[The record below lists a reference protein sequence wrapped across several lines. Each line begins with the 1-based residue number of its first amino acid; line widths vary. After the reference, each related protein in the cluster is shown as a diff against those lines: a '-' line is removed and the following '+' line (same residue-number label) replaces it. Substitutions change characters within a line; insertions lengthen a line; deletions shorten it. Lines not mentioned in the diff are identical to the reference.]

1 MGNKSIQKFF
11 ADQNSVID
19 LSSLGNAKGA
29 KVSLSG
35 PDMNITTPRGSVII
49 VNGAL
54 YSSIKGNNLAVKF
67 KDKTI
72 TGAKILGSVDLKDIQ
87 LERID
92 SSLVDSAQ
100 VEKKGNGKRRNKKEE
115 EELKKQLD
123 DAENAKKEA
132 DKAKEEAEKA
142 KEAAEKALNEAF
154 EVQNSSKQIE
164 EMLQNFLAD
173 NVAKDNLAQQS
184 DASQQNTQAKATQAS
199 KQNDAE
205 KVLPQPINKNTSTG
219 KSNSS
224 KNEENKLDAESVK
237 EPLKVTLALAAES
250 NSGSKDD
257 SITNF
262 TKPQFVGSTAPN
274 ATVIIKING
283 IAVGQAVADS
293 LGNFTF
299 TAPETLTDGT
309 YNLEAE
315 AKTADGS
322 GSAKLVI
329 TIDSVTDKPTFEL
342 SPESSVSGH
351 KGLTPTL
358 TPSIVGTAEENA
370 KVDIY
375 VDNKL
380 VASVDVDKDGNW
392 SYEFKDNELSEGENS
407 IKVVAVDKA
416 GNKNETTDSIIT
428 DTIAPEKPT
437 IELDDSSDSG
447 IKNDNITNSTL
458 PTFIGVA
465 EPGSTVSIYLGLKHL
480 GEVIVAKDGTWSYTL
495 TTPLKDGEYNI
506 TATATDIAGHT
517 SATANLPFTID
528 TRISY
533 FSAEIETTNDSGI
546 VGDNVTNNTR
556 PTFTGKTEPNAIISV
571 INSETGEEVIF
582 KANDKGEWTFN
593 FTSDSVEGIN
603 NLTFTVE
610 DVAGNKKDFSFSYVI
625 DTIAPVP
632 PTVSLEDYVVLP
644 NGIILSGNDLPALVG
659 TAEPK
664 STILLMRD
672 GKLYDSIEVDS
683 NGTWNYQFSNKFLQ
697 GAYDIEIISQDAAGN
712 KSSTVKYS
720 FTIQTEVVPP
730 KAELDASDDSGAKG
744 DWITNKHNA
753 LTLLGTADRFATVN
767 ILIDGKTIGVT
778 TADADGNWNFDIS
791 RNLSDNVYKITV
803 ESIDPLGR
811 TSSVDYQLTI
821 DSFTPIPTVML
832 HDSADSGVKGDM
844 ITKIN
849 TPLFTGMAE
858 ANAKVSIYVDGVL
871 SGEAIAGDDG
881 VWNFQFTTALSD
893 GSHDVTVKVEDIAG
907 NTASSSAYNFQIVTQ
922 TQKPT
927 IELVNDTG
935 VDNTD
940 HIINEKNPALT
951 GTAAPYSTVKLYI
964 DGALIA
970 EVRTNKDG
978 RWEYTLKAD
987 QGLVDGD
994 HRITAS
1000 VEDIAGNIAH
1010 SDPFLISVDT
1020 AISIPIV
1027 SLSPDSDSGI
1037 SDDNLTNIVKPT
1049 LHLKDIDPDIIS
1061 VQVWDAMSDT
1071 QIGVATQQPDGSW
1084 AYTFTSDLTEGLHQV
1099 YVKVEDIA
1107 GNKANSAIF
1116 DFTIDTTVST
1126 PVISLLSKDD
1136 TGVTGD
1142 NLTNINKPGFAIS
1155 GVDADAHR
1163 VVVQVMHNG
1172 VSEEIELSHLNGS
1185 WLFIPGNTWADGSY
1199 TLTVKVEDKAG
1210 NTNYSAPLT
1219 VVIDTQIAIDGVE
1232 LVNDS
1237 GVKGDN
1243 MTNDDR
1249 PHFRVTVPTDV
1260 NEVRLS
1266 IDGGNSWVQATPGVA
1281 GSWEYIWPTDLADG
1295 QYTLTV
1301 EATDKAG
1308 NTVTKTIDF
1317 AVDTTLSVPVIVL
1330 DSADDTGIQG
1340 DNMTNST
1347 QPTFALQH
1355 IDDDAVRVTVSVE
1368 HGGVTTTFDATKG
1381 TGGWTFTPPTS
1392 WADGDYT
1399 LSVSVEDKA
1408 GNTSHSASL
1417 TVTVDTQIAINNI
1430 ELVNDSGIPDDNL
1443 TNNVRPH
1450 FQVTVPTDVNVV
1462 RLSIDGGKTWFN
1474 ATQSATPGVWDYI
1487 WPDDVADGGYTLT
1500 VEATDEAGNKATQ
1513 TLDFTIDTTLSVP
1526 TLSLDSADDS
1536 GIAGDNI
1543 TNVKTPG
1550 FTLNNIDTD
1559 VSRVIVEVMHN
1570 GIKQEVPLV
1579 QTGGQWRFAPTSDW
1593 ADGDYILTVKV
1604 EDRAGNV
1611 KQSAP
1616 LTVTVDTHIAID
1628 RIELVNDSGI
1638 PGDNLT
1644 NEARPH
1650 FQVTVPA
1657 DVNGVRLSI
1666 DGGKTWFDATQS
1678 ATSGVWDYTWL
1689 TNVANG
1695 PHTLMVEASD
1705 KAGNKTTQK
1714 LDFTIDTILSEP
1726 TITLDSADDS
1736 AAGDNIT
1743 NVKMPG
1749 FTLGNIDADVTKVVV
1764 TVAHDGKNQ
1773 QIELIKN
1780 GGVWRFTPGA
1790 AWTDG
1795 DYTLTVKVEDKAGNT
1810 NYSAPLTVTI
1820 DTQTSIDRIELL
1832 NDTGIVG
1839 DNLTNE
1845 ARPQFHITV
1854 PTDVNSVQL
1863 SLDGGINWVNA
1874 TLTSDGVWEYIWPTD
1889 LVENTYTLTVKATD
1903 VAGNTATETLN
1914 FIIDTTLST
1923 PTITLDSADDSG
1935 TANDNKTNVKTP
1947 GFIIGGI
1954 DSDVTQVVV
1963 QVMRDGHSEEVELT
1977 QTNGQWRFVPGSAW
1991 TDGDY
1996 TLTVTVKDE
2005 AGNIRHSA
2013 PLTVTIDTQITI
2025 DHIELV
2031 NDSGIPDDNL
2041 TNNVRPHFQVTVPT
2055 DVNVVRLSI
2064 DGGKTWFNATQSAT
2078 PGVWDYTWLADVG
2091 EGKHTLT
2098 VEATDKAG
2106 NKTTQQ
2112 LDFII
2117 DTLLSEPTIVLDNT
2131 DDSGTKGDHLT
2142 NVNKPTFLL
2151 GNIDADARYVT
2162 VEVQHGGTKEVLTAT
2177 KDATGN
2183 WSVTPTGT
2191 WADGDYTL
2199 TVRVEDE
2206 AGNEKHSASLTV
2218 TVDTQITI
2226 DVIELVNDNGIPG
2239 DNMTNDAH
2247 PQFRVT
2253 VPGDVNEVSL
2263 SIDGGVTWVK
2273 ATQSAT
2279 PGVWNYTWP
2288 GTVPDGDYTL
2298 NVKATDN
2305 AGNTVT
2311 ETLHFTIDTTLST
2324 PVIVLDSA
2332 DDSGVHGDNMTN
2344 HTQPTF
2350 ALQHIDD
2357 DAVRVTV
2364 SVEHGGVTTTFDAT
2378 KDAGGWTFTPTGA
2391 WADGDYT
2398 LSVSVEDKAGN
2409 TSHSASLTVTVD
2421 TQIAINNIELVNDSG
2436 IPDDNLTN
2444 NVRPHFQVTVPTD
2457 VNVVRLSIDGGKT
2470 WFNATQSATPGVWDY
2485 IWPDDVADGGY
2496 TLTVEATDEA
2506 GNKATQ
2512 TLDFTI
2518 DTTLSVPTLSLDS
2531 ADDSGIAGDNITNVK
2546 TPGFTLNNIDTDVSR
2561 VIVEVMHNGI
2571 KQEVPLVQTGGQW
2584 RFAPT
2589 SDWADGDYILTVKVE
2604 DRAGNVKQSAPLTVT
2619 VDTHIA
2625 IDRIELVNDSGI
2637 PGDNLTNEARP
2648 HFQVTV
2654 PADVNGVRL
2663 SIDGGKTWFD
2673 ATQSATSG
2681 VWDYTWLTNVAN
2693 GPHTLMVE
2701 ASDKAGNKT
2710 TQKLDFTI
2718 DTILSE
2724 PTITLD
2730 SADDSAAGDNITNV
2744 KMPGFTLGNIDADV
2758 TKVVVTVA
2766 HDGKNQQIE
2775 LIKNGGV
2782 WRFTPGAAWT
2792 DGDYTLT
2799 VKVEDKAGNTNYS
2812 APLTV
2817 TIDTQTS
2824 IDRIELLNDTGIV
2837 GDNLT
2842 NEARP
2847 QFHITVPTDVN
2858 SVQLSLDGG
2867 INWVNATLTSDGV
2880 WEYIWP
2886 TDLVENT
2893 YTLTVKATDVAGNTA
2908 TETLNFIID
2917 TTLSTP
2923 TITLDSADD
2932 SGTANDN
2939 KTNVKTPGFI
2949 IGGIDSDVT
2958 QVVVQVMRDGHSEEV
2973 ELTQTNGQWRFV
2985 PGSAWTDGD
2994 YTLTVTVK
3002 DEAGN
3007 IRHSAP
3013 LTVTIDTQITIDHIE
3028 LVNDSGIPD
3037 DNLTNNVRPH
3047 FQVTVPT
3054 DVNVVRLSIDGGK
3067 TWFNATQSATPGVWD
3082 YTWLADVGEGKHTL
3096 TVEATDK
3103 AGNKTTQQLDFII
3116 DTLLS
3121 EPTIVLDNTDDSGT
3135 KGDNLTNVNKP
3146 TFLLGNIDADAR
3158 YVTVEVQHGG
3168 TKEVLTATKGAT
3180 GIWSVTPTG
3189 TWADGDYTLT
3199 VRVEDDAGNVKYSA
3213 PLTVTVDTQI
3223 TIDVIELVNDNGIP
3237 GDNLT
3242 NDVRPHFRVTV
3253 PGDVNE
3259 VRLSIDGGNTWVR
3272 ATQGTAGIW
3281 DYTWPKDVTDGLHT
3295 LTVEATDKAGNKTTQ
3310 TLDFTIDTRLSTPTI
3325 AMDSRDDTGAIG
3337 DHITSVKRPGFTI
3350 GNIDADA
3357 HSVIL
3362 RITQG
3367 GNSQEVTLTQVG
3379 GQWRFTPD
3387 ADWAD
3392 GSYTLTVEVTDN
3404 AGNVRQSTP
3413 LVVTVDTQTSI
3424 TDITLVNDHGVPD
3437 DNLTNSTRPQF
3448 EITVPADVNS
3458 VQLSIDGGANWV
3470 SATQGIEGV
3479 WGYTWPTDMGDG
3491 KHTLTVMVTDR
3502 AGNTAT
3508 QTLEFFID
3516 TRLSTPTIALD
3527 STDDTGTPGDDMTNR
3542 TRPTFIL
3549 QNIDSDVINVTVSVT
3564 HNGTTTSFTAT
3575 QGAGGWSFTPPA
3587 PWGDGDYTL
3596 TVTVEDRAGNTRPS
3610 TPLTVTVDT
3619 QIAIDRIEL
3628 VNDSGV
3634 PGDNV
3639 TKHVRP
3645 QFQISVPDDVE
3656 KVLLSID
3663 GGTTWVTA
3671 IKSST
3676 AGIWDYTWPTDMPEG
3691 QHTLTVEVTDGAGNK
3706 MTETLNFTIDIT
3718 LLTPTIELAPDQD
3731 TGQNKNDNLTSVTQP
3746 VFVLGSIDKDVRHV
3760 ELSIEHNGT
3769 FKTVVLT
3776 ESADGWRY
3784 RPDSALADGSYTFT
3798 VTVTDV
3804 AGNQQTSAPLKVT
3817 IDGTLTTPV
3826 IELAA
3831 GEDSG
3836 TVGDRLTNHDR
3847 PVFDIHQVDS
3857 DVTRVMVKVTYN
3869 GKTHEEAAVFTNGQW
3884 RFTPSASWA
3893 DGSYQLAVVVEDLAG
3908 NVKESAPFE
3917 VRIDTT
3923 TTINNIVLLN
3933 DTGVQ
3938 NDQLTNV
3945 AKPSFRIDVPGDVVQ
3960 VRVTL
3965 DGGANWNVIRKNA
3978 DGQWIFDSPNTL
3990 VDGTYTLRVEA
4001 TDEAGNIAN
4010 KDLVFNI
4017 DTNIQVPTIALDAG
4031 QDTGANTADNITNI
4045 SRPTFT
4051 IGNVDPDVIKVVVT
4065 IDGHDYNATK
4075 VGAGWQFTPGNAIPD
4090 GSYNITVTVEDK
4102 AGNTATSKPLPVVID
4117 TTAEIE
4123 SVTLVTD
4130 SGDSDVDNIT
4140 KVDKPQ
4146 FSIVT
4151 ADDITHVRVKIDNAA
4166 NWIELTKG
4174 GDGRW
4179 IFNVGS
4185 ALPDGQHTLLV
4196 DVTDIAGNVA
4206 QETLQFTID
4215 TTLREPTI
4223 VLDPTHDT
4231 GDDTNDNLTR
4241 INKPVFII
4249 GNVDNDVSHI
4259 VVHIDGRDYT
4269 IENTGGNLTFTPD
4282 QPLSDG
4288 QHTISVTVTDIA
4300 GNTKTSAELRI
4311 EIDTQVQIDS
4321 VTLTTDSGV
4330 NDHDNVTNATRPSFE
4345 IATPDDVTSVL
4356 VSFDGVNWTPISKN
4370 AAGQWEFTAGSAL
4383 PDGHYTLHVQ
4393 ATDRAGN
4400 TANSTLGFTVDT
4412 QIDGLSVVML
4422 DDAGKDSTDGIT
4434 NITSPRFEISARE
4447 PLQSVTVILN
4457 GKSSTLTQ
4465 GAGNKWLFTPDTPLV
4480 DGTYKI
4486 EIVAED
4492 IAGNKIS
4499 KEVSFTIDTIVS
4511 DPSIDLLD
4519 ADDTGE
4525 SAVDNI
4531 TSVTTP
4537 RFVIGNV
4544 PADIDTVV
4552 IRINGVSYSVTAN
4565 GNNLWEFQVPVAL
4578 NDGVYEAVVVFRDIA
4593 GNTSETKLPFTIDTT
4608 TSVSVRMEPASDT
4621 GNSNSDNLTN
4631 KQNPKF
4637 EGTAEPNAKLVIT
4650 IVDDKSG
4657 REVLKQ
4663 TITVGADGNW
4673 SVTPNILP
4681 DGMYTINVVATDVAG
4696 NTAQTQERFTIDT
4709 VTIDPTIRLSDPSI
4723 DDQHEATSLRP
4734 EFKGFA
4740 EAFSTIMIQ
4749 WDGKVVGSANAN
4761 ANGEWSWT
4769 PPSVLAPGSYV
4780 VSIVAKDKAG
4790 NESSQVDFPVVIP
4803 VIDVTPPTIKLSEES
4818 DSGALGDFTTNNKTP
4833 TLIGST
4839 LPNTIVSI
4847 YVDGVKVGEATADTA
4862 GRYTFQLSEM
4872 KDGHYV
4878 VQVGIVNPRDNSELR
4893 STAVDVTI
4901 DTEVAELV
4909 WNISGMHEGGY
4920 INTVTPEI
4928 GGTSEPNSKITIF
4941 VNGVEKA
4948 IAYTTGAGHWGV
4960 VLPALGNDGNYELT
4974 FKVEDVA
4981 GNIREFGPQNVILD
4995 TVISPLTVVLREADD
5010 SGKVGDWIT
5019 NKSHVTIDGTA
5030 EAGSTLTIR
5039 NPQGVVIATL
5049 VVGNDGRWSA
5059 ELDLRE
5065 GSNAFVVVSEDKAG
5079 NSQQKE
5085 ILIEHD
5091 TQIEISDISLSRDT
5105 NSGDK
5110 YDLITNN
5117 KSPVLVAMTDP
5128 GATVQVYINGVLQ
5141 GTVEASS
5148 SGNISYTMPANSAD
5162 GEYQVQFVATD
5173 TAGNRVESAIT
5184 TVTIDSQIAVF
5195 DIDEDSL
5202 PALSNNRALSVSGVG
5217 EAGSQVSI
5225 FVDGKLVNV
5234 VMVEADGTWRAP
5246 ILLQD
5251 DGTFNIHFSITDVAG
5266 NTEVSKDYSV
5276 DVDSSTDFPTL
5287 NLEDASN
5294 SGSLDDLITNHNK
5307 PVLVGTAEAGAT
5319 IHIYVDEKIV
5329 ANVLVLEDG
5338 TWSYQFDNALK
5349 DGEYS
5354 IRVVAEDPA
5363 GNTAESPRLL
5373 VTIDTSTF
5381 IDNPAMVAGSDNGI
5395 FSNDSITSQT
5405 RPTFS
5410 IFGEMNQSVQI
5421 FIDGVL
5427 VDTITVTDRNQV
5439 YRPES
5444 PLGDG
5449 SHSIYY
5455 VITDKA
5461 GNTATSKTLNFT
5473 IDTFNTTPVA
5483 IDSIGGQTLAEMTGS
5498 DGKIYITDTTRNLLF
5513 SGSAEPNSKIEIIIN
5528 GLNVGEVWVNE
5539 KGHWQMPVNPLYFTE
5554 GQLDITVKSTDR
5566 AGNVNQEKYSIWV
5579 DTHIKVFTSELDDN
5593 KSSSK
5598 TEWWSNSDLITMRG
5612 TGEIG
5617 ATVSLIVAGVT
5628 LATAVVAATG
5638 RWELSTDKLPEGT
5651 YDISLVIE
5659 DSAGNRWEDVREIFI
5674 DRTPPN
5680 APVVTYSDIVND
5692 LIIMQGTAE
5701 AKSQLIITDSEG
5713 NTYTLTVPDNGKWSM
5728 AIPYPSEGKFTITS
5742 VDAIGNRSDD
5752 VPLDIMKEVPVISL
5766 SPDSDSG
5773 TVGDNITRDKQP
5785 TFIIGNLESDVVVVQ
5800 VDINGTVYNAEKN
5813 ADGVWFFTPGT
5824 PLADGSYTISVIASD
5839 AAGNQKN
5846 SLPITVTI
5854 DSTLTVPEIALAAG
5868 EDNGASDSDNVT
5880 NHTQPKFTLQHID
5893 ADVTGV
5899 TVNVTHNGVTDIY
5912 QATQGAD
5919 GWTFTPPAA
5928 WNDGNYTLSV
5938 TVVDR
5943 AGNSQQSASLA
5954 VTVDS
5959 TVTVTADSQH
5969 DDASDDATATAV
5981 TPPESETVNAESATH
5996 LRTEPSAAEES
6007 VVKVT
6012 AYSITL
6018 LNADSGDEIDRSISQ
6033 TPSFEISVPENIV
6046 NVSIMFEGEE
6056 FTLPITN
6063 QKAIFEVPLSLEDGE
6078 YTMDVKFIDK
6088 DNDFLIKEKTFSV
6101 DHSSADIVNAMNVRG
6116 KTEDDIND
6124 SPSTSSVG
6132 HNNNGA
6138 IDVFAV
6144 NEVTLPVDNQE
6155 EHA

>member
-237 EPLKVTLALAAES
+237 EPLKVTLALATES

-625 DTIAPVP
+625 DTVAPVP
-632 PTVSLEDYVVLP
+632 PTVSLEDFVVLP

-1027 SLSPDSDSGI
+1027 SLSPDSDSGV

-1061 VQVWDAMSDT
+1061 VQVWDAASDT

-1107 GNKANSAIF
+1107 GNKANSAVF
-1116 DFTIDTTVST
+1116 YFTIDTTVST

-1210 NTNYSAPLT
+1210 NTSYSAPLT

-1381 TGGWTFTPPTS
+1381 TGGWSFTPTGA

-1430 ELVNDSGIPDDNL
+1430 ELVNDSGIPNDNL

-1474 ATQSATPGVWDYI
+1474 ATQSATPGAWDYI

-1500 VEATDEAGNKATQ
+1500 VEATDKAGNKTTQ
-1513 TLDFTIDTTLSVP
+1513 ELDFTIDTTLSVP

-2117 DTLLSEPTIVLDNT
+2117 DTLLSEPTIVLDST
-2131 DDSGTKGDHLT
+2131 DDSGTKGDNLT

-2311 ETLHFTIDTTLST
+2311 ETLHFTIDTTLSV
-2324 PVIVLDSA
+2324 PVIVLNSA
-2332 DDSGVHGDNMTN
+2332 DDTGVQGDNMTN
-2344 HTQPTF
+2344 STQPTF

-2378 KDAGGWTFTPTGA
+2378 KGTGGWSFTPTGA

-2444 NVRPHFQVTVPTD
+2444 NVRPHFQVKVPMD
-2457 VNVVRLSIDGGKT
+2457 VN
-2470 WFNATQSATPGVWDY
+2470 
-2485 IWPDDVADGGY
+2485 
-2496 TLTVEATDEA
+2496 E
-2506 GNKATQ
+2506 
-2512 TLDFTI
+2512 
-2518 DTTLSVPTLSLDS
+2518 
-2531 ADDSGIAGDNITNVK
+2531 
-2546 TPGFTLNNIDTDVSR
+2546 
-2561 VIVEVMHNGI
+2561 
-2571 KQEVPLVQTGGQW
+2571 
-2584 RFAPT
+2584 
-2589 SDWADGDYILTVKVE
+2589 
-2604 DRAGNVKQSAPLTVT
+2604 
-2619 VDTHIA
+2619 
-2625 IDRIELVNDSGI
+2625 
-2637 PGDNLTNEARP
+2637 
-2648 HFQVTV
+2648 
-2654 PADVNGVRL
+2654 
-2663 SIDGGKTWFD
+2663 
-2673 ATQSATSG
+2673 
-2681 VWDYTWLTNVAN
+2681 
-2693 GPHTLMVE
+2693 
-2701 ASDKAGNKT
+2701 
-2710 TQKLDFTI
+2710 
-2718 DTILSE
+2718 
-2724 PTITLD
+2724 
-2730 SADDSAAGDNITNV
+2730 
-2744 KMPGFTLGNIDADV
+2744 
-2758 TKVVVTVA
+2758 
-2766 HDGKNQQIE
+2766 
-2775 LIKNGGV
+2775 
-2782 WRFTPGAAWT
+2782 
-2792 DGDYTLT
+2792 
-2799 VKVEDKAGNTNYS
+2799 
-2812 APLTV
+2812 
-2817 TIDTQTS
+2817 
-2824 IDRIELLNDTGIV
+2824 
-2837 GDNLT
+2837 
-2842 NEARP
+2842 
-2847 QFHITVPTDVN
+2847 
-2858 SVQLSLDGG
+2858 
-2867 INWVNATLTSDGV
+2867 
-2880 WEYIWP
+2880 
-2886 TDLVENT
+2886 
-2893 YTLTVKATDVAGNTA
+2893 
-2908 TETLNFIID
+2908 
-2917 TTLSTP
+2917 
-2923 TITLDSADD
+2923 
-2932 SGTANDN
+2932 
-2939 KTNVKTPGFI
+2939 
-2949 IGGIDSDVT
+2949 
-2958 QVVVQVMRDGHSEEV
+2958 
-2973 ELTQTNGQWRFV
+2973 
-2985 PGSAWTDGD
+2985 
-2994 YTLTVTVK
+2994 
-3002 DEAGN
+3002 
-3007 IRHSAP
+3007 
-3013 LTVTIDTQITIDHIE
+3013 
-3028 LVNDSGIPD
+3028 
-3037 DNLTNNVRPH
+3037 
-3047 FQVTVPT
+3047 
-3054 DVNVVRLSIDGGK
+3054 VRLSIDGGK

-3103 AGNKTTQQLDFII
+3103 AGNQTTQKLDFII

-3121 EPTIVLDNTDDSGT
+3121 EPTIVLDSTDDSGT
-3135 KGDNLTNVNKP
+3135 KGDNLTNANKP
-3146 TFLLGNIDADAR
+3146 TFILGNIDADAR
-3158 YVTVEVQHGG
+3158 YVTVEVQYGG

-3325 AMDSRDDTGAIG
+3325 TMDSRDDTGAIG

-3350 GNIDADA
+3350 GNIDSDA
-3357 HSVIL
+3357 QSVIL

-3413 LVVTVDTQTSI
+3413 LIVTVDTQTSI

-3470 SATQGIEGV
+3470 SAAQGIEGV

-3619 QIAIDRIEL
+3619 QIAIDHIEL

-3718 LLTPTIELAPDQD
+3718 LMTPTIELAPDQD

-3847 PVFDIHQVDS
+3847 PVFDIRQVDS

-4531 TSVTTP
+4531 TSVTKP

-4552 IRINGVSYSVTAN
+4552 IRINGVSYPVTAN

-4673 SVTPNILP
+4673 SVTANILP

-4833 TLIGST
+4833 TLVGNT
-4839 LPNTIVSI
+4839 LPNAIVSI

-4960 VLPALGNDGNYELT
+4960 VLPALGNDGNYVLT

-5294 SGSLDDLITNHNK
+5294 SGSLDDLITSHNK

-5381 IDNPAMVAGSDNGI
+5381 IDNPVMMAGSDNGI

-5405 RPTFS
+5405 RPAFS
-5410 IFGEMNQSVQI
+5410 IYGEMNQSVQI

-5473 IDTFNTTPVA
+5473 IDTLNTTPVA

-5528 GLNVGEVWVNE
+5528 GLNVGEVWVND

-5579 DTHIKVFTSELDDN
+5579 DTHIQVFTSELDDN

-5598 TEWWSNSDLITMRG
+5598 TDWWSNSSTITMRG
-5612 TGEIG
+5612 MGEIG

-5628 LATAVVAATG
+5628 LATAVVAANG
-5638 RWELSTDKLPEGT
+5638 QWELSTDQLPEGK
-5651 YDISLVIE
+5651 YDITLSIE
-5659 DSAGNRWEDVREIFI
+5659 DNAGNRKEEVHEIFI

-5701 AKSQLIITDSEG
+5701 AKSQLIITDSNG

-5752 VPLDIMKEVPVISL
+5752 VSLDIMKEVPVISL

-5868 EDNGASDSDNVT
+5868 EDNGVSDSDNVT

-5899 TVNVTHNGVTDIY
+5899 TVNVTHNGVTDTY

-5928 WNDGNYTLSV
+5928 WNDGTYTLSV

-5996 LRTEPSAAEES
+5996 LRTVPSAAEES
-6007 VVKVT
+6007 VVKET

-6101 DHSSADIVNAMNVRG
+6101 DHSSADIVNAMNARG

>member
-428 DTIAPEKPT
+428 DTIPPEKPT

-632 PTVSLEDYVVLP
+632 PTVSLEDFVVLP

-1037 SDDNLTNIVKPT
+1037 ADDNLTNIVKPT

-1107 GNKANSAIF
+1107 GNKANSAVF

-1185 WLFIPGNTWADGSY
+1185 WLFTPGNTWADGSY

-1210 NTNYSAPLT
+1210 NTSYSAPLT

-1330 DSADDTGIQG
+1330 NSADDTGVQG

-1381 TGGWTFTPPTS
+1381 VGGWS
-1392 WADGDYT
+1392 
-1399 LSVSVEDKA
+1399 
-1408 GNTSHSASL
+1408 
-1417 TVTVDTQIAINNI
+1417 
-1430 ELVNDSGIPDDNL
+1430 
-1443 TNNVRPH
+1443 
-1450 FQVTVPTDVNVV
+1450 
-1462 RLSIDGGKTWFN
+1462 
-1474 ATQSATPGVWDYI
+1474 
-1487 WPDDVADGGYTLT
+1487 
-1500 VEATDEAGNKATQ
+1500 
-1513 TLDFTIDTTLSVP
+1513 
-1526 TLSLDSADDS
+1526 
-1536 GIAGDNI
+1536 
-1543 TNVKTPG
+1543 
-1550 FTLNNIDTD
+1550 
-1559 VSRVIVEVMHN
+1559 
-1570 GIKQEVPLV
+1570 
-1579 QTGGQWRFAPTSDW
+1579 
-1593 ADGDYILTVKV
+1593 
-1604 EDRAGNV
+1604 
-1611 KQSAP
+1611 
-1616 LTVTVDTHIAID
+1616 
-1628 RIELVNDSGI
+1628 
-1638 PGDNLT
+1638 
-1644 NEARPH
+1644 
-1650 FQVTVPA
+1650 
-1657 DVNGVRLSI
+1657 
-1666 DGGKTWFDATQS
+1666 
-1678 ATSGVWDYTWL
+1678 
-1689 TNVANG
+1689 
-1695 PHTLMVEASD
+1695 
-1705 KAGNKTTQK
+1705 
-1714 LDFTIDTILSEP
+1714 
-1726 TITLDSADDS
+1726 
-1736 AAGDNIT
+1736 
-1743 NVKMPG
+1743 
-1749 FTLGNIDADVTKVVV
+1749 
-1764 TVAHDGKNQ
+1764 
-1773 QIELIKN
+1773 
-1780 GGVWRFTPGA
+1780 
-1790 AWTDG
+1790 
-1795 DYTLTVKVEDKAGNT
+1795 
-1810 NYSAPLTVTI
+1810 
-1820 DTQTSIDRIELL
+1820 
-1832 NDTGIVG
+1832 
-1839 DNLTNE
+1839 
-1845 ARPQFHITV
+1845 
-1854 PTDVNSVQL
+1854 
-1863 SLDGGINWVNA
+1863 
-1874 TLTSDGVWEYIWPTD
+1874 
-1889 LVENTYTLTVKATD
+1889 
-1903 VAGNTATETLN
+1903 
-1914 FIIDTTLST
+1914 
-1923 PTITLDSADDSG
+1923 
-1935 TANDNKTNVKTP
+1935 
-1947 GFIIGGI
+1947 
-1954 DSDVTQVVV
+1954 
-1963 QVMRDGHSEEVELT
+1963 
-1977 QTNGQWRFVPGSAW
+1977 
-1991 TDGDY
+1991 
-1996 TLTVTVKDE
+1996 
-2005 AGNIRHSA
+2005 
-2013 PLTVTIDTQITI
+2013 
-2025 DHIELV
+2025 
-2031 NDSGIPDDNL
+2031 
-2041 TNNVRPHFQVTVPT
+2041 
-2055 DVNVVRLSI
+2055 
-2064 DGGKTWFNATQSAT
+2064 
-2078 PGVWDYTWLADVG
+2078 
-2091 EGKHTLT
+2091 
-2098 VEATDKAG
+2098 
-2106 NKTTQQ
+2106 
-2112 LDFII
+2112 
-2117 DTLLSEPTIVLDNT
+2117 
-2131 DDSGTKGDHLT
+2131 
-2142 NVNKPTFLL
+2142 
-2151 GNIDADARYVT
+2151 
-2162 VEVQHGGTKEVLTAT
+2162 
-2177 KDATGN
+2177 
-2183 WSVTPTGT
+2183 
-2191 WADGDYTL
+2191 
-2199 TVRVEDE
+2199 
-2206 AGNEKHSASLTV
+2206 
-2218 TVDTQITI
+2218 
-2226 DVIELVNDNGIPG
+2226 
-2239 DNMTNDAH
+2239 
-2247 PQFRVT
+2247 
-2253 VPGDVNEVSL
+2253 
-2263 SIDGGVTWVK
+2263 
-2273 ATQSAT
+2273 
-2279 PGVWNYTWP
+2279 
-2288 GTVPDGDYTL
+2288 
-2298 NVKATDN
+2298 
-2305 AGNTVT
+2305 
-2311 ETLHFTIDTTLST
+2311 
-2324 PVIVLDSA
+2324 
-2332 DDSGVHGDNMTN
+2332 
-2344 HTQPTF
+2344 
-2350 ALQHIDD
+2350 
-2357 DAVRVTV
+2357 
-2364 SVEHGGVTTTFDAT
+2364 
-2378 KDAGGWTFTPTGA
+2378 FTPTGA

-2444 NVRPHFQVTVPTD
+2444 NVRPHFQVKVPTD
-2457 VNVVRLSIDGGKT
+2457 VN
-2470 WFNATQSATPGVWDY
+2470 
-2485 IWPDDVADGGY
+2485 
-2496 TLTVEATDEA
+2496 E
-2506 GNKATQ
+2506 
-2512 TLDFTI
+2512 
-2518 DTTLSVPTLSLDS
+2518 
-2531 ADDSGIAGDNITNVK
+2531 
-2546 TPGFTLNNIDTDVSR
+2546 
-2561 VIVEVMHNGI
+2561 
-2571 KQEVPLVQTGGQW
+2571 
-2584 RFAPT
+2584 
-2589 SDWADGDYILTVKVE
+2589 
-2604 DRAGNVKQSAPLTVT
+2604 
-2619 VDTHIA
+2619 
-2625 IDRIELVNDSGI
+2625 
-2637 PGDNLTNEARP
+2637 
-2648 HFQVTV
+2648 
-2654 PADVNGVRL
+2654 
-2663 SIDGGKTWFD
+2663 
-2673 ATQSATSG
+2673 
-2681 VWDYTWLTNVAN
+2681 
-2693 GPHTLMVE
+2693 
-2701 ASDKAGNKT
+2701 
-2710 TQKLDFTI
+2710 
-2718 DTILSE
+2718 
-2724 PTITLD
+2724 
-2730 SADDSAAGDNITNV
+2730 
-2744 KMPGFTLGNIDADV
+2744 
-2758 TKVVVTVA
+2758 
-2766 HDGKNQQIE
+2766 
-2775 LIKNGGV
+2775 
-2782 WRFTPGAAWT
+2782 
-2792 DGDYTLT
+2792 
-2799 VKVEDKAGNTNYS
+2799 
-2812 APLTV
+2812 
-2817 TIDTQTS
+2817 
-2824 IDRIELLNDTGIV
+2824 
-2837 GDNLT
+2837 
-2842 NEARP
+2842 
-2847 QFHITVPTDVN
+2847 
-2858 SVQLSLDGG
+2858 
-2867 INWVNATLTSDGV
+2867 
-2880 WEYIWP
+2880 
-2886 TDLVENT
+2886 
-2893 YTLTVKATDVAGNTA
+2893 
-2908 TETLNFIID
+2908 
-2917 TTLSTP
+2917 
-2923 TITLDSADD
+2923 
-2932 SGTANDN
+2932 
-2939 KTNVKTPGFI
+2939 
-2949 IGGIDSDVT
+2949 
-2958 QVVVQVMRDGHSEEV
+2958 
-2973 ELTQTNGQWRFV
+2973 
-2985 PGSAWTDGD
+2985 
-2994 YTLTVTVK
+2994 
-3002 DEAGN
+3002 
-3007 IRHSAP
+3007 
-3013 LTVTIDTQITIDHIE
+3013 
-3028 LVNDSGIPD
+3028 
-3037 DNLTNNVRPH
+3037 
-3047 FQVTVPT
+3047 
-3054 DVNVVRLSIDGGK
+3054 VRLSIDGGK

-3103 AGNKTTQQLDFII
+3103 AGNQTTQKLDFII
-3116 DTLLS
+3116 DTMLS
-3121 EPTIVLDNTDDSGT
+3121 EPTIVLDSTDDSGT
-3135 KGDNLTNVNKP
+3135 KGDNLTNANKP
-3146 TFLLGNIDADAR
+3146 TFILGNIDADAR
-3158 YVTVEVQHGG
+3158 YVTVEVQYGG

-3325 AMDSRDDTGAIG
+3325 TMDSRDDTGAIG

-3350 GNIDADA
+3350 GNIDSDA
-3357 HSVIL
+3357 QSVIL

-3413 LVVTVDTQTSI
+3413 LIVTVDTQTSI

-3470 SATQGIEGV
+3470 SAAQGIEGV

-3619 QIAIDRIEL
+3619 QIAIDHIEL

-3718 LLTPTIELAPDQD
+3718 LMTPTIELAPDQD

-3847 PVFDIHQVDS
+3847 PVFDIRQVDS

-4300 GNTKTSAELRI
+4300 GNTKTSAELKI

-4531 TSVTTP
+4531 TSVTKP

-4552 IRINGVSYSVTAN
+4552 IRINGVSYPVTAN

-4833 TLIGST
+4833 TLVGNT
-4839 LPNTIVSI
+4839 LPNAIVSI

-4960 VLPALGNDGNYELT
+4960 VLPALGNDGNYVLT

-5039 NPQGVVIATL
+5039 SPQGVVIATL

-5079 NSQQKE
+5079 NSQQKD

-5338 TWSYQFDNALK
+5338 TWSYQFDNVLK

-5410 IFGEMNQSVQI
+5410 ISGEMNQSVQI

-5579 DTHIKVFTSELDDN
+5579 DTHIQVFTSELDDN

-5598 TEWWSNSDLITMRG
+5598 TDWWSNSSTITMRG
-5612 TGEIG
+5612 MGEIG

-5628 LATAVVAATG
+5628 LATAVVAANG
-5638 RWELSTDKLPEGT
+5638 QWELSTDQLPEGK
-5651 YDISLVIE
+5651 YDITLSIE
-5659 DSAGNRWEDVREIFI
+5659 DNAGNRKEEVHEIFI

-5701 AKSQLIITDSEG
+5701 AKSQLIITDSNG

-5752 VPLDIMKEVPVISL
+5752 VSLDIMKEVPVISL

-5868 EDNGASDSDNVT
+5868 EDNGVSDSDNVT

-5899 TVNVTHNGVTDIY
+5899 TVNVTHNGVTDTY

-5928 WNDGNYTLSV
+5928 WNDGTYTLSV

-5996 LRTEPSAAEES
+5996 LRTVPSAAEES
-6007 VVKVT
+6007 VVKET

-6101 DHSSADIVNAMNVRG
+6101 DHSSADIVNAMNARG

>member
-2117 DTLLSEPTIVLDNT
+2117 DTLLSEPTIVLDST

-2421 TQIAINNIELVNDSG
+2421 TQIAINN
-2436 IPDDNLTN
+2436 
-2444 NVRPHFQVTVPTD
+2444 
-2457 VNVVRLSIDGGKT
+2457 
-2470 WFNATQSATPGVWDY
+2470 
-2485 IWPDDVADGGY
+2485 
-2496 TLTVEATDEA
+2496 
-2506 GNKATQ
+2506 
-2512 TLDFTI
+2512 
-2518 DTTLSVPTLSLDS
+2518 
-2531 ADDSGIAGDNITNVK
+2531 
-2546 TPGFTLNNIDTDVSR
+2546 
-2561 VIVEVMHNGI
+2561 
-2571 KQEVPLVQTGGQW
+2571 
-2584 RFAPT
+2584 
-2589 SDWADGDYILTVKVE
+2589 
-2604 DRAGNVKQSAPLTVT
+2604 
-2619 VDTHIA
+2619 
-2625 IDRIELVNDSGI
+2625 
-2637 PGDNLTNEARP
+2637 
-2648 HFQVTV
+2648 
-2654 PADVNGVRL
+2654 
-2663 SIDGGKTWFD
+2663 
-2673 ATQSATSG
+2673 
-2681 VWDYTWLTNVAN
+2681 
-2693 GPHTLMVE
+2693 
-2701 ASDKAGNKT
+2701 
-2710 TQKLDFTI
+2710 
-2718 DTILSE
+2718 
-2724 PTITLD
+2724 
-2730 SADDSAAGDNITNV
+2730 
-2744 KMPGFTLGNIDADV
+2744 
-2758 TKVVVTVA
+2758 
-2766 HDGKNQQIE
+2766 
-2775 LIKNGGV
+2775 
-2782 WRFTPGAAWT
+2782 
-2792 DGDYTLT
+2792 
-2799 VKVEDKAGNTNYS
+2799 
-2812 APLTV
+2812 
-2817 TIDTQTS
+2817 
-2824 IDRIELLNDTGIV
+2824 
-2837 GDNLT
+2837 
-2842 NEARP
+2842 
-2847 QFHITVPTDVN
+2847 
-2858 SVQLSLDGG
+2858 
-2867 INWVNATLTSDGV
+2867 
-2880 WEYIWP
+2880 
-2886 TDLVENT
+2886 
-2893 YTLTVKATDVAGNTA
+2893 
-2908 TETLNFIID
+2908 
-2917 TTLSTP
+2917 
-2923 TITLDSADD
+2923 
-2932 SGTANDN
+2932 
-2939 KTNVKTPGFI
+2939 
-2949 IGGIDSDVT
+2949 
-2958 QVVVQVMRDGHSEEV
+2958 
-2973 ELTQTNGQWRFV
+2973 
-2985 PGSAWTDGD
+2985 
-2994 YTLTVTVK
+2994 
-3002 DEAGN
+3002 
-3007 IRHSAP
+3007 
-3013 LTVTIDTQITIDHIE
+3013 IE

-4552 IRINGVSYSVTAN
+4552 IRINGVSYPVTAN

-5785 TFIIGNLESDVVVVQ
+5785 TFIIGNLESDVVAVQ

>member
-2117 DTLLSEPTIVLDNT
+2117 DTLLSEPTIVLDST

-2378 KDAGGWTFTPTGA
+2378 KGTGGWTFTPPTS

-2421 TQIAINNIELVNDSG
+2421 TQIAINN
-2436 IPDDNLTN
+2436 
-2444 NVRPHFQVTVPTD
+2444 
-2457 VNVVRLSIDGGKT
+2457 
-2470 WFNATQSATPGVWDY
+2470 
-2485 IWPDDVADGGY
+2485 
-2496 TLTVEATDEA
+2496 
-2506 GNKATQ
+2506 
-2512 TLDFTI
+2512 
-2518 DTTLSVPTLSLDS
+2518 
-2531 ADDSGIAGDNITNVK
+2531 
-2546 TPGFTLNNIDTDVSR
+2546 
-2561 VIVEVMHNGI
+2561 
-2571 KQEVPLVQTGGQW
+2571 
-2584 RFAPT
+2584 
-2589 SDWADGDYILTVKVE
+2589 
-2604 DRAGNVKQSAPLTVT
+2604 
-2619 VDTHIA
+2619 
-2625 IDRIELVNDSGI
+2625 
-2637 PGDNLTNEARP
+2637 
-2648 HFQVTV
+2648 
-2654 PADVNGVRL
+2654 
-2663 SIDGGKTWFD
+2663 
-2673 ATQSATSG
+2673 
-2681 VWDYTWLTNVAN
+2681 
-2693 GPHTLMVE
+2693 
-2701 ASDKAGNKT
+2701 
-2710 TQKLDFTI
+2710 
-2718 DTILSE
+2718 
-2724 PTITLD
+2724 
-2730 SADDSAAGDNITNV
+2730 
-2744 KMPGFTLGNIDADV
+2744 
-2758 TKVVVTVA
+2758 
-2766 HDGKNQQIE
+2766 
-2775 LIKNGGV
+2775 
-2782 WRFTPGAAWT
+2782 
-2792 DGDYTLT
+2792 
-2799 VKVEDKAGNTNYS
+2799 
-2812 APLTV
+2812 
-2817 TIDTQTS
+2817 
-2824 IDRIELLNDTGIV
+2824 
-2837 GDNLT
+2837 
-2842 NEARP
+2842 
-2847 QFHITVPTDVN
+2847 
-2858 SVQLSLDGG
+2858 
-2867 INWVNATLTSDGV
+2867 
-2880 WEYIWP
+2880 
-2886 TDLVENT
+2886 
-2893 YTLTVKATDVAGNTA
+2893 
-2908 TETLNFIID
+2908 
-2917 TTLSTP
+2917 
-2923 TITLDSADD
+2923 
-2932 SGTANDN
+2932 
-2939 KTNVKTPGFI
+2939 
-2949 IGGIDSDVT
+2949 
-2958 QVVVQVMRDGHSEEV
+2958 
-2973 ELTQTNGQWRFV
+2973 
-2985 PGSAWTDGD
+2985 
-2994 YTLTVTVK
+2994 
-3002 DEAGN
+3002 
-3007 IRHSAP
+3007 
-3013 LTVTIDTQITIDHIE
+3013 IE

-4552 IRINGVSYSVTAN
+4552 IRINGVSYPVTAN

>member
-237 EPLKVTLALAAES
+237 EPLKVTLALATES

-625 DTIAPVP
+625 DTVAPVP
-632 PTVSLEDYVVLP
+632 PTVSLEDFVVLP

-881 VWNFQFTTALSD
+881 VWNFQLTTALSD

-1027 SLSPDSDSGI
+1027 SLSPDSDSGV

-1061 VQVWDAMSDT
+1061 VQVWDAASDT

-1107 GNKANSAIF
+1107 GNKANSAVF

-1210 NTNYSAPLT
+1210 NTSYSAPLT

-1381 TGGWTFTPPTS
+1381 TGGWSFTPTGA

-1430 ELVNDSGIPDDNL
+1430 ELVNDSGIPNDNL

-1474 ATQSATPGVWDYI
+1474 ATQSATPGAWDYI

-1500 VEATDEAGNKATQ
+1500 VEATDKAGNKTTQ
-1513 TLDFTIDTTLSVP
+1513 ELDFTIDTTLSVP

-2117 DTLLSEPTIVLDNT
+2117 DTLLSEPTIVLDST
-2131 DDSGTKGDHLT
+2131 DDSGTKGDNLT

-2311 ETLHFTIDTTLST
+2311 ETLHFTIDTTLSV
-2324 PVIVLDSA
+2324 PVIVLNSA
-2332 DDSGVHGDNMTN
+2332 DDTGVQGDNMTN
-2344 HTQPTF
+2344 STQPTF

-2378 KDAGGWTFTPTGA
+2378 KGTGGWSFTPTGA

-2444 NVRPHFQVTVPTD
+2444 NVRPHFQVKVPMD
-2457 VNVVRLSIDGGKT
+2457 VN
-2470 WFNATQSATPGVWDY
+2470 
-2485 IWPDDVADGGY
+2485 
-2496 TLTVEATDEA
+2496 E
-2506 GNKATQ
+2506 
-2512 TLDFTI
+2512 
-2518 DTTLSVPTLSLDS
+2518 
-2531 ADDSGIAGDNITNVK
+2531 
-2546 TPGFTLNNIDTDVSR
+2546 
-2561 VIVEVMHNGI
+2561 
-2571 KQEVPLVQTGGQW
+2571 
-2584 RFAPT
+2584 
-2589 SDWADGDYILTVKVE
+2589 
-2604 DRAGNVKQSAPLTVT
+2604 
-2619 VDTHIA
+2619 
-2625 IDRIELVNDSGI
+2625 
-2637 PGDNLTNEARP
+2637 
-2648 HFQVTV
+2648 
-2654 PADVNGVRL
+2654 
-2663 SIDGGKTWFD
+2663 
-2673 ATQSATSG
+2673 
-2681 VWDYTWLTNVAN
+2681 
-2693 GPHTLMVE
+2693 
-2701 ASDKAGNKT
+2701 
-2710 TQKLDFTI
+2710 
-2718 DTILSE
+2718 
-2724 PTITLD
+2724 
-2730 SADDSAAGDNITNV
+2730 
-2744 KMPGFTLGNIDADV
+2744 
-2758 TKVVVTVA
+2758 
-2766 HDGKNQQIE
+2766 
-2775 LIKNGGV
+2775 
-2782 WRFTPGAAWT
+2782 
-2792 DGDYTLT
+2792 
-2799 VKVEDKAGNTNYS
+2799 
-2812 APLTV
+2812 
-2817 TIDTQTS
+2817 
-2824 IDRIELLNDTGIV
+2824 
-2837 GDNLT
+2837 
-2842 NEARP
+2842 
-2847 QFHITVPTDVN
+2847 
-2858 SVQLSLDGG
+2858 
-2867 INWVNATLTSDGV
+2867 
-2880 WEYIWP
+2880 
-2886 TDLVENT
+2886 
-2893 YTLTVKATDVAGNTA
+2893 
-2908 TETLNFIID
+2908 
-2917 TTLSTP
+2917 
-2923 TITLDSADD
+2923 
-2932 SGTANDN
+2932 
-2939 KTNVKTPGFI
+2939 
-2949 IGGIDSDVT
+2949 
-2958 QVVVQVMRDGHSEEV
+2958 
-2973 ELTQTNGQWRFV
+2973 
-2985 PGSAWTDGD
+2985 
-2994 YTLTVTVK
+2994 
-3002 DEAGN
+3002 
-3007 IRHSAP
+3007 
-3013 LTVTIDTQITIDHIE
+3013 
-3028 LVNDSGIPD
+3028 
-3037 DNLTNNVRPH
+3037 
-3047 FQVTVPT
+3047 
-3054 DVNVVRLSIDGGK
+3054 VRLSIDGGK

-3103 AGNKTTQQLDFII
+3103 AGNQTTQKLDFII

-3121 EPTIVLDNTDDSGT
+3121 EPTIVLDSTDDSGT
-3135 KGDNLTNVNKP
+3135 KGDNLTNANKP
-3146 TFLLGNIDADAR
+3146 TFILGNIDADAR
-3158 YVTVEVQHGG
+3158 YVTVEVQYGG

-3325 AMDSRDDTGAIG
+3325 TMDSRDDTGAIG

-3350 GNIDADA
+3350 GNIDSDA
-3357 HSVIL
+3357 QSVIL

-3413 LVVTVDTQTSI
+3413 LIVTVDTQTSI

-3470 SATQGIEGV
+3470 SAAQGIEGV

-3619 QIAIDRIEL
+3619 QIAIDHIEL

-3718 LLTPTIELAPDQD
+3718 LMTPTIELAPDQD

-3847 PVFDIHQVDS
+3847 PVFDIRQVDS

-4531 TSVTTP
+4531 TSVTKP

-4552 IRINGVSYSVTAN
+4552 IRINGVSYPVTAN

-4833 TLIGST
+4833 TLVGNT
-4839 LPNTIVSI
+4839 LPNAIVSI

-4960 VLPALGNDGNYELT
+4960 VLPALGNDGNYVLT

-5294 SGSLDDLITNHNK
+5294 SGSLDDLITSHNK

-5381 IDNPAMVAGSDNGI
+5381 IDNPVMMAGSDNGI

-5405 RPTFS
+5405 RPAFS
-5410 IFGEMNQSVQI
+5410 IYGEMNQSVQI

-5473 IDTFNTTPVA
+5473 IDTLNTTPVA

-5528 GLNVGEVWVNE
+5528 GLNVGEVWVND

-5579 DTHIKVFTSELDDN
+5579 DTHIQVFTSELDDN

-5598 TEWWSNSDLITMRG
+5598 TDWWSNSSTITMRG
-5612 TGEIG
+5612 MGEIG

-5628 LATAVVAATG
+5628 LATAVVAANG
-5638 RWELSTDKLPEGT
+5638 QWELSTDQLPEGK
-5651 YDISLVIE
+5651 YDITLSIE
-5659 DSAGNRWEDVREIFI
+5659 DNAGNRKEEVHEIFI

-5701 AKSQLIITDSEG
+5701 AKSQLIITDSNG

-5728 AIPYPSEGKFTITS
+5728 AIPYPSEGKFIITS

-5752 VPLDIMKEVPVISL
+5752 VSLDIMKEVPVISL

-5868 EDNGASDSDNVT
+5868 EDNGVSDSDNVT

-5899 TVNVTHNGVTDIY
+5899 TVNVTHNGVTDTY

-5928 WNDGNYTLSV
+5928 WNDGTYTLSV

-5996 LRTEPSAAEES
+5996 LRTVPSAAEES
-6007 VVKVT
+6007 VVKET

-6101 DHSSADIVNAMNVRG
+6101 DHSSADIVNAMNARG

>member
-342 SPESSVSGH
+342 SPESSVSGQ

-428 DTIAPEKPT
+428 DTIPPEKPT

-632 PTVSLEDYVVLP
+632 PTVSLEDFVVLP

-1037 SDDNLTNIVKPT
+1037 ADDNLTNIVKPT

-1107 GNKANSAIF
+1107 GNKANSAVF

-1381 TGGWTFTPPTS
+1381 TGGWSFTPTGA

-1430 ELVNDSGIPDDNL
+1430 ELVNDSGIPNDNL

-1474 ATQSATPGVWDYI
+1474 ATQSATTGVWDYI

-1543 TNVKTPG
+1543 TSVKTPG

-1638 PGDNLT
+1638 PDDNLT

-1695 PHTLMVEASD
+1695 PHTLMVEATD

-1714 LDFTIDTILSEP
+1714 LDFIIDTLLSEP

-2013 PLTVTIDTQITI
+2013 PLTVTIDTQIAI

-2117 DTLLSEPTIVLDNT
+2117 DTLLSEPTIVLDST

-2311 ETLHFTIDTTLST
+2311 ETLHFTIDTTLSA

-2332 DDSGVHGDNMTN
+2332 DDTGIQGDNMTN
-2344 HTQPTF
+2344 RTQPTF
-2350 ALQHIDD
+2350 NLQHIDD

-2485 IWPDDVADGGY
+2485 
-2496 TLTVEATDEA
+2496 
-2506 GNKATQ
+2506 
-2512 TLDFTI
+2512 
-2518 DTTLSVPTLSLDS
+2518 
-2531 ADDSGIAGDNITNVK
+2531 
-2546 TPGFTLNNIDTDVSR
+2546 
-2561 VIVEVMHNGI
+2561 
-2571 KQEVPLVQTGGQW
+2571 
-2584 RFAPT
+2584 
-2589 SDWADGDYILTVKVE
+2589 
-2604 DRAGNVKQSAPLTVT
+2604 
-2619 VDTHIA
+2619 
-2625 IDRIELVNDSGI
+2625 
-2637 PGDNLTNEARP
+2637 
-2648 HFQVTV
+2648 
-2654 PADVNGVRL
+2654 
-2663 SIDGGKTWFD
+2663 
-2673 ATQSATSG
+2673 
-2681 VWDYTWLTNVAN
+2681 
-2693 GPHTLMVE
+2693 
-2701 ASDKAGNKT
+2701 
-2710 TQKLDFTI
+2710 
-2718 DTILSE
+2718 
-2724 PTITLD
+2724 
-2730 SADDSAAGDNITNV
+2730 
-2744 KMPGFTLGNIDADV
+2744 
-2758 TKVVVTVA
+2758 
-2766 HDGKNQQIE
+2766 
-2775 LIKNGGV
+2775 
-2782 WRFTPGAAWT
+2782 
-2792 DGDYTLT
+2792 
-2799 VKVEDKAGNTNYS
+2799 
-2812 APLTV
+2812 
-2817 TIDTQTS
+2817 
-2824 IDRIELLNDTGIV
+2824 
-2837 GDNLT
+2837 
-2842 NEARP
+2842 
-2847 QFHITVPTDVN
+2847 
-2858 SVQLSLDGG
+2858 
-2867 INWVNATLTSDGV
+2867 
-2880 WEYIWP
+2880 
-2886 TDLVENT
+2886 
-2893 YTLTVKATDVAGNTA
+2893 
-2908 TETLNFIID
+2908 
-2917 TTLSTP
+2917 
-2923 TITLDSADD
+2923 
-2932 SGTANDN
+2932 
-2939 KTNVKTPGFI
+2939 
-2949 IGGIDSDVT
+2949 
-2958 QVVVQVMRDGHSEEV
+2958 
-2973 ELTQTNGQWRFV
+2973 
-2985 PGSAWTDGD
+2985 
-2994 YTLTVTVK
+2994 
-3002 DEAGN
+3002 
-3007 IRHSAP
+3007 
-3013 LTVTIDTQITIDHIE
+3013 
-3028 LVNDSGIPD
+3028 
-3037 DNLTNNVRPH
+3037 
-3047 FQVTVPT
+3047 
-3054 DVNVVRLSIDGGK
+3054 
-3067 TWFNATQSATPGVWD
+3067 
-3082 YTWLADVGEGKHTL
+3082 TWLADVGEGKHTL

-3103 AGNKTTQQLDFII
+3103 AGNQTTQQLDFII
-3116 DTLLS
+3116 DTMLS

-3392 GSYTLTVEVTDN
+3392 GSYTLTVEVQDN

-3516 TRLSTPTIALD
+3516 TRLSTPTIELD

-3945 AKPSFRIDVPGDVVQ
+3945 TKPSFRIDVPGDVVQ

-4552 IRINGVSYSVTAN
+4552 IRINGVSYPVTAN

-4818 DSGALGDFTTNNKTP
+4818 DSGTLGDFTTNNKTP

-5329 ANVLVLEDG
+5329 ANVLVLEDR

-5513 SGSAEPNSKIEIIIN
+5513 SGS
-5528 GLNVGEVWVNE
+5528 
-5539 KGHWQMPVNPLYFTE
+5539 
-5554 GQLDITVKSTDR
+5554 
-5566 AGNVNQEKYSIWV
+5566 
-5579 DTHIKVFTSELDDN
+5579 
-5593 KSSSK
+5593 
-5598 TEWWSNSDLITMRG
+5598 
-5612 TGEIG
+5612 
-5617 ATVSLIVAGVT
+5617 
-5628 LATAVVAATG
+5628 
-5638 RWELSTDKLPEGT
+5638 
-5651 YDISLVIE
+5651 
-5659 DSAGNRWEDVREIFI
+5659 
-5674 DRTPPN
+5674 
-5680 APVVTYSDIVND
+5680 
-5692 LIIMQGTAE
+5692 
-5701 AKSQLIITDSEG
+5701 
-5713 NTYTLTVPDNGKWSM
+5713 
-5728 AIPYPSEGKFTITS
+5728 
-5742 VDAIGNRSDD
+5742 
-5752 VPLDIMKEVPVISL
+5752 
-5766 SPDSDSG
+5766 
-5773 TVGDNITRDKQP
+5773 
-5785 TFIIGNLESDVVVVQ
+5785 
-5800 VDINGTVYNAEKN
+5800 
-5813 ADGVWFFTPGT
+5813 
-5824 PLADGSYTISVIASD
+5824 
-5839 AAGNQKN
+5839 
-5846 SLPITVTI
+5846 
-5854 DSTLTVPEIALAAG
+5854 
-5868 EDNGASDSDNVT
+5868 
-5880 NHTQPKFTLQHID
+5880 
-5893 ADVTGV
+5893 
-5899 TVNVTHNGVTDIY
+5899 
-5912 QATQGAD
+5912 
-5919 GWTFTPPAA
+5919 
-5928 WNDGNYTLSV
+5928 
-5938 TVVDR
+5938 
-5943 AGNSQQSASLA
+5943 
-5954 VTVDS
+5954 
-5959 TVTVTADSQH
+5959 
-5969 DDASDDATATAV
+5969 
-5981 TPPESETVNAESATH
+5981 
-5996 LRTEPSAAEES
+5996 
-6007 VVKVT
+6007 
-6012 AYSITL
+6012 
-6018 LNADSGDEIDRSISQ
+6018 
-6033 TPSFEISVPENIV
+6033 
-6046 NVSIMFEGEE
+6046 
-6056 FTLPITN
+6056 
-6063 QKAIFEVPLSLEDGE
+6063 
-6078 YTMDVKFIDK
+6078 
-6088 DNDFLIKEKTFSV
+6088 
-6101 DHSSADIVNAMNVRG
+6101 
-6116 KTEDDIND
+6116 
-6124 SPSTSSVG
+6124 
-6132 HNNNGA
+6132 
-6138 IDVFAV
+6138 
-6144 NEVTLPVDNQE
+6144 
-6155 EHA
+6155 

>member
-237 EPLKVTLALAAES
+237 EPLKVTLALATES

-625 DTIAPVP
+625 DTVAPVP
-632 PTVSLEDYVVLP
+632 PTVSLEDFVVLP

-1027 SLSPDSDSGI
+1027 SLSPDSDSGV

-1061 VQVWDAMSDT
+1061 VQVWDAASDT

-1107 GNKANSAIF
+1107 GNKANSAVF

-1210 NTNYSAPLT
+1210 NTSYSAPLT

-1381 TGGWTFTPPTS
+1381 TGGWSFTPTGA

-1430 ELVNDSGIPDDNL
+1430 ELVNDSGIPNDNL

-1474 ATQSATPGVWDYI
+1474 ATQSATPGAWDYI

-1500 VEATDEAGNKATQ
+1500 VEATDKAGNKTTQ
-1513 TLDFTIDTTLSVP
+1513 ELDFTIDTTLSVP

-2117 DTLLSEPTIVLDNT
+2117 DTLLSEPTIVLDST
-2131 DDSGTKGDHLT
+2131 DDSGTKGDNLT

-2311 ETLHFTIDTTLST
+2311 ETLHFTIDTTLSV
-2324 PVIVLDSA
+2324 PVIVLNSA
-2332 DDSGVHGDNMTN
+2332 DDTGVQGDNMTN
-2344 HTQPTF
+2344 STQPTF

-2378 KDAGGWTFTPTGA
+2378 KGTGGWSFTPTGA

-2444 NVRPHFQVTVPTD
+2444 NVRPHFQVKVPMD
-2457 VNVVRLSIDGGKT
+2457 VN
-2470 WFNATQSATPGVWDY
+2470 
-2485 IWPDDVADGGY
+2485 
-2496 TLTVEATDEA
+2496 E
-2506 GNKATQ
+2506 
-2512 TLDFTI
+2512 
-2518 DTTLSVPTLSLDS
+2518 
-2531 ADDSGIAGDNITNVK
+2531 
-2546 TPGFTLNNIDTDVSR
+2546 
-2561 VIVEVMHNGI
+2561 
-2571 KQEVPLVQTGGQW
+2571 
-2584 RFAPT
+2584 
-2589 SDWADGDYILTVKVE
+2589 
-2604 DRAGNVKQSAPLTVT
+2604 
-2619 VDTHIA
+2619 
-2625 IDRIELVNDSGI
+2625 
-2637 PGDNLTNEARP
+2637 
-2648 HFQVTV
+2648 
-2654 PADVNGVRL
+2654 
-2663 SIDGGKTWFD
+2663 
-2673 ATQSATSG
+2673 
-2681 VWDYTWLTNVAN
+2681 
-2693 GPHTLMVE
+2693 
-2701 ASDKAGNKT
+2701 
-2710 TQKLDFTI
+2710 
-2718 DTILSE
+2718 
-2724 PTITLD
+2724 
-2730 SADDSAAGDNITNV
+2730 
-2744 KMPGFTLGNIDADV
+2744 
-2758 TKVVVTVA
+2758 
-2766 HDGKNQQIE
+2766 
-2775 LIKNGGV
+2775 
-2782 WRFTPGAAWT
+2782 
-2792 DGDYTLT
+2792 
-2799 VKVEDKAGNTNYS
+2799 
-2812 APLTV
+2812 
-2817 TIDTQTS
+2817 
-2824 IDRIELLNDTGIV
+2824 
-2837 GDNLT
+2837 
-2842 NEARP
+2842 
-2847 QFHITVPTDVN
+2847 
-2858 SVQLSLDGG
+2858 
-2867 INWVNATLTSDGV
+2867 
-2880 WEYIWP
+2880 
-2886 TDLVENT
+2886 
-2893 YTLTVKATDVAGNTA
+2893 
-2908 TETLNFIID
+2908 
-2917 TTLSTP
+2917 
-2923 TITLDSADD
+2923 
-2932 SGTANDN
+2932 
-2939 KTNVKTPGFI
+2939 
-2949 IGGIDSDVT
+2949 
-2958 QVVVQVMRDGHSEEV
+2958 
-2973 ELTQTNGQWRFV
+2973 
-2985 PGSAWTDGD
+2985 
-2994 YTLTVTVK
+2994 
-3002 DEAGN
+3002 
-3007 IRHSAP
+3007 
-3013 LTVTIDTQITIDHIE
+3013 
-3028 LVNDSGIPD
+3028 
-3037 DNLTNNVRPH
+3037 
-3047 FQVTVPT
+3047 
-3054 DVNVVRLSIDGGK
+3054 VRLSIDGGK

-3103 AGNKTTQQLDFII
+3103 AGNQTTQKLDFII

-3121 EPTIVLDNTDDSGT
+3121 EPTIVLDSTDDSGT
-3135 KGDNLTNVNKP
+3135 KGDNLTNANKP
-3146 TFLLGNIDADAR
+3146 TFILGNIDADAR
-3158 YVTVEVQHGG
+3158 YVTVEVQYGG

-3325 AMDSRDDTGAIG
+3325 TMDSRDDTGAIG

-3350 GNIDADA
+3350 GNIDSDA
-3357 HSVIL
+3357 QSVIL

-3413 LVVTVDTQTSI
+3413 LIVTVDTQTSI

-3470 SATQGIEGV
+3470 SAAQGIEGV

-3619 QIAIDRIEL
+3619 QIAIDHIEL

-3718 LLTPTIELAPDQD
+3718 LMTPTIELAPDQD

-3847 PVFDIHQVDS
+3847 PVFDIRQVDS

-4288 QHTISVTVTDIA
+4288 RHTISVTVTDIA

-4531 TSVTTP
+4531 TSVTKP

-4552 IRINGVSYSVTAN
+4552 IRINGVSYPVTAN

-4833 TLIGST
+4833 TLVGNT
-4839 LPNTIVSI
+4839 LPNAIVSI

-4960 VLPALGNDGNYELT
+4960 VLPALGNDGNYVLT

-5294 SGSLDDLITNHNK
+5294 SGSLDDLITSHNK

-5381 IDNPAMVAGSDNGI
+5381 IDNPVMMAGSDNGI

-5405 RPTFS
+5405 RPAFS
-5410 IFGEMNQSVQI
+5410 IYGEMNQSVQI

-5473 IDTFNTTPVA
+5473 IDTLNTTPVA

-5528 GLNVGEVWVNE
+5528 GLNVGEVWVND

-5579 DTHIKVFTSELDDN
+5579 DTHIQVFTSELDDN

-5598 TEWWSNSDLITMRG
+5598 TDWWSNSSTITMRG
-5612 TGEIG
+5612 MGEIG

-5628 LATAVVAATG
+5628 LATAVVAANG
-5638 RWELSTDKLPEGT
+5638 QWELSTDQLPEGK
-5651 YDISLVIE
+5651 YDITLSIE
-5659 DSAGNRWEDVREIFI
+5659 DNAGNRKEEVHEIFI

-5701 AKSQLIITDSEG
+5701 AKSQLIITDSNG

-5752 VPLDIMKEVPVISL
+5752 VSLDIMKEVPVISL

-5868 EDNGASDSDNVT
+5868 EDNGVSDSDNVT

-5899 TVNVTHNGVTDIY
+5899 TVNVTHNGVTDTY

-5928 WNDGNYTLSV
+5928 WNDGTYTLSV

-5996 LRTEPSAAEES
+5996 LRTVPSAAEES
-6007 VVKVT
+6007 VVKET

-6101 DHSSADIVNAMNVRG
+6101 DHSSADIVNAMNARG

>member
-428 DTIAPEKPT
+428 DTIPPEKPT

-533 FSAEIETTNDSGI
+533 FSAEIETTDDSGI

-593 FTSDSVEGIN
+593 FTSDSVEGVN

-625 DTIAPVP
+625 DTVAPVP

-1037 SDDNLTNIVKPT
+1037 ADDNLTNIVKPT

-1061 VQVWDAMSDT
+1061 VQVWDAASDT

-1107 GNKANSAIF
+1107 GNKANSAVF

-1381 TGGWTFTPPTS
+1381 TGGWSFTPTGA

-1430 ELVNDSGIPDDNL
+1430 ELVNDSGIPNDNL

-1474 ATQSATPGVWDYI
+1474 ATQSATPGAWDYI

-1500 VEATDEAGNKATQ
+1500 VEATDKAGNKTTQ
-1513 TLDFTIDTTLSVP
+1513 ELDFTIDTTLSVP

-1714 LDFTIDTILSEP
+1714 LDF
-1726 TITLDSADDS
+1726 
-1736 AAGDNIT
+1736 
-1743 NVKMPG
+1743 
-1749 FTLGNIDADVTKVVV
+1749 
-1764 TVAHDGKNQ
+1764 
-1773 QIELIKN
+1773 
-1780 GGVWRFTPGA
+1780 
-1790 AWTDG
+1790 
-1795 DYTLTVKVEDKAGNT
+1795 
-1810 NYSAPLTVTI
+1810 
-1820 DTQTSIDRIELL
+1820 
-1832 NDTGIVG
+1832 
-1839 DNLTNE
+1839 
-1845 ARPQFHITV
+1845 
-1854 PTDVNSVQL
+1854 
-1863 SLDGGINWVNA
+1863 
-1874 TLTSDGVWEYIWPTD
+1874 
-1889 LVENTYTLTVKATD
+1889 
-1903 VAGNTATETLN
+1903 
-1914 FIIDTTLST
+1914 
-1923 PTITLDSADDSG
+1923 
-1935 TANDNKTNVKTP
+1935 
-1947 GFIIGGI
+1947 
-1954 DSDVTQVVV
+1954 
-1963 QVMRDGHSEEVELT
+1963 
-1977 QTNGQWRFVPGSAW
+1977 
-1991 TDGDY
+1991 
-1996 TLTVTVKDE
+1996 
-2005 AGNIRHSA
+2005 
-2013 PLTVTIDTQITI
+2013 
-2025 DHIELV
+2025 
-2031 NDSGIPDDNL
+2031 
-2041 TNNVRPHFQVTVPT
+2041 
-2055 DVNVVRLSI
+2055 
-2064 DGGKTWFNATQSAT
+2064 
-2078 PGVWDYTWLADVG
+2078 
-2091 EGKHTLT
+2091 
-2098 VEATDKAG
+2098 
-2106 NKTTQQ
+2106 
-2112 LDFII
+2112 II
-2117 DTLLSEPTIVLDNT
+2117 DTL
-2131 DDSGTKGDHLT
+2131 
-2142 NVNKPTFLL
+2142 
-2151 GNIDADARYVT
+2151 
-2162 VEVQHGGTKEVLTAT
+2162 
-2177 KDATGN
+2177 
-2183 WSVTPTGT
+2183 
-2191 WADGDYTL
+2191 
-2199 TVRVEDE
+2199 
-2206 AGNEKHSASLTV
+2206 
-2218 TVDTQITI
+2218 
-2226 DVIELVNDNGIPG
+2226 
-2239 DNMTNDAH
+2239 
-2247 PQFRVT
+2247 
-2253 VPGDVNEVSL
+2253 
-2263 SIDGGVTWVK
+2263 
-2273 ATQSAT
+2273 
-2279 PGVWNYTWP
+2279 
-2288 GTVPDGDYTL
+2288 
-2298 NVKATDN
+2298 
-2305 AGNTVT
+2305 
-2311 ETLHFTIDTTLST
+2311 
-2324 PVIVLDSA
+2324 
-2332 DDSGVHGDNMTN
+2332 
-2344 HTQPTF
+2344 
-2350 ALQHIDD
+2350 
-2357 DAVRVTV
+2357 
-2364 SVEHGGVTTTFDAT
+2364 
-2378 KDAGGWTFTPTGA
+2378 
-2391 WADGDYT
+2391 
-2398 LSVSVEDKAGN
+2398 
-2409 TSHSASLTVTVD
+2409 
-2421 TQIAINNIELVNDSG
+2421 
-2436 IPDDNLTN
+2436 
-2444 NVRPHFQVTVPTD
+2444 
-2457 VNVVRLSIDGGKT
+2457 
-2470 WFNATQSATPGVWDY
+2470 
-2485 IWPDDVADGGY
+2485 
-2496 TLTVEATDEA
+2496 
-2506 GNKATQ
+2506 
-2512 TLDFTI
+2512 
-2518 DTTLSVPTLSLDS
+2518 
-2531 ADDSGIAGDNITNVK
+2531 
-2546 TPGFTLNNIDTDVSR
+2546 
-2561 VIVEVMHNGI
+2561 
-2571 KQEVPLVQTGGQW
+2571 
-2584 RFAPT
+2584 
-2589 SDWADGDYILTVKVE
+2589 
-2604 DRAGNVKQSAPLTVT
+2604 
-2619 VDTHIA
+2619 
-2625 IDRIELVNDSGI
+2625 
-2637 PGDNLTNEARP
+2637 
-2648 HFQVTV
+2648 
-2654 PADVNGVRL
+2654 
-2663 SIDGGKTWFD
+2663 
-2673 ATQSATSG
+2673 
-2681 VWDYTWLTNVAN
+2681 
-2693 GPHTLMVE
+2693 
-2701 ASDKAGNKT
+2701 
-2710 TQKLDFTI
+2710 
-2718 DTILSE
+2718 LSE

-3168 TKEVLTATKGAT
+3168 TKEVLTATKDATGNWSVTPTGTWADGDYTLTVRVEDEAGNEKHSASLTVTVDTQITIDAIELVNDNGIPGDNMTNDAHPQFRVTVPGDVNEVSLSIDGGVTWVKATQSATPGVWNYTWPGTVPDGDYTLNVKATDNAGNTVTETLHFTIDTTLSVPVIVLNSADDTGVQGDNMTNSTQPTFALQHIDDDAVRVTVSVEHGGVTTTFDATKGTGGWTFTPPTSWADGDYTLSVSVEDKAGNTSHSASLTVTVDTQIAINNIELVNDSGIPDDNLTNNVRPHFQVKVPTDVNEVRLSIDGGKTWFNATQSATPGVWDYTWLADVGEGKHTLTVEATDKAGNQTTQKLDFIIDTLLSEPTIVLDSTDDSGTKGDNLTNANKPTFILGNIDADARYVTVEVQYGGTKEVLTATKGAT

-3189 TWADGDYTLT
+3189 TWADGDYMLT

-3325 AMDSRDDTGAIG
+3325 TMDSRDDTGAIG

-3350 GNIDADA
+3350 GNIDSDA
-3357 HSVIL
+3357 QSVIL

-3413 LVVTVDTQTSI
+3413 LIVTVDTQTSI

-3470 SATQGIEGV
+3470 SAAQGIEGV

-3619 QIAIDRIEL
+3619 QIAIDHIEL

-3718 LLTPTIELAPDQD
+3718 LMTPTIELAPDQD

-3847 PVFDIHQVDS
+3847 PVFDIRQVDS

-4300 GNTKTSAELRI
+4300 GNTKTSAELKI

-4531 TSVTTP
+4531 TSVTKP

-4552 IRINGVSYSVTAN
+4552 IRINGVSYPVTAN

-4893 STAVDVTI
+4893 STAVDLTI

-5079 NSQQKE
+5079 NSQQKD

-5410 IFGEMNQSVQI
+5410 ISGEMNQSVQI

-5579 DTHIKVFTSELDDN
+5579 DTHIQVFTSELDDN

-5598 TEWWSNSDLITMRG
+5598 TDWWSNSSTITMRG
-5612 TGEIG
+5612 MGEIG

-5628 LATAVVAATG
+5628 LATAVVAANG
-5638 RWELSTDKLPEGT
+5638 QWELSTDQLPEGK
-5651 YDISLVIE
+5651 YDITLSIE
-5659 DSAGNRWEDVREIFI
+5659 DNAGNRKEEVHEIFI

-5701 AKSQLIITDSEG
+5701 AKSQLIITDSNG

-5996 LRTEPSAAEES
+5996 LRTVPSAAEES

>member
-205 KVLPQPINKNTSTG
+205 KVLPQPINKNTNTG

-428 DTIAPEKPT
+428 DTIPPEKPT

-533 FSAEIETTNDSGI
+533 FSAEIETTDDSGI

-582 KANDKGEWTFN
+582 KANDQGEWTFN
-593 FTSDSVEGIN
+593 FTSDSVEGVN

-625 DTIAPVP
+625 DTVAPVP
-632 PTVSLEDYVVLP
+632 PTVSLEDFVVLP

-1037 SDDNLTNIVKPT
+1037 ADDNLTNIVKPT

-1061 VQVWDAMSDT
+1061 VQVWDAVSDT

-1107 GNKANSAIF
+1107 GNKANSAVF

-1381 TGGWTFTPPTS
+1381 TGGWSFTPTGA

-1430 ELVNDSGIPDDNL
+1430 ELVNDSGIPNDNL

-1474 ATQSATPGVWDYI
+1474 ATQSATPGAWDYI

-1500 VEATDEAGNKATQ
+1500 VEATDKAGNKTTQ
-1513 TLDFTIDTTLSVP
+1513 ELDFTIDTTLSVP

-1579 QTGGQWRFAPTSDW
+1579 QAGGQWRFAPTSDW

-1638 PGDNLT
+1638 PDDNLT

-2013 PLTVTIDTQITI
+2013 PLTVTIDTQIAI

-2041 TNNVRPHFQVTVPT
+2041 TN
-2055 DVNVVRLSI
+2055 
-2064 DGGKTWFNATQSAT
+2064 
-2078 PGVWDYTWLADVG
+2078 
-2091 EGKHTLT
+2091 
-2098 VEATDKAG
+2098 EA
-2106 NKTTQQ
+2106 
-2112 LDFII
+2112 
-2117 DTLLSEPTIVLDNT
+2117 
-2131 DDSGTKGDHLT
+2131 
-2142 NVNKPTFLL
+2142 
-2151 GNIDADARYVT
+2151 
-2162 VEVQHGGTKEVLTAT
+2162 
-2177 KDATGN
+2177 
-2183 WSVTPTGT
+2183 
-2191 WADGDYTL
+2191 
-2199 TVRVEDE
+2199 
-2206 AGNEKHSASLTV
+2206 
-2218 TVDTQITI
+2218 
-2226 DVIELVNDNGIPG
+2226 
-2239 DNMTNDAH
+2239 
-2247 PQFRVT
+2247 
-2253 VPGDVNEVSL
+2253 
-2263 SIDGGVTWVK
+2263 
-2273 ATQSAT
+2273 
-2279 PGVWNYTWP
+2279 
-2288 GTVPDGDYTL
+2288 
-2298 NVKATDN
+2298 
-2305 AGNTVT
+2305 
-2311 ETLHFTIDTTLST
+2311 
-2324 PVIVLDSA
+2324 
-2332 DDSGVHGDNMTN
+2332 
-2344 HTQPTF
+2344 
-2350 ALQHIDD
+2350 
-2357 DAVRVTV
+2357 
-2364 SVEHGGVTTTFDAT
+2364 
-2378 KDAGGWTFTPTGA
+2378 
-2391 WADGDYT
+2391 
-2398 LSVSVEDKAGN
+2398 
-2409 TSHSASLTVTVD
+2409 
-2421 TQIAINNIELVNDSG
+2421 
-2436 IPDDNLTN
+2436 
-2444 NVRPHFQVTVPTD
+2444 
-2457 VNVVRLSIDGGKT
+2457 
-2470 WFNATQSATPGVWDY
+2470 
-2485 IWPDDVADGGY
+2485 
-2496 TLTVEATDEA
+2496 
-2506 GNKATQ
+2506 
-2512 TLDFTI
+2512 
-2518 DTTLSVPTLSLDS
+2518 
-2531 ADDSGIAGDNITNVK
+2531 
-2546 TPGFTLNNIDTDVSR
+2546 
-2561 VIVEVMHNGI
+2561 
-2571 KQEVPLVQTGGQW
+2571 
-2584 RFAPT
+2584 
-2589 SDWADGDYILTVKVE
+2589 
-2604 DRAGNVKQSAPLTVT
+2604 
-2619 VDTHIA
+2619 
-2625 IDRIELVNDSGI
+2625 
-2637 PGDNLTNEARP
+2637 
-2648 HFQVTV
+2648 
-2654 PADVNGVRL
+2654 
-2663 SIDGGKTWFD
+2663 
-2673 ATQSATSG
+2673 
-2681 VWDYTWLTNVAN
+2681 
-2693 GPHTLMVE
+2693 
-2701 ASDKAGNKT
+2701 
-2710 TQKLDFTI
+2710 
-2718 DTILSE
+2718 
-2724 PTITLD
+2724 
-2730 SADDSAAGDNITNV
+2730 
-2744 KMPGFTLGNIDADV
+2744 
-2758 TKVVVTVA
+2758 
-2766 HDGKNQQIE
+2766 
-2775 LIKNGGV
+2775 
-2782 WRFTPGAAWT
+2782 
-2792 DGDYTLT
+2792 
-2799 VKVEDKAGNTNYS
+2799 
-2812 APLTV
+2812 
-2817 TIDTQTS
+2817 
-2824 IDRIELLNDTGIV
+2824 
-2837 GDNLT
+2837 
-2842 NEARP
+2842 
-2847 QFHITVPTDVN
+2847 
-2858 SVQLSLDGG
+2858 
-2867 INWVNATLTSDGV
+2867 
-2880 WEYIWP
+2880 
-2886 TDLVENT
+2886 
-2893 YTLTVKATDVAGNTA
+2893 
-2908 TETLNFIID
+2908 
-2917 TTLSTP
+2917 
-2923 TITLDSADD
+2923 
-2932 SGTANDN
+2932 
-2939 KTNVKTPGFI
+2939 
-2949 IGGIDSDVT
+2949 
-2958 QVVVQVMRDGHSEEV
+2958 
-2973 ELTQTNGQWRFV
+2973 
-2985 PGSAWTDGD
+2985 
-2994 YTLTVTVK
+2994 
-3002 DEAGN
+3002 
-3007 IRHSAP
+3007 
-3013 LTVTIDTQITIDHIE
+3013 
-3028 LVNDSGIPD
+3028 
-3037 DNLTNNVRPH
+3037 RPH

-3168 TKEVLTATKGAT
+3168 TKEVLTATKDATGNWSVTPTGTWADGDYTLTVRVEDEAGNEKHSASLTVTVDTQITIDAIELVNDNGIPGDNMTNDAHPQFRVTVPGDVNEVSLSIDGGVTWVKATQSATPGVWNYTWPGTVPDGDYTLNVKATDNAGNTVTETLHFTIDTTLSTPVIVLDSADDTGIQGDNMTNRTQPTFNLQHIDDDAVRVTVSVEHGGVTTTFDATKGVGGWTFTPPTSWGAGDYTLSVSVEDKAGNTSHSASLTVTVDTQIAINNIELVNDSGIPDDNLTNNVRPHFQVKVPTDVNEVRLSIDGGKTWFNATQSATPGVWDYTWLADVGEGKHTLTVEATDKAGNQTTQKLDFIIDTMLSEPTIVLDSTDDSGTKGDNLTNANKPTFILGNIDADARYVTVEVQHGGTKEVLTATKGAT
-3180 GIWSVTPTG
+3180 GIWSVTPTS

-3272 ATQGTAGIW
+3272 ATQGTAGTW

-3367 GNSQEVTLTQVG
+3367 GNSQEVTLTQAG

-3392 GSYTLTVEVTDN
+3392 GSYTLTVEVQDN

-3413 LVVTVDTQTSI
+3413 LIVTVDTQTSI

-3470 SATQGIEGV
+3470 SAAQGIEGV

-3619 QIAIDRIEL
+3619 QIAIDHIEL

-3718 LLTPTIELAPDQD
+3718 LMTPTIELAPDQD

-3847 PVFDIHQVDS
+3847 PVFDIRQVDS

-4552 IRINGVSYSVTAN
+4552 IRINGVSYPVTAN

-4893 STAVDVTI
+4893 STAVDLTI

-4960 VLPALGNDGNYELT
+4960 VLPALGNDGNYVLT

-5294 SGSLDDLITNHNK
+5294 SGSLDDLITSHNK

-5381 IDNPAMVAGSDNGI
+5381 IDNPVMMAGSDNGI

-5405 RPTFS
+5405 RPAFS
-5410 IFGEMNQSVQI
+5410 IYGEMNQSVQI

-5528 GLNVGEVWVNE
+5528 GLNVGEVWAND

-5554 GQLDITVKSTDR
+5554 GQLDINVKSTDR

-5579 DTHIKVFTSELDDN
+5579 DTHIQVFTSELDDN

-5598 TEWWSNSDLITMRG
+5598 TDWWSNSSTITMRG
-5612 TGEIG
+5612 MGEIG

-5628 LATAVVAATG
+5628 LATAVVAANG
-5638 RWELSTDKLPEGT
+5638 KWELSTDQLPEGK
-5651 YDISLVIE
+5651 YDITLSIE
-5659 DSAGNRWEDVREIFI
+5659 DNAGNRKEEVHEIFI

-5701 AKSQLIITDSEG
+5701 AKSQLIITDSNG

-5899 TVNVTHNGVTDIY
+5899 TVNVTHNGVTDTY

-5928 WNDGNYTLSV
+5928 WNDGTYTLSV

-5969 DDASDDATATAV
+5969 NDASDDATATAV

-5996 LRTEPSAAEES
+5996 LRTVPSVAEES
-6007 VVKVT
+6007 VVKET

-6046 NVSIMFEGEE
+6046 NVSVMFEGEE

-6088 DNDFLIKEKTFSV
+6088 DDDFLIKEKTFSV
-6101 DHSSADIVNAMNVRG
+6101 DHSSADIVNAMNARG

>member
-2117 DTLLSEPTIVLDNT
+2117 DTLLSEPTIVLDST

-2247 PQFRVT
+2247 PQLRVT

-2421 TQIAINNIELVNDSG
+2421 TQIAINN
-2436 IPDDNLTN
+2436 
-2444 NVRPHFQVTVPTD
+2444 
-2457 VNVVRLSIDGGKT
+2457 
-2470 WFNATQSATPGVWDY
+2470 
-2485 IWPDDVADGGY
+2485 
-2496 TLTVEATDEA
+2496 
-2506 GNKATQ
+2506 
-2512 TLDFTI
+2512 
-2518 DTTLSVPTLSLDS
+2518 
-2531 ADDSGIAGDNITNVK
+2531 
-2546 TPGFTLNNIDTDVSR
+2546 
-2561 VIVEVMHNGI
+2561 
-2571 KQEVPLVQTGGQW
+2571 
-2584 RFAPT
+2584 
-2589 SDWADGDYILTVKVE
+2589 
-2604 DRAGNVKQSAPLTVT
+2604 
-2619 VDTHIA
+2619 
-2625 IDRIELVNDSGI
+2625 
-2637 PGDNLTNEARP
+2637 
-2648 HFQVTV
+2648 
-2654 PADVNGVRL
+2654 
-2663 SIDGGKTWFD
+2663 
-2673 ATQSATSG
+2673 
-2681 VWDYTWLTNVAN
+2681 
-2693 GPHTLMVE
+2693 
-2701 ASDKAGNKT
+2701 
-2710 TQKLDFTI
+2710 
-2718 DTILSE
+2718 
-2724 PTITLD
+2724 
-2730 SADDSAAGDNITNV
+2730 
-2744 KMPGFTLGNIDADV
+2744 
-2758 TKVVVTVA
+2758 
-2766 HDGKNQQIE
+2766 
-2775 LIKNGGV
+2775 
-2782 WRFTPGAAWT
+2782 
-2792 DGDYTLT
+2792 
-2799 VKVEDKAGNTNYS
+2799 
-2812 APLTV
+2812 
-2817 TIDTQTS
+2817 
-2824 IDRIELLNDTGIV
+2824 
-2837 GDNLT
+2837 
-2842 NEARP
+2842 
-2847 QFHITVPTDVN
+2847 
-2858 SVQLSLDGG
+2858 
-2867 INWVNATLTSDGV
+2867 
-2880 WEYIWP
+2880 
-2886 TDLVENT
+2886 
-2893 YTLTVKATDVAGNTA
+2893 
-2908 TETLNFIID
+2908 
-2917 TTLSTP
+2917 
-2923 TITLDSADD
+2923 
-2932 SGTANDN
+2932 
-2939 KTNVKTPGFI
+2939 
-2949 IGGIDSDVT
+2949 
-2958 QVVVQVMRDGHSEEV
+2958 
-2973 ELTQTNGQWRFV
+2973 
-2985 PGSAWTDGD
+2985 
-2994 YTLTVTVK
+2994 
-3002 DEAGN
+3002 
-3007 IRHSAP
+3007 
-3013 LTVTIDTQITIDHIE
+3013 IE

-4269 IENTGGNLTFTPD
+4269 IENTGENLTFTPD

-4552 IRINGVSYSVTAN
+4552 IRINGVSYPVTAN

>member
-72 TGAKILGSVDLKDIQ
+72 TGAKNLGSVDLKDIQ

-1037 SDDNLTNIVKPT
+1037 ADDNLTNIVKPT

-1061 VQVWDAMSDT
+1061 VQVWDAASDT

-1107 GNKANSAIF
+1107 GNKANSAVF

-1381 TGGWTFTPPTS
+1381 TGGWSFTPTGA

-1474 ATQSATPGVWDYI
+1474 ATQSATPGAWDYI

-1500 VEATDEAGNKATQ
+1500 VEATDKAGNKTTQ
-1513 TLDFTIDTTLSVP
+1513 ELDFTIDTTLSVP

-1638 PGDNLT
+1638 PDDNLT

-1695 PHTLMVEASD
+1695 PHTLMVEATD

-1795 DYTLTVKVEDKAGNT
+1795 NYTLTVKVEDKAGNT

-2013 PLTVTIDTQITI
+2013 PLTVTIDTQI
-2025 DHIELV
+2025 
-2031 NDSGIPDDNL
+2031 
-2041 TNNVRPHFQVTVPT
+2041 
-2055 DVNVVRLSI
+2055 
-2064 DGGKTWFNATQSAT
+2064 A
-2078 PGVWDYTWLADVG
+2078 
-2091 EGKHTLT
+2091 
-2098 VEATDKAG
+2098 
-2106 NKTTQQ
+2106 
-2112 LDFII
+2112 
-2117 DTLLSEPTIVLDNT
+2117 
-2131 DDSGTKGDHLT
+2131 
-2142 NVNKPTFLL
+2142 
-2151 GNIDADARYVT
+2151 
-2162 VEVQHGGTKEVLTAT
+2162 
-2177 KDATGN
+2177 
-2183 WSVTPTGT
+2183 
-2191 WADGDYTL
+2191 
-2199 TVRVEDE
+2199 
-2206 AGNEKHSASLTV
+2206 
-2218 TVDTQITI
+2218 
-2226 DVIELVNDNGIPG
+2226 
-2239 DNMTNDAH
+2239 
-2247 PQFRVT
+2247 
-2253 VPGDVNEVSL
+2253 
-2263 SIDGGVTWVK
+2263 
-2273 ATQSAT
+2273 
-2279 PGVWNYTWP
+2279 
-2288 GTVPDGDYTL
+2288 
-2298 NVKATDN
+2298 
-2305 AGNTVT
+2305 
-2311 ETLHFTIDTTLST
+2311 
-2324 PVIVLDSA
+2324 
-2332 DDSGVHGDNMTN
+2332 
-2344 HTQPTF
+2344 
-2350 ALQHIDD
+2350 
-2357 DAVRVTV
+2357 
-2364 SVEHGGVTTTFDAT
+2364 
-2378 KDAGGWTFTPTGA
+2378 
-2391 WADGDYT
+2391 
-2398 LSVSVEDKAGN
+2398 
-2409 TSHSASLTVTVD
+2409 
-2421 TQIAINNIELVNDSG
+2421 
-2436 IPDDNLTN
+2436 
-2444 NVRPHFQVTVPTD
+2444 
-2457 VNVVRLSIDGGKT
+2457 
-2470 WFNATQSATPGVWDY
+2470 
-2485 IWPDDVADGGY
+2485 
-2496 TLTVEATDEA
+2496 
-2506 GNKATQ
+2506 
-2512 TLDFTI
+2512 
-2518 DTTLSVPTLSLDS
+2518 
-2531 ADDSGIAGDNITNVK
+2531 
-2546 TPGFTLNNIDTDVSR
+2546 
-2561 VIVEVMHNGI
+2561 
-2571 KQEVPLVQTGGQW
+2571 
-2584 RFAPT
+2584 
-2589 SDWADGDYILTVKVE
+2589 
-2604 DRAGNVKQSAPLTVT
+2604 
-2619 VDTHIA
+2619 
-2625 IDRIELVNDSGI
+2625 
-2637 PGDNLTNEARP
+2637 
-2648 HFQVTV
+2648 
-2654 PADVNGVRL
+2654 
-2663 SIDGGKTWFD
+2663 
-2673 ATQSATSG
+2673 
-2681 VWDYTWLTNVAN
+2681 
-2693 GPHTLMVE
+2693 
-2701 ASDKAGNKT
+2701 
-2710 TQKLDFTI
+2710 
-2718 DTILSE
+2718 
-2724 PTITLD
+2724 
-2730 SADDSAAGDNITNV
+2730 
-2744 KMPGFTLGNIDADV
+2744 
-2758 TKVVVTVA
+2758 
-2766 HDGKNQQIE
+2766 
-2775 LIKNGGV
+2775 
-2782 WRFTPGAAWT
+2782 
-2792 DGDYTLT
+2792 
-2799 VKVEDKAGNTNYS
+2799 
-2812 APLTV
+2812 
-2817 TIDTQTS
+2817 
-2824 IDRIELLNDTGIV
+2824 
-2837 GDNLT
+2837 
-2842 NEARP
+2842 
-2847 QFHITVPTDVN
+2847 
-2858 SVQLSLDGG
+2858 
-2867 INWVNATLTSDGV
+2867 
-2880 WEYIWP
+2880 
-2886 TDLVENT
+2886 
-2893 YTLTVKATDVAGNTA
+2893 
-2908 TETLNFIID
+2908 
-2917 TTLSTP
+2917 
-2923 TITLDSADD
+2923 
-2932 SGTANDN
+2932 
-2939 KTNVKTPGFI
+2939 
-2949 IGGIDSDVT
+2949 
-2958 QVVVQVMRDGHSEEV
+2958 
-2973 ELTQTNGQWRFV
+2973 
-2985 PGSAWTDGD
+2985 
-2994 YTLTVTVK
+2994 
-3002 DEAGN
+3002 
-3007 IRHSAP
+3007 
-3013 LTVTIDTQITIDHIE
+3013 IDHIE

-3168 TKEVLTATKGAT
+3168 TKEVLTATKDATGNWSVTPTGTWADGDYTLTVRVEDEAGNEKHSASLTVTVDTQITIDAIELVNDNGIPGDNMTNDAHPQFRVTVPGDVNEVSLSIDGGVTWVKATQSATPGVWNYTWPGTVPDGDYTLNVKATDNAGNTVTETLHFTIDTTLSVPVIVLNSADDTGVQGDNMTNSTQPTFALQHIDDDAVRVTVSVEHGGVTTTFDATKGVGGWSFTPTGAWADGDYTLSVSVEDKAGNTSHSASLTVTVDTQIAINNIELVNDSGIPDDNLTNNVRPHFQVKVPTDVNEVRLSIDGGKTWFNATQSATPGVWDYTWLADVGEGKHTLTVEATDKAGNQTTQKLDFIIDTMLSEPTIVLDSTDDSGTKGDNLTNANKPTFILGNIDADARYVTVEVQYGGTKEVLTATKGAT

-3189 TWADGDYTLT
+3189 TWADGDYMLT

-3325 AMDSRDDTGAIG
+3325 TMDSRDDTGAIG

-3350 GNIDADA
+3350 GNIDSDA
-3357 HSVIL
+3357 QSVIL

-3413 LVVTVDTQTSI
+3413 LIVTVDTQTSI

-3470 SATQGIEGV
+3470 SAAQGIEGV

-3619 QIAIDRIEL
+3619 QIAIDHIEL

-3718 LLTPTIELAPDQD
+3718 LMTPTIELAPDQD

-3847 PVFDIHQVDS
+3847 PVFDIRQVDS

-4300 GNTKTSAELRI
+4300 GNTKTSAELKI

-4531 TSVTTP
+4531 TSVTKP

-4552 IRINGVSYSVTAN
+4552 IRINGVSYPVTAN

-4833 TLIGST
+4833 TLVGNT
-4839 LPNTIVSI
+4839 LPNAIVSI

-4960 VLPALGNDGNYELT
+4960 VLPALGNDGNYVLT

-5039 NPQGVVIATL
+5039 SPQGVVIATL

-5079 NSQQKE
+5079 NSQQKD

-5410 IFGEMNQSVQI
+5410 ISGEMNQSVQI

-5528 GLNVGEVWVNE
+5528 GLNVGEVWVND

-5579 DTHIKVFTSELDDN
+5579 DTHIQVFTSELDDN

-5598 TEWWSNSDLITMRG
+5598 TDWWSNSSTITMRG
-5612 TGEIG
+5612 MGEIG

-5628 LATAVVAATG
+5628 LATAVVAANG
-5638 RWELSTDKLPEGT
+5638 QWELSTDQLPEGK
-5651 YDISLVIE
+5651 YDITLSIE
-5659 DSAGNRWEDVREIFI
+5659 DNAGNRKEEVHEIFI

-5701 AKSQLIITDSEG
+5701 AKSQLIITDSNG

-5996 LRTEPSAAEES
+5996 LRTVPSAAEES
-6007 VVKVT
+6007 VVKET

-6101 DHSSADIVNAMNVRG
+6101 DHSSADIVNAMNARG

>member
-1340 DNMTNST
+1340 DNMTNGT

-2117 DTLLSEPTIVLDNT
+2117 DTLLSEPTIVLDST

-2421 TQIAINNIELVNDSG
+2421 TQIAINN
-2436 IPDDNLTN
+2436 
-2444 NVRPHFQVTVPTD
+2444 
-2457 VNVVRLSIDGGKT
+2457 
-2470 WFNATQSATPGVWDY
+2470 
-2485 IWPDDVADGGY
+2485 
-2496 TLTVEATDEA
+2496 
-2506 GNKATQ
+2506 
-2512 TLDFTI
+2512 
-2518 DTTLSVPTLSLDS
+2518 
-2531 ADDSGIAGDNITNVK
+2531 
-2546 TPGFTLNNIDTDVSR
+2546 
-2561 VIVEVMHNGI
+2561 
-2571 KQEVPLVQTGGQW
+2571 
-2584 RFAPT
+2584 
-2589 SDWADGDYILTVKVE
+2589 
-2604 DRAGNVKQSAPLTVT
+2604 
-2619 VDTHIA
+2619 
-2625 IDRIELVNDSGI
+2625 
-2637 PGDNLTNEARP
+2637 
-2648 HFQVTV
+2648 
-2654 PADVNGVRL
+2654 
-2663 SIDGGKTWFD
+2663 
-2673 ATQSATSG
+2673 
-2681 VWDYTWLTNVAN
+2681 
-2693 GPHTLMVE
+2693 
-2701 ASDKAGNKT
+2701 
-2710 TQKLDFTI
+2710 
-2718 DTILSE
+2718 
-2724 PTITLD
+2724 
-2730 SADDSAAGDNITNV
+2730 
-2744 KMPGFTLGNIDADV
+2744 
-2758 TKVVVTVA
+2758 
-2766 HDGKNQQIE
+2766 
-2775 LIKNGGV
+2775 
-2782 WRFTPGAAWT
+2782 
-2792 DGDYTLT
+2792 
-2799 VKVEDKAGNTNYS
+2799 
-2812 APLTV
+2812 
-2817 TIDTQTS
+2817 
-2824 IDRIELLNDTGIV
+2824 
-2837 GDNLT
+2837 
-2842 NEARP
+2842 
-2847 QFHITVPTDVN
+2847 
-2858 SVQLSLDGG
+2858 
-2867 INWVNATLTSDGV
+2867 
-2880 WEYIWP
+2880 
-2886 TDLVENT
+2886 
-2893 YTLTVKATDVAGNTA
+2893 
-2908 TETLNFIID
+2908 
-2917 TTLSTP
+2917 
-2923 TITLDSADD
+2923 
-2932 SGTANDN
+2932 
-2939 KTNVKTPGFI
+2939 
-2949 IGGIDSDVT
+2949 
-2958 QVVVQVMRDGHSEEV
+2958 
-2973 ELTQTNGQWRFV
+2973 
-2985 PGSAWTDGD
+2985 
-2994 YTLTVTVK
+2994 
-3002 DEAGN
+3002 
-3007 IRHSAP
+3007 
-3013 LTVTIDTQITIDHIE
+3013 IE

-4552 IRINGVSYSVTAN
+4552 IRINGVSYPVTAN

>member
-428 DTIAPEKPT
+428 DTIPPEKPT

-632 PTVSLEDYVVLP
+632 PTVSLEDFVVLP

-1037 SDDNLTNIVKPT
+1037 ADDNLTNIVKPT

-1107 GNKANSAIF
+1107 GNKANSAVF

-1185 WLFIPGNTWADGSY
+1185 WLFTPGNTWADGSY

-1210 NTNYSAPLT
+1210 NTSYSAPLT

-1330 DSADDTGIQG
+1330 NSADDTGVQG
-1340 DNMTNST
+1340 DNMTNRT

-1474 ATQSATPGVWDYI
+1474 ATQSATPGAWDYI

-1500 VEATDEAGNKATQ
+1500 VEATDKAGNKTTQ
-1513 TLDFTIDTTLSVP
+1513 ELDFTIDTTLSVP

-1714 LDFTIDTILSEP
+1714 LDFIIDTLLSEP

-2117 DTLLSEPTIVLDNT
+2117 DTLLSEPTIVLDST
-2131 DDSGTKGDHLT
+2131 DDSGTKGDNLT

-2311 ETLHFTIDTTLST
+2311 ETLHFTIDTTLSV
-2324 PVIVLDSA
+2324 PVIVLNSA
-2332 DDSGVHGDNMTN
+2332 DDTGVQGDNMTN
-2344 HTQPTF
+2344 STQPTF

-2378 KDAGGWTFTPTGA
+2378 KGVGGWSFTPTGA

-2444 NVRPHFQVTVPTD
+2444 NVRPHFQVKVPTD
-2457 VNVVRLSIDGGKT
+2457 VN
-2470 WFNATQSATPGVWDY
+2470 
-2485 IWPDDVADGGY
+2485 
-2496 TLTVEATDEA
+2496 E
-2506 GNKATQ
+2506 
-2512 TLDFTI
+2512 
-2518 DTTLSVPTLSLDS
+2518 
-2531 ADDSGIAGDNITNVK
+2531 
-2546 TPGFTLNNIDTDVSR
+2546 
-2561 VIVEVMHNGI
+2561 
-2571 KQEVPLVQTGGQW
+2571 
-2584 RFAPT
+2584 
-2589 SDWADGDYILTVKVE
+2589 
-2604 DRAGNVKQSAPLTVT
+2604 
-2619 VDTHIA
+2619 
-2625 IDRIELVNDSGI
+2625 
-2637 PGDNLTNEARP
+2637 
-2648 HFQVTV
+2648 
-2654 PADVNGVRL
+2654 
-2663 SIDGGKTWFD
+2663 
-2673 ATQSATSG
+2673 
-2681 VWDYTWLTNVAN
+2681 
-2693 GPHTLMVE
+2693 
-2701 ASDKAGNKT
+2701 
-2710 TQKLDFTI
+2710 
-2718 DTILSE
+2718 
-2724 PTITLD
+2724 
-2730 SADDSAAGDNITNV
+2730 
-2744 KMPGFTLGNIDADV
+2744 
-2758 TKVVVTVA
+2758 
-2766 HDGKNQQIE
+2766 
-2775 LIKNGGV
+2775 
-2782 WRFTPGAAWT
+2782 
-2792 DGDYTLT
+2792 
-2799 VKVEDKAGNTNYS
+2799 
-2812 APLTV
+2812 
-2817 TIDTQTS
+2817 
-2824 IDRIELLNDTGIV
+2824 
-2837 GDNLT
+2837 
-2842 NEARP
+2842 
-2847 QFHITVPTDVN
+2847 
-2858 SVQLSLDGG
+2858 
-2867 INWVNATLTSDGV
+2867 
-2880 WEYIWP
+2880 
-2886 TDLVENT
+2886 
-2893 YTLTVKATDVAGNTA
+2893 
-2908 TETLNFIID
+2908 
-2917 TTLSTP
+2917 
-2923 TITLDSADD
+2923 
-2932 SGTANDN
+2932 
-2939 KTNVKTPGFI
+2939 
-2949 IGGIDSDVT
+2949 
-2958 QVVVQVMRDGHSEEV
+2958 
-2973 ELTQTNGQWRFV
+2973 
-2985 PGSAWTDGD
+2985 
-2994 YTLTVTVK
+2994 
-3002 DEAGN
+3002 
-3007 IRHSAP
+3007 
-3013 LTVTIDTQITIDHIE
+3013 
-3028 LVNDSGIPD
+3028 
-3037 DNLTNNVRPH
+3037 
-3047 FQVTVPT
+3047 
-3054 DVNVVRLSIDGGK
+3054 VRLSIDGGK

-3103 AGNKTTQQLDFII
+3103 AGNQTTQKLDFII
-3116 DTLLS
+3116 DTMLS
-3121 EPTIVLDNTDDSGT
+3121 EPTIVLDSTDDSGT
-3135 KGDNLTNVNKP
+3135 KGDNLTNANKP
-3146 TFLLGNIDADAR
+3146 TFILGNIDADAR
-3158 YVTVEVQHGG
+3158 YVTVEVQYGG

-3325 AMDSRDDTGAIG
+3325 TMDSRDDTGAIG

-3350 GNIDADA
+3350 GNIDSDA
-3357 HSVIL
+3357 QSVIL

-3413 LVVTVDTQTSI
+3413 LIVTVDTQTSI

-3470 SATQGIEGV
+3470 SAAQGIEGV

-3619 QIAIDRIEL
+3619 QIAIDHIEL

-3718 LLTPTIELAPDQD
+3718 LMTPTIELAPDQD

-3847 PVFDIHQVDS
+3847 PVFDIRQVDS

-4300 GNTKTSAELRI
+4300 GNTKTSAELKI

-4531 TSVTTP
+4531 TSVTKP

-4552 IRINGVSYSVTAN
+4552 IRINGVSYPVTAN

-4833 TLIGST
+4833 TLVGNT
-4839 LPNTIVSI
+4839 LPNAIVSI

-4960 VLPALGNDGNYELT
+4960 VLPALGNDGNYVLT

-5039 NPQGVVIATL
+5039 SPQGVVIATL

-5079 NSQQKE
+5079 NSQQKD

-5338 TWSYQFDNALK
+5338 TWSYQFDNVLK

-5410 IFGEMNQSVQI
+5410 ISGEMNQSVQI

-5579 DTHIKVFTSELDDN
+5579 DTHLQVFTSEIDDN

-5598 TEWWSNSDLITMRG
+5598 TDWWSNSSTITMRG
-5612 TGEIG
+5612 MGEIG

-5628 LATAVVAATG
+5628 LATAVVAANG
-5638 RWELSTDKLPEGT
+5638 QWELSTDQLPEGK
-5651 YDISLVIE
+5651 YDITLSIE
-5659 DSAGNRWEDVREIFI
+5659 DNAGNRKEEVHEIFI

-5701 AKSQLIITDSEG
+5701 AKSQLIITDSNG

-5752 VPLDIMKEVPVISL
+5752 VSLDIMKEVPVISL

-5868 EDNGASDSDNVT
+5868 EDNGVSDSDNVT

-5899 TVNVTHNGVTDIY
+5899 TVNVTHNGVTDTY

-5928 WNDGNYTLSV
+5928 WNDGTYTLSV

-5996 LRTEPSAAEES
+5996 LRTVPSAAEES
-6007 VVKVT
+6007 VVKET

-6101 DHSSADIVNAMNVRG
+6101 DHSSADIVNAMNARG

>member
-1 MGNKSIQKFF
+1 
-11 ADQNSVID
+11 SVID

-2117 DTLLSEPTIVLDNT
+2117 DTLLSEPTIVLDST

-2206 AGNEKHSASLTV
+2206 AGNEKHSVSLTV

-2421 TQIAINNIELVNDSG
+2421 TQIAINN
-2436 IPDDNLTN
+2436 
-2444 NVRPHFQVTVPTD
+2444 
-2457 VNVVRLSIDGGKT
+2457 
-2470 WFNATQSATPGVWDY
+2470 
-2485 IWPDDVADGGY
+2485 
-2496 TLTVEATDEA
+2496 
-2506 GNKATQ
+2506 
-2512 TLDFTI
+2512 
-2518 DTTLSVPTLSLDS
+2518 
-2531 ADDSGIAGDNITNVK
+2531 
-2546 TPGFTLNNIDTDVSR
+2546 
-2561 VIVEVMHNGI
+2561 
-2571 KQEVPLVQTGGQW
+2571 
-2584 RFAPT
+2584 
-2589 SDWADGDYILTVKVE
+2589 
-2604 DRAGNVKQSAPLTVT
+2604 
-2619 VDTHIA
+2619 
-2625 IDRIELVNDSGI
+2625 
-2637 PGDNLTNEARP
+2637 
-2648 HFQVTV
+2648 
-2654 PADVNGVRL
+2654 
-2663 SIDGGKTWFD
+2663 
-2673 ATQSATSG
+2673 
-2681 VWDYTWLTNVAN
+2681 
-2693 GPHTLMVE
+2693 
-2701 ASDKAGNKT
+2701 
-2710 TQKLDFTI
+2710 
-2718 DTILSE
+2718 
-2724 PTITLD
+2724 
-2730 SADDSAAGDNITNV
+2730 
-2744 KMPGFTLGNIDADV
+2744 
-2758 TKVVVTVA
+2758 
-2766 HDGKNQQIE
+2766 
-2775 LIKNGGV
+2775 
-2782 WRFTPGAAWT
+2782 
-2792 DGDYTLT
+2792 
-2799 VKVEDKAGNTNYS
+2799 
-2812 APLTV
+2812 
-2817 TIDTQTS
+2817 
-2824 IDRIELLNDTGIV
+2824 
-2837 GDNLT
+2837 
-2842 NEARP
+2842 
-2847 QFHITVPTDVN
+2847 
-2858 SVQLSLDGG
+2858 
-2867 INWVNATLTSDGV
+2867 
-2880 WEYIWP
+2880 
-2886 TDLVENT
+2886 
-2893 YTLTVKATDVAGNTA
+2893 
-2908 TETLNFIID
+2908 
-2917 TTLSTP
+2917 
-2923 TITLDSADD
+2923 
-2932 SGTANDN
+2932 
-2939 KTNVKTPGFI
+2939 
-2949 IGGIDSDVT
+2949 
-2958 QVVVQVMRDGHSEEV
+2958 
-2973 ELTQTNGQWRFV
+2973 
-2985 PGSAWTDGD
+2985 
-2994 YTLTVTVK
+2994 
-3002 DEAGN
+3002 
-3007 IRHSAP
+3007 
-3013 LTVTIDTQITIDHIE
+3013 IE

-4552 IRINGVSYSVTAN
+4552 IRINGVSYPVTAN

>member
-428 DTIAPEKPT
+428 DTIPPEKPT

-1037 SDDNLTNIVKPT
+1037 ADDNLTNIVKPT

-1107 GNKANSAIF
+1107 GNKANSAVF

-1330 DSADDTGIQG
+1330 DSADDTGVQG
-1340 DNMTNST
+1340 DNMTNRT

-1392 WADGDYT
+1392 WADGDYA

-1430 ELVNDSGIPDDNL
+1430 ELVNDSGIPNDNL

-1474 ATQSATPGVWDYI
+1474 ATQSATTGVWDYI

-2117 DTLLSEPTIVLDNT
+2117 DTLLSEPTIVLDST
-2131 DDSGTKGDHLT
+2131 DDSGTKGDNLT

-2311 ETLHFTIDTTLST
+2311 ETLHFTIDTTLSV
-2324 PVIVLDSA
+2324 PVIVLNSA
-2332 DDSGVHGDNMTN
+2332 DDTGVQGDNMTN
-2344 HTQPTF
+2344 STQPTF

-2378 KDAGGWTFTPTGA
+2378 KGVGGWSFTPTGA

-2444 NVRPHFQVTVPTD
+2444 NVRPHFQVKVPTD
-2457 VNVVRLSIDGGKT
+2457 VN
-2470 WFNATQSATPGVWDY
+2470 
-2485 IWPDDVADGGY
+2485 
-2496 TLTVEATDEA
+2496 E
-2506 GNKATQ
+2506 
-2512 TLDFTI
+2512 
-2518 DTTLSVPTLSLDS
+2518 
-2531 ADDSGIAGDNITNVK
+2531 
-2546 TPGFTLNNIDTDVSR
+2546 
-2561 VIVEVMHNGI
+2561 
-2571 KQEVPLVQTGGQW
+2571 
-2584 RFAPT
+2584 
-2589 SDWADGDYILTVKVE
+2589 
-2604 DRAGNVKQSAPLTVT
+2604 
-2619 VDTHIA
+2619 
-2625 IDRIELVNDSGI
+2625 
-2637 PGDNLTNEARP
+2637 
-2648 HFQVTV
+2648 
-2654 PADVNGVRL
+2654 
-2663 SIDGGKTWFD
+2663 
-2673 ATQSATSG
+2673 
-2681 VWDYTWLTNVAN
+2681 
-2693 GPHTLMVE
+2693 
-2701 ASDKAGNKT
+2701 
-2710 TQKLDFTI
+2710 
-2718 DTILSE
+2718 
-2724 PTITLD
+2724 
-2730 SADDSAAGDNITNV
+2730 
-2744 KMPGFTLGNIDADV
+2744 
-2758 TKVVVTVA
+2758 
-2766 HDGKNQQIE
+2766 
-2775 LIKNGGV
+2775 
-2782 WRFTPGAAWT
+2782 
-2792 DGDYTLT
+2792 
-2799 VKVEDKAGNTNYS
+2799 
-2812 APLTV
+2812 
-2817 TIDTQTS
+2817 
-2824 IDRIELLNDTGIV
+2824 
-2837 GDNLT
+2837 
-2842 NEARP
+2842 
-2847 QFHITVPTDVN
+2847 
-2858 SVQLSLDGG
+2858 
-2867 INWVNATLTSDGV
+2867 
-2880 WEYIWP
+2880 
-2886 TDLVENT
+2886 
-2893 YTLTVKATDVAGNTA
+2893 
-2908 TETLNFIID
+2908 
-2917 TTLSTP
+2917 
-2923 TITLDSADD
+2923 
-2932 SGTANDN
+2932 
-2939 KTNVKTPGFI
+2939 
-2949 IGGIDSDVT
+2949 
-2958 QVVVQVMRDGHSEEV
+2958 
-2973 ELTQTNGQWRFV
+2973 
-2985 PGSAWTDGD
+2985 
-2994 YTLTVTVK
+2994 
-3002 DEAGN
+3002 
-3007 IRHSAP
+3007 
-3013 LTVTIDTQITIDHIE
+3013 
-3028 LVNDSGIPD
+3028 
-3037 DNLTNNVRPH
+3037 
-3047 FQVTVPT
+3047 
-3054 DVNVVRLSIDGGK
+3054 VRLSIDGGK

-3103 AGNKTTQQLDFII
+3103 AGNQTTQKLDFII

-3121 EPTIVLDNTDDSGT
+3121 EPTIVLDSTDDSGT
-3135 KGDNLTNVNKP
+3135 KGDNLTNANKP
-3146 TFLLGNIDADAR
+3146 TFILGNIDADAR

-3272 ATQGTAGIW
+3272 ATQGTAGTW

-3350 GNIDADA
+3350 GNIDSDA
-3357 HSVIL
+3357 QSVIL

-3413 LVVTVDTQTSI
+3413 LIVTVDTQTSI

-3619 QIAIDRIEL
+3619 QIAIDHIEL

-3718 LLTPTIELAPDQD
+3718 LMTPTIELAPDQD

-3784 RPDSALADGSYTFT
+3784 RPDSALVDGSYTFT

-4531 TSVTTP
+4531 TSVTKP

-4552 IRINGVSYSVTAN
+4552 IRINGVSYPVTAN

-4893 STAVDVTI
+4893 STAVDLTI

-5294 SGSLDDLITNHNK
+5294 SGSLDDLITSHNK

-5381 IDNPAMVAGSDNGI
+5381 IDNPVMMAGSDNGI

-5405 RPTFS
+5405 RPAFS
-5410 IFGEMNQSVQI
+5410 IYGEMNQSVQI

-5473 IDTFNTTPVA
+5473 IDTLNTTPVA

-5528 GLNVGEVWVNE
+5528 GLNVGEVWVND

-5579 DTHIKVFTSELDDN
+5579 DTHIQVFTSELDDN

-5598 TEWWSNSDLITMRG
+5598 TDWWSNSSTITMRG
-5612 TGEIG
+5612 MGEIG

-5628 LATAVVAATG
+5628 LATAVVAANG
-5638 RWELSTDKLPEGT
+5638 QWELSTDQLPEGK
-5651 YDISLVIE
+5651 YDITLSIE
-5659 DSAGNRWEDVREIFI
+5659 DNAGNRKEEVHEIFI

-5701 AKSQLIITDSEG
+5701 AKSQLIITDSNG

-5752 VPLDIMKEVPVISL
+5752 VSLDIMKEVPVISL

-5868 EDNGASDSDNVT
+5868 EDNGVSDSDNVT

-5899 TVNVTHNGVTDIY
+5899 TVNVTHNGVTDTY

-5928 WNDGNYTLSV
+5928 WNDGTYTLSV

-5969 DDASDDATATAV
+5969 DDASDDATPTAV
-5981 TPPESETVNAESATH
+5981 TPLESETVNAESDTH
-5996 LRTEPSAAEES
+5996 LRTVPSAAEES
-6007 VVKVT
+6007 VVKET

-6046 NVSIMFEGEE
+6046 NVSVMFEGEE

-6101 DHSSADIVNAMNVRG
+6101 DHSSADIVNAMNARG
-6116 KTEDDIND
+6116 KAEDDIND

>member
-154 EVQNSSKQIE
+154 EVQNSSKQME
-164 EMLQNFLAD
+164 EMLQEFLAD

-219 KSNSS
+219 KSNSN

-428 DTIAPEKPT
+428 DTIPPEKPT

-625 DTIAPVP
+625 DTVAPVP
-632 PTVSLEDYVVLP
+632 PTVSLEDFVVLP

-951 GTAAPYSTVKLYI
+951 GTAAPYSTVKLYV

-1037 SDDNLTNIVKPT
+1037 ADDNLTNIVKPT

-1107 GNKANSAIF
+1107 GNKANSAVF

-1185 WLFIPGNTWADGSY
+1185 WLFTPGNTWADGSY

-1210 NTNYSAPLT
+1210 NTSYSAPLT

-1381 TGGWTFTPPTS
+1381 TGGWSFTPTGA

-1430 ELVNDSGIPDDNL
+1430 ELVNDSGIPNDNL

-1474 ATQSATPGVWDYI
+1474 ATQSATPGVWDYT
-1487 WPDDVADGGYTLT
+1487 WLADVGEGKHTLT
-1500 VEATDEAGNKATQ
+1500 VEATDKAGNKTTQ
-1513 TLDFTIDTTLSVP
+1513 ELDFTIDTTLSVP

-1638 PGDNLT
+1638 PDDNLT

-2117 DTLLSEPTIVLDNT
+2117 DTLLSEPTIVLDST
-2131 DDSGTKGDHLT
+2131 DDSGTKGDNLT

-2332 DDSGVHGDNMTN
+2332 DDTGIQGDNMTN
-2344 HTQPTF
+2344 RTQPTF
-2350 ALQHIDD
+2350 NLQHIDD

-2378 KDAGGWTFTPTGA
+2378 KDAGGWTFTPPTSWGA
-2391 WADGDYT
+2391 GDYT

-2444 NVRPHFQVTVPTD
+2444 NVRPHFQVKVPTD
-2457 VNVVRLSIDGGKT
+2457 VN
-2470 WFNATQSATPGVWDY
+2470 
-2485 IWPDDVADGGY
+2485 
-2496 TLTVEATDEA
+2496 E
-2506 GNKATQ
+2506 
-2512 TLDFTI
+2512 
-2518 DTTLSVPTLSLDS
+2518 
-2531 ADDSGIAGDNITNVK
+2531 
-2546 TPGFTLNNIDTDVSR
+2546 
-2561 VIVEVMHNGI
+2561 
-2571 KQEVPLVQTGGQW
+2571 
-2584 RFAPT
+2584 
-2589 SDWADGDYILTVKVE
+2589 
-2604 DRAGNVKQSAPLTVT
+2604 
-2619 VDTHIA
+2619 
-2625 IDRIELVNDSGI
+2625 
-2637 PGDNLTNEARP
+2637 
-2648 HFQVTV
+2648 
-2654 PADVNGVRL
+2654 
-2663 SIDGGKTWFD
+2663 
-2673 ATQSATSG
+2673 
-2681 VWDYTWLTNVAN
+2681 
-2693 GPHTLMVE
+2693 
-2701 ASDKAGNKT
+2701 
-2710 TQKLDFTI
+2710 
-2718 DTILSE
+2718 
-2724 PTITLD
+2724 
-2730 SADDSAAGDNITNV
+2730 
-2744 KMPGFTLGNIDADV
+2744 
-2758 TKVVVTVA
+2758 
-2766 HDGKNQQIE
+2766 
-2775 LIKNGGV
+2775 
-2782 WRFTPGAAWT
+2782 
-2792 DGDYTLT
+2792 
-2799 VKVEDKAGNTNYS
+2799 
-2812 APLTV
+2812 
-2817 TIDTQTS
+2817 
-2824 IDRIELLNDTGIV
+2824 
-2837 GDNLT
+2837 
-2842 NEARP
+2842 
-2847 QFHITVPTDVN
+2847 
-2858 SVQLSLDGG
+2858 
-2867 INWVNATLTSDGV
+2867 
-2880 WEYIWP
+2880 
-2886 TDLVENT
+2886 
-2893 YTLTVKATDVAGNTA
+2893 
-2908 TETLNFIID
+2908 
-2917 TTLSTP
+2917 
-2923 TITLDSADD
+2923 
-2932 SGTANDN
+2932 
-2939 KTNVKTPGFI
+2939 
-2949 IGGIDSDVT
+2949 
-2958 QVVVQVMRDGHSEEV
+2958 
-2973 ELTQTNGQWRFV
+2973 
-2985 PGSAWTDGD
+2985 
-2994 YTLTVTVK
+2994 
-3002 DEAGN
+3002 
-3007 IRHSAP
+3007 
-3013 LTVTIDTQITIDHIE
+3013 
-3028 LVNDSGIPD
+3028 
-3037 DNLTNNVRPH
+3037 
-3047 FQVTVPT
+3047 
-3054 DVNVVRLSIDGGK
+3054 VRLSIDGGK

-3103 AGNKTTQQLDFII
+3103 AGNQTTQKLDFII

-3121 EPTIVLDNTDDSGT
+3121 EPTIVLDSTDDSGT
-3135 KGDNLTNVNKP
+3135 KGDNLTNANKP
-3146 TFLLGNIDADAR
+3146 TFILGNIDADAR

-3272 ATQGTAGIW
+3272 ATQGTAGTW

-3350 GNIDADA
+3350 GNIDSDA
-3357 HSVIL
+3357 QSVIL

-3413 LVVTVDTQTSI
+3413 LIVTVDTQTSI

-3619 QIAIDRIEL
+3619 QIAIDHIEL

-3691 QHTLTVEVTDGAGNK
+3691 QHTLIVEVTDGAGNK
-3706 MTETLNFTIDIT
+3706 MTGTLDFTIDIT

-3847 PVFDIHQVDS
+3847 PVFDIRQIDS

-3908 NVKESAPFE
+3908 NVKESAPLE

-4259 VVHIDGRDYT
+4259 VVHLDGRDYT
-4269 IENTGGNLTFTPD
+4269 IENKGGNLTFTPD

-4300 GNTKTSAELRI
+4300 GNTKTSAELKI

-4370 AAGQWEFTAGSAL
+4370 AAGQWQFTAGSAL

-4447 PLQSVTVILN
+4447 QLQSVTVILN

-4531 TSVTTP
+4531 TSVTKP

-4552 IRINGVSYSVTAN
+4552 IRINGVSYPVTAN

-4621 GNSNSDNLTN
+4621 GSSNSDNLTN

-4657 REVLKQ
+4657 REVLKH

-4723 DDQHEATSLRP
+4723 DDQYEATSLRP
-4734 EFKGFA
+4734 EFKGLA

-5079 NSQQKE
+5079 NSQQKD

-5234 VMVEADGTWRAP
+5234 VMVEADGSWRAP

-5266 NTEVSKDYSV
+5266 NTQVSKNYSV

-5579 DTHIKVFTSELDDN
+5579 DTHIQVFTSELDDN

-5598 TEWWSNSDLITMRG
+5598 TDWWSNSSTITMRG
-5612 TGEIG
+5612 MGEIG

-5628 LATAVVAATG
+5628 LATAVVAANG
-5638 RWELSTDKLPEGT
+5638 QWELSTDQLPEGK
-5651 YDISLVIE
+5651 YDITLSIE
-5659 DSAGNRWEDVREIFI
+5659 DHAGNRKEEVHEIFI

-5701 AKSQLIITDSEG
+5701 AKSQLIITDSNG

-5868 EDNGASDSDNVT
+5868 EDNGVSDSDNVT

-5899 TVNVTHNGVTDIY
+5899 TVNVTHNGVTDTY

-5928 WNDGNYTLSV
+5928 WNDGTYTLSV

-5969 DDASDDATATAV
+5969 DDASDDATPTAV
-5981 TPPESETVNAESATH
+5981 TPPESETVNAESDTH
-5996 LRTEPSAAEES
+5996 LRTVPSAAEES
-6007 VVKVT
+6007 VVKET

-6018 LNADSGDEIDRSISQ
+6018 LNANSGDEIDRSISQ

-6046 NVSIMFEGEE
+6046 NVSVMFEGEE

-6088 DNDFLIKEKTFSV
+6088 DDDFLIKEKTFSV
-6101 DHSSADIVNAMNVRG
+6101 DHSSADIVNAMNARG

>member
-1 MGNKSIQKFF
+1 
-11 ADQNSVID
+11 
-19 LSSLGNAKGA
+19 
-29 KVSLSG
+29 
-35 PDMNITTPRGSVII
+35 
-49 VNGAL
+49 
-54 YSSIKGNNLAVKF
+54 
-67 KDKTI
+67 
-72 TGAKILGSVDLKDIQ
+72 
-87 LERID
+87 
-92 SSLVDSAQ
+92 
-100 VEKKGNGKRRNKKEE
+100 
-115 EELKKQLD
+115 
-123 DAENAKKEA
+123 
-132 DKAKEEAEKA
+132 KA

-154 EVQNSSKQIE
+154 EVQNSSKQME
-164 EMLQNFLAD
+164 EMLQEFLAD

-447 IKNDNITNSTL
+447 IKNDSITNSTL

-533 FSAEIETTNDSGI
+533 FSAEIETTDDSGI

-593 FTSDSVEGIN
+593 FTSDSVEGVN

-625 DTIAPVP
+625 DTVAPVP
-632 PTVSLEDYVVLP
+632 PTVSLEDFVVLP

-1037 SDDNLTNIVKPT
+1037 ADDNLTNIVKPT

-1107 GNKANSAIF
+1107 GNKANSAVF

-1185 WLFIPGNTWADGSY
+1185 WLFTPGNTWADGSY

-1381 TGGWTFTPPTS
+1381 TGGWSFTPTGA

-1430 ELVNDSGIPDDNL
+1430 ELVNDSGIPNDNL

-1474 ATQSATPGVWDYI
+1474 ATQSATPGAWDYI

-1500 VEATDEAGNKATQ
+1500 VEATDKAGNKTTQ
-1513 TLDFTIDTTLSVP
+1513 ELDFTIDTTLSVP

-1559 VSRVIVEVMHN
+1559 VSRVTVEVMHN

-1678 ATSGVWDYTWL
+1678 ATPGVWDYTWL

-1714 LDFTIDTILSEP
+1714 LDFIIDTMLSEP

-2013 PLTVTIDTQITI
+2013 PLTVTIDTQIAI

-2041 TNNVRPHFQVTVPT
+2041 TN
-2055 DVNVVRLSI
+2055 
-2064 DGGKTWFNATQSAT
+2064 
-2078 PGVWDYTWLADVG
+2078 
-2091 EGKHTLT
+2091 
-2098 VEATDKAG
+2098 EA
-2106 NKTTQQ
+2106 
-2112 LDFII
+2112 
-2117 DTLLSEPTIVLDNT
+2117 
-2131 DDSGTKGDHLT
+2131 
-2142 NVNKPTFLL
+2142 
-2151 GNIDADARYVT
+2151 
-2162 VEVQHGGTKEVLTAT
+2162 
-2177 KDATGN
+2177 
-2183 WSVTPTGT
+2183 
-2191 WADGDYTL
+2191 
-2199 TVRVEDE
+2199 
-2206 AGNEKHSASLTV
+2206 
-2218 TVDTQITI
+2218 
-2226 DVIELVNDNGIPG
+2226 
-2239 DNMTNDAH
+2239 
-2247 PQFRVT
+2247 
-2253 VPGDVNEVSL
+2253 
-2263 SIDGGVTWVK
+2263 
-2273 ATQSAT
+2273 
-2279 PGVWNYTWP
+2279 
-2288 GTVPDGDYTL
+2288 
-2298 NVKATDN
+2298 
-2305 AGNTVT
+2305 
-2311 ETLHFTIDTTLST
+2311 
-2324 PVIVLDSA
+2324 
-2332 DDSGVHGDNMTN
+2332 
-2344 HTQPTF
+2344 
-2350 ALQHIDD
+2350 
-2357 DAVRVTV
+2357 
-2364 SVEHGGVTTTFDAT
+2364 
-2378 KDAGGWTFTPTGA
+2378 
-2391 WADGDYT
+2391 
-2398 LSVSVEDKAGN
+2398 
-2409 TSHSASLTVTVD
+2409 
-2421 TQIAINNIELVNDSG
+2421 
-2436 IPDDNLTN
+2436 
-2444 NVRPHFQVTVPTD
+2444 
-2457 VNVVRLSIDGGKT
+2457 
-2470 WFNATQSATPGVWDY
+2470 
-2485 IWPDDVADGGY
+2485 
-2496 TLTVEATDEA
+2496 
-2506 GNKATQ
+2506 
-2512 TLDFTI
+2512 
-2518 DTTLSVPTLSLDS
+2518 
-2531 ADDSGIAGDNITNVK
+2531 
-2546 TPGFTLNNIDTDVSR
+2546 
-2561 VIVEVMHNGI
+2561 
-2571 KQEVPLVQTGGQW
+2571 
-2584 RFAPT
+2584 
-2589 SDWADGDYILTVKVE
+2589 
-2604 DRAGNVKQSAPLTVT
+2604 
-2619 VDTHIA
+2619 
-2625 IDRIELVNDSGI
+2625 
-2637 PGDNLTNEARP
+2637 
-2648 HFQVTV
+2648 
-2654 PADVNGVRL
+2654 
-2663 SIDGGKTWFD
+2663 
-2673 ATQSATSG
+2673 
-2681 VWDYTWLTNVAN
+2681 
-2693 GPHTLMVE
+2693 
-2701 ASDKAGNKT
+2701 
-2710 TQKLDFTI
+2710 
-2718 DTILSE
+2718 
-2724 PTITLD
+2724 
-2730 SADDSAAGDNITNV
+2730 
-2744 KMPGFTLGNIDADV
+2744 
-2758 TKVVVTVA
+2758 
-2766 HDGKNQQIE
+2766 
-2775 LIKNGGV
+2775 
-2782 WRFTPGAAWT
+2782 
-2792 DGDYTLT
+2792 
-2799 VKVEDKAGNTNYS
+2799 
-2812 APLTV
+2812 
-2817 TIDTQTS
+2817 
-2824 IDRIELLNDTGIV
+2824 
-2837 GDNLT
+2837 
-2842 NEARP
+2842 
-2847 QFHITVPTDVN
+2847 
-2858 SVQLSLDGG
+2858 
-2867 INWVNATLTSDGV
+2867 
-2880 WEYIWP
+2880 
-2886 TDLVENT
+2886 
-2893 YTLTVKATDVAGNTA
+2893 
-2908 TETLNFIID
+2908 
-2917 TTLSTP
+2917 
-2923 TITLDSADD
+2923 
-2932 SGTANDN
+2932 
-2939 KTNVKTPGFI
+2939 
-2949 IGGIDSDVT
+2949 
-2958 QVVVQVMRDGHSEEV
+2958 
-2973 ELTQTNGQWRFV
+2973 
-2985 PGSAWTDGD
+2985 
-2994 YTLTVTVK
+2994 
-3002 DEAGN
+3002 
-3007 IRHSAP
+3007 
-3013 LTVTIDTQITIDHIE
+3013 
-3028 LVNDSGIPD
+3028 
-3037 DNLTNNVRPH
+3037 RPH

-3168 TKEVLTATKGAT
+3168 TKEVLTATKDATGNWSVTPTGTWADGDYTLTVRVEDEAGNEKHSASLTVTVDTQITIDAIELVNDNGIPGDNMTNDAHPQFRVTVPGDVNEVSLSIDGGVTWVKATQSATPGVWNYTWPGTVPDGDYTLNVKATDNAGNTVTETLHFTIDTTLSTPVIVLDSADDTGIQGDNMTNRTQPTFNLQHIDDDAVRVTVSVEHGGVTTTFDATKGVGGWTFTPPTSWGAGDYTLSVSVEDKAGNTSHSASLTVTVDTQIAINNIELVNDSGIPDDNLTNNVRPQFQVKVPTDVNEVRLSIDGGKTWFNATQSATPGVWDYTWLADVGEGKHTLTVEATDKAGNQTTQKLDFIIDTLLSEPTIVLDSTDDSGTKGDNLTNANKPTFLLGNIDADARYVTVEVQHGSTKEVLTATKGAT

-3199 VRVEDDAGNVKYSA
+3199 VRVEDEAGNVKYSA

-3223 TIDVIELVNDNGIP
+3223 TIDAIELVNDNGIP

-3325 AMDSRDDTGAIG
+3325 TMDSRDDTGAIG

-3350 GNIDADA
+3350 GNIDSDA
-3357 HSVIL
+3357 QSVIL

-3413 LVVTVDTQTSI
+3413 LIVTVDTQTSI

-3470 SATQGIEGV
+3470 SAAQGIEGV

-3491 KHTLTVMVTDR
+3491 KHILTVMVTDR

-3619 QIAIDRIEL
+3619 QIAIDHIEL

-3691 QHTLTVEVTDGAGNK
+3691 QHTLIVEVTDGAGNK
-3706 MTETLNFTIDIT
+3706 MTGTLDFTIDIT

-3746 VFVLGSIDKDVRHV
+3746 IFVLGSIDKDVRHV

-3847 PVFDIHQVDS
+3847 PVFDIRQVDS

-3945 AKPSFRIDVPGDVVQ
+3945 AKPSFRIDVPGDVIQ

-4001 TDEAGNIAN
+4001 TDQAGNIAN

-4185 ALPDGQHTLLV
+4185 ALPDGKHTLLV

-4300 GNTKTSAELRI
+4300 GNTKTSAELQI

-4531 TSVTTP
+4531 TSVTKP

-4552 IRINGVSYSVTAN
+4552 IRINGVSYPVTAN

-4621 GNSNSDNLTN
+4621 GSSNSDNLTN

-4657 REVLKQ
+4657 REVLKH

-4723 DDQHEATSLRP
+4723 DDQYEATSLRP
-4734 EFKGFA
+4734 EFKGLA

-4833 TLIGST
+4833 TLVGNT
-4839 LPNTIVSI
+4839 LPNAIVSI

-4960 VLPALGNDGNYELT
+4960 VLPALGNDGNYVLT

-5079 NSQQKE
+5079 NSQQKD

-5294 SGSLDDLITNHNK
+5294 SGSLDDLITSHNK

-5381 IDNPAMVAGSDNGI
+5381 IDNPVMMAGSDNGI

-5405 RPTFS
+5405 RPAFS
-5410 IFGEMNQSVQI
+5410 IYGEMNQSVQI

-5528 GLNVGEVWVNE
+5528 GLNVGEVWVND

-5579 DTHIKVFTSELDDN
+5579 DTHIQVFTSELDDN

-5598 TEWWSNSDLITMRG
+5598 TDWWSNSSTITMRG
-5612 TGEIG
+5612 MGEIG

-5628 LATAVVAATG
+5628 LATAVVAANG
-5638 RWELSTDKLPEGT
+5638 QWELSTDQLPEGK
-5651 YDISLVIE
+5651 YDITLSIE
-5659 DSAGNRWEDVREIFI
+5659 DNAGNRKEEVHEIFI

-5701 AKSQLIITDSEG
+5701 AKSQLIITDSNG

-5752 VPLDIMKEVPVISL
+5752 VPLDIMKETPVISL

-5773 TVGDNITRDKQP
+5773 TVGDNITRDNQP

-5868 EDNGASDSDNVT
+5868 EGNGASDSDNVT
-5880 NHTQPKFTLQHID
+5880 NHNHTQPKFTLQHID

-5928 WNDGNYTLSV
+5928 WNDGTYTLSV

-5943 AGNSQQSASLA
+5943 AGNSLQSASLE

-5996 LRTEPSAAEES
+5996 LRTVPSAAEES
-6007 VVKVT
+6007 VVKET

-6046 NVSIMFEGEE
+6046 NVSVMFEGEE

-6088 DNDFLIKEKTFSV
+6088 DDDFLIKEKTFSV
-6101 DHSSADIVNAMNVRG
+6101 DHSSADIVNAMNARG

>member
-2117 DTLLSEPTIVLDNT
+2117 DTLLSEPTIVLDST

-2421 TQIAINNIELVNDSG
+2421 TQIAINN
-2436 IPDDNLTN
+2436 
-2444 NVRPHFQVTVPTD
+2444 
-2457 VNVVRLSIDGGKT
+2457 
-2470 WFNATQSATPGVWDY
+2470 
-2485 IWPDDVADGGY
+2485 
-2496 TLTVEATDEA
+2496 
-2506 GNKATQ
+2506 
-2512 TLDFTI
+2512 
-2518 DTTLSVPTLSLDS
+2518 
-2531 ADDSGIAGDNITNVK
+2531 
-2546 TPGFTLNNIDTDVSR
+2546 
-2561 VIVEVMHNGI
+2561 
-2571 KQEVPLVQTGGQW
+2571 
-2584 RFAPT
+2584 
-2589 SDWADGDYILTVKVE
+2589 
-2604 DRAGNVKQSAPLTVT
+2604 
-2619 VDTHIA
+2619 
-2625 IDRIELVNDSGI
+2625 
-2637 PGDNLTNEARP
+2637 
-2648 HFQVTV
+2648 
-2654 PADVNGVRL
+2654 
-2663 SIDGGKTWFD
+2663 
-2673 ATQSATSG
+2673 
-2681 VWDYTWLTNVAN
+2681 
-2693 GPHTLMVE
+2693 
-2701 ASDKAGNKT
+2701 
-2710 TQKLDFTI
+2710 
-2718 DTILSE
+2718 
-2724 PTITLD
+2724 
-2730 SADDSAAGDNITNV
+2730 
-2744 KMPGFTLGNIDADV
+2744 
-2758 TKVVVTVA
+2758 
-2766 HDGKNQQIE
+2766 
-2775 LIKNGGV
+2775 
-2782 WRFTPGAAWT
+2782 
-2792 DGDYTLT
+2792 
-2799 VKVEDKAGNTNYS
+2799 
-2812 APLTV
+2812 
-2817 TIDTQTS
+2817 
-2824 IDRIELLNDTGIV
+2824 
-2837 GDNLT
+2837 
-2842 NEARP
+2842 
-2847 QFHITVPTDVN
+2847 
-2858 SVQLSLDGG
+2858 
-2867 INWVNATLTSDGV
+2867 
-2880 WEYIWP
+2880 
-2886 TDLVENT
+2886 
-2893 YTLTVKATDVAGNTA
+2893 
-2908 TETLNFIID
+2908 
-2917 TTLSTP
+2917 
-2923 TITLDSADD
+2923 
-2932 SGTANDN
+2932 
-2939 KTNVKTPGFI
+2939 
-2949 IGGIDSDVT
+2949 
-2958 QVVVQVMRDGHSEEV
+2958 
-2973 ELTQTNGQWRFV
+2973 
-2985 PGSAWTDGD
+2985 
-2994 YTLTVTVK
+2994 
-3002 DEAGN
+3002 
-3007 IRHSAP
+3007 
-3013 LTVTIDTQITIDHIE
+3013 IE

-4465 GAGNKWLFTPDTPLV
+4465 GAGNKWLFTPDTQLV

-4552 IRINGVSYSVTAN
+4552 IRINGVSYPVTAN

>member
-154 EVQNSSKQIE
+154 EVQNSSKQME
-164 EMLQNFLAD
+164 EMLQEFLAD

-428 DTIAPEKPT
+428 DTIPPEKPT

-465 EPGSTVSIYLGLKHL
+465 EPGFTVSIYLGLKHL

-712 KSSTVKYS
+712 KSSIVKYS

-1061 VQVWDAMSDT
+1061 VQVWDAASDT

-1107 GNKANSAIF
+1107 GNKANSAVF

-1185 WLFIPGNTWADGSY
+1185 WLFTPGNTWADGSY

-1210 NTNYSAPLT
+1210 NTNYSTPLT

-1266 IDGGNSWVQATPGVA
+1266 IDGGHSWVQATPGVA

-1317 AVDTTLSVPVIVL
+1317 AVDSTLSVPVIVL
-1330 DSADDTGIQG
+1330 NNADDTGIQG
-1340 DNMTNST
+1340 DNLTNRT
-1347 QPTFALQH
+1347 QPTFALQQ

-1381 TGGWTFTPPTS
+1381 TGGWTFTPPAL

-1474 ATQSATPGVWDYI
+1474 ATQGATPGAWDYI

-1500 VEATDEAGNKATQ
+1500 VEATDKAGNQTTQ
-1513 TLDFTIDTTLSVP
+1513 ELDFTIDTTLSVP

-1593 ADGDYILTVKV
+1593 GDGDYILTVKV

-1695 PHTLMVEASD
+1695 PHTLMVEATD
-1705 KAGNKTTQK
+1705 KAGNQTTQK
-1714 LDFTIDTILSEP
+1714 LDFIIDTLLSEP

-2013 PLTVTIDTQITI
+2013 PLTVTIDTQIAI

-2041 TNNVRPHFQVTVPT
+2041 TNNVRPQFQVTVPT

-2078 PGVWDYTWLADVG
+2078 PGVWDYTWLTDVANG
-2091 EGKHTLT
+2091 SHTLT
-2098 VEATDKAG
+2098 VEATDAAG
-2106 NKTTQQ
+2106 NKATQN
-2112 LDFII
+2112 LEFNI
-2117 DTLLSEPTIVLDNT
+2117 DTLLSEPTIALDST
-2131 DDSGTKGDHLT
+2131 DDSGTKGDNLT
-2142 NVNKPTFLL
+2142 NVNKPTFIL

-2177 KDATGN
+2177 KGATGI
-2183 WSVTPTGT
+2183 WSVTPTGM
-2191 WADGDYTL
+2191 WADGSHTL
-2199 TVRVEDE
+2199 TVRVEDD
-2206 AGNEKHSASLTV
+2206 AGNVKYSAPLTI

-2226 DVIELVNDNGIPG
+2226 DDIELVNDSGTKG
-2239 DNMTNDAH
+2239 DNLTNDANPH
-2247 PQFRVT
+2247 FRIT

-2273 ATQSAT
+2273 AMQSST
-2279 PGVWNYTWP
+2279 SGVWNYTWP
-2288 GTVPDGDYTL
+2288 KTLADDDYTL
-2298 NVKATDN
+2298 TVKATDN

-2311 ETLHFTIDTTLST
+2311 RTLDFTIDTTLST

-2332 DDSGVHGDNMTN
+2332 DDTGVQGDNMTN
-2344 HTQPTF
+2344 RTQPTF
-2350 ALQHIDD
+2350 NLQHIDD

-2364 SVEHGGVTTTFDAT
+2364 SVEHGGVTTTFDVT
-2378 KDAGGWTFTPTGA
+2378 KDAGGWTFTPPTSWGA
-2391 WADGDYT
+2391 GDYT

-2444 NVRPHFQVTVPTD
+2444 NVRPQFQVKVPTD
-2457 VNVVRLSIDGGKT
+2457 VN
-2470 WFNATQSATPGVWDY
+2470 
-2485 IWPDDVADGGY
+2485 
-2496 TLTVEATDEA
+2496 E
-2506 GNKATQ
+2506 
-2512 TLDFTI
+2512 
-2518 DTTLSVPTLSLDS
+2518 
-2531 ADDSGIAGDNITNVK
+2531 
-2546 TPGFTLNNIDTDVSR
+2546 
-2561 VIVEVMHNGI
+2561 
-2571 KQEVPLVQTGGQW
+2571 
-2584 RFAPT
+2584 
-2589 SDWADGDYILTVKVE
+2589 
-2604 DRAGNVKQSAPLTVT
+2604 
-2619 VDTHIA
+2619 
-2625 IDRIELVNDSGI
+2625 
-2637 PGDNLTNEARP
+2637 
-2648 HFQVTV
+2648 
-2654 PADVNGVRL
+2654 
-2663 SIDGGKTWFD
+2663 
-2673 ATQSATSG
+2673 
-2681 VWDYTWLTNVAN
+2681 
-2693 GPHTLMVE
+2693 
-2701 ASDKAGNKT
+2701 
-2710 TQKLDFTI
+2710 
-2718 DTILSE
+2718 
-2724 PTITLD
+2724 
-2730 SADDSAAGDNITNV
+2730 
-2744 KMPGFTLGNIDADV
+2744 
-2758 TKVVVTVA
+2758 
-2766 HDGKNQQIE
+2766 
-2775 LIKNGGV
+2775 
-2782 WRFTPGAAWT
+2782 
-2792 DGDYTLT
+2792 
-2799 VKVEDKAGNTNYS
+2799 
-2812 APLTV
+2812 
-2817 TIDTQTS
+2817 
-2824 IDRIELLNDTGIV
+2824 
-2837 GDNLT
+2837 
-2842 NEARP
+2842 
-2847 QFHITVPTDVN
+2847 
-2858 SVQLSLDGG
+2858 
-2867 INWVNATLTSDGV
+2867 
-2880 WEYIWP
+2880 
-2886 TDLVENT
+2886 
-2893 YTLTVKATDVAGNTA
+2893 
-2908 TETLNFIID
+2908 
-2917 TTLSTP
+2917 
-2923 TITLDSADD
+2923 
-2932 SGTANDN
+2932 
-2939 KTNVKTPGFI
+2939 
-2949 IGGIDSDVT
+2949 
-2958 QVVVQVMRDGHSEEV
+2958 
-2973 ELTQTNGQWRFV
+2973 
-2985 PGSAWTDGD
+2985 
-2994 YTLTVTVK
+2994 
-3002 DEAGN
+3002 
-3007 IRHSAP
+3007 
-3013 LTVTIDTQITIDHIE
+3013 
-3028 LVNDSGIPD
+3028 
-3037 DNLTNNVRPH
+3037 
-3047 FQVTVPT
+3047 
-3054 DVNVVRLSIDGGK
+3054 VRLSIDGGK

-3103 AGNKTTQQLDFII
+3103 AGNQTTQKLDFII

-3121 EPTIVLDNTDDSGT
+3121 EPTIALDSTDDSGT
-3135 KGDNLTNVNKP
+3135 KGDNLTSVNKP
-3146 TFLLGNIDADAR
+3146 TFILGNIDADAR

-3189 TWADGDYTLT
+3189 MWADGSHTLT

-3213 PLTVTVDTQI
+3213 PLTVTVDTHI
-3223 TIDVIELVNDNGIP
+3223 AIDDIELVNDNGIP

-3295 LTVEATDKAGNKTTQ
+3295 LTVEATDKAGNQTTQ

-3392 GSYTLTVEVTDN
+3392 GSYTLTVEVQDN

-3413 LVVTVDTQTSI
+3413 LIVTVDTQTSI

-3470 SATQGIEGV
+3470 SAAQGIEGV

-3817 IDGTLTTPV
+3817 IDGSLTTPV

-3836 TVGDRLTNHDR
+3836 TVGDRLTKHDR
-3847 PVFDIHQVDS
+3847 PVFDIRQVDS

-3908 NVKESAPFE
+3908 NVKESAPLE

-3945 AKPSFRIDVPGDVVQ
+3945 AKPSFRIDVPGDVIQ

-3978 DGQWIFDSPNTL
+3978 DGQWIFDTPNTL

-4001 TDEAGNIAN
+4001 TDQAGNIAN

-4300 GNTKTSAELRI
+4300 GNTKTSAELKI

-4356 VSFDGVNWTPISKN
+4356 VSFDGVNWTPVSKN
-4370 AAGQWEFTAGSAL
+4370 AAGQWQFTAGSAL
-4383 PDGHYTLHVQ
+4383 SDGHYTLHVQ

-4492 IAGNKIS
+4492 IAGNRIS
-4499 KEVSFTIDTIVS
+4499 KEVSFTIDTVVS
-4511 DPSIDLLD
+4511 DPRIDLLD

-4531 TSVTTP
+4531 TSVTKP

-4552 IRINGVSYSVTAN
+4552 IRINGVSYPVTAN

-4621 GNSNSDNLTN
+4621 GSSNSDNLTN

-4657 REVLKQ
+4657 REVLKH

-4723 DDQHEATSLRP
+4723 DDQYEATSLRP
-4734 EFKGFA
+4734 EFKGLA

-4833 TLIGST
+4833 TLVGNT
-4839 LPNTIVSI
+4839 LPNAIVSI

-5381 IDNPAMVAGSDNGI
+5381 IDNPVMMAGSDNGI

-5405 RPTFS
+5405 RPAFS
-5410 IFGEMNQSVQI
+5410 IYGEMNQSVQI

-5473 IDTFNTTPVA
+5473 IDTLNTTPVA

-5528 GLNVGEVWVNE
+5528 GLNVGEVWVND

-5579 DTHIKVFTSELDDN
+5579 DTHIQVFTSELDDN

-5598 TEWWSNSDLITMRG
+5598 TDWWSNSSTITMRG
-5612 TGEIG
+5612 MGEIG

-5628 LATAVVAATG
+5628 LATAVVAANG
-5638 RWELSTDKLPEGT
+5638 QWELSTDQLPEGK
-5651 YDISLVIE
+5651 YDITLSIE
-5659 DSAGNRWEDVREIFI
+5659 DNAGNRKEEVHEIFI

-5701 AKSQLIITDSEG
+5701 AKSQLIITDSNG

-5773 TVGDNITRDKQP
+5773 TVGDNITRDNQP
-5785 TFIIGNLESDVVVVQ
+5785 TFIIGNLESDVVIVQ

-5880 NHTQPKFTLQHID
+5880 NHNHTQPKFTLQHID

-5928 WNDGNYTLSV
+5928 WNDGTYTLSV

-5943 AGNSQQSASLA
+5943 AGNSLQSASLE

-5996 LRTEPSAAEES
+5996 LRTVPSAAEES
-6007 VVKVT
+6007 VVKET

-6046 NVSIMFEGEE
+6046 NVSVMFEGEE

-6088 DNDFLIKEKTFSV
+6088 DDDFLIKEKTFSV
-6101 DHSSADIVNAMNVRG
+6101 DHSSADIVNAMNARG

>member
-237 EPLKVTLALAAES
+237 EPLKVTLALATES

-625 DTIAPVP
+625 DTVAPVP
-632 PTVSLEDYVVLP
+632 PTVSLEDFVVLP

-1027 SLSPDSDSGI
+1027 SLSPDSDSGV

-1061 VQVWDAMSDT
+1061 VQVWDAASDT

-1107 GNKANSAIF
+1107 GNKANSAVF

-1210 NTNYSAPLT
+1210 NTSYSAPLT

-1381 TGGWTFTPPTS
+1381 TGGWSFTPTGA

-1430 ELVNDSGIPDDNL
+1430 ELVNDSGIPNDNL

-1474 ATQSATPGVWDYI
+1474 ATQSATPGAWDYI

-1500 VEATDEAGNKATQ
+1500 VEATDKAGNKTTQ
-1513 TLDFTIDTTLSVP
+1513 ELDFTIDTTLSVP

-2117 DTLLSEPTIVLDNT
+2117 DTLLSEPTIVLDST
-2131 DDSGTKGDHLT
+2131 DDSGTKGDNLT

-2288 GTVPDGDYTL
+2288 GTVPDGDYML

-2311 ETLHFTIDTTLST
+2311 ETLHFTIDTTLSV
-2324 PVIVLDSA
+2324 PVIVLNSA
-2332 DDSGVHGDNMTN
+2332 DDTGVQGDNMTN
-2344 HTQPTF
+2344 STQPTF

-2378 KDAGGWTFTPTGA
+2378 KGTGGWSFTPTGA

-2444 NVRPHFQVTVPTD
+2444 NVRPHFQVKVPMD
-2457 VNVVRLSIDGGKT
+2457 VN
-2470 WFNATQSATPGVWDY
+2470 
-2485 IWPDDVADGGY
+2485 
-2496 TLTVEATDEA
+2496 E
-2506 GNKATQ
+2506 
-2512 TLDFTI
+2512 
-2518 DTTLSVPTLSLDS
+2518 
-2531 ADDSGIAGDNITNVK
+2531 
-2546 TPGFTLNNIDTDVSR
+2546 
-2561 VIVEVMHNGI
+2561 
-2571 KQEVPLVQTGGQW
+2571 
-2584 RFAPT
+2584 
-2589 SDWADGDYILTVKVE
+2589 
-2604 DRAGNVKQSAPLTVT
+2604 
-2619 VDTHIA
+2619 
-2625 IDRIELVNDSGI
+2625 
-2637 PGDNLTNEARP
+2637 
-2648 HFQVTV
+2648 
-2654 PADVNGVRL
+2654 
-2663 SIDGGKTWFD
+2663 
-2673 ATQSATSG
+2673 
-2681 VWDYTWLTNVAN
+2681 
-2693 GPHTLMVE
+2693 
-2701 ASDKAGNKT
+2701 
-2710 TQKLDFTI
+2710 
-2718 DTILSE
+2718 
-2724 PTITLD
+2724 
-2730 SADDSAAGDNITNV
+2730 
-2744 KMPGFTLGNIDADV
+2744 
-2758 TKVVVTVA
+2758 
-2766 HDGKNQQIE
+2766 
-2775 LIKNGGV
+2775 
-2782 WRFTPGAAWT
+2782 
-2792 DGDYTLT
+2792 
-2799 VKVEDKAGNTNYS
+2799 
-2812 APLTV
+2812 
-2817 TIDTQTS
+2817 
-2824 IDRIELLNDTGIV
+2824 
-2837 GDNLT
+2837 
-2842 NEARP
+2842 
-2847 QFHITVPTDVN
+2847 
-2858 SVQLSLDGG
+2858 
-2867 INWVNATLTSDGV
+2867 
-2880 WEYIWP
+2880 
-2886 TDLVENT
+2886 
-2893 YTLTVKATDVAGNTA
+2893 
-2908 TETLNFIID
+2908 
-2917 TTLSTP
+2917 
-2923 TITLDSADD
+2923 
-2932 SGTANDN
+2932 
-2939 KTNVKTPGFI
+2939 
-2949 IGGIDSDVT
+2949 
-2958 QVVVQVMRDGHSEEV
+2958 
-2973 ELTQTNGQWRFV
+2973 
-2985 PGSAWTDGD
+2985 
-2994 YTLTVTVK
+2994 
-3002 DEAGN
+3002 
-3007 IRHSAP
+3007 
-3013 LTVTIDTQITIDHIE
+3013 
-3028 LVNDSGIPD
+3028 
-3037 DNLTNNVRPH
+3037 
-3047 FQVTVPT
+3047 
-3054 DVNVVRLSIDGGK
+3054 VRLSIDGGK

-3103 AGNKTTQQLDFII
+3103 AGNQTTQKLDFII

-3121 EPTIVLDNTDDSGT
+3121 EPTIVLDSTDDSGT
-3135 KGDNLTNVNKP
+3135 KGDNLTNANKP
-3146 TFLLGNIDADAR
+3146 TFILGNIDADAR
-3158 YVTVEVQHGG
+3158 YVTVEVQYGG

-3325 AMDSRDDTGAIG
+3325 TMDSRDDTGAIG

-3350 GNIDADA
+3350 GNIDSDA
-3357 HSVIL
+3357 QSVIL

-3413 LVVTVDTQTSI
+3413 LIVTVDTQTSI

-3470 SATQGIEGV
+3470 SAAQGIEGV

-3619 QIAIDRIEL
+3619 QIAIDHIEL

-3718 LLTPTIELAPDQD
+3718 LMTPTIELAPDQD

-3847 PVFDIHQVDS
+3847 PVFDIRQVDS

-4531 TSVTTP
+4531 TSVTKP

-4552 IRINGVSYSVTAN
+4552 IRINGVSYPVTAN

-4833 TLIGST
+4833 TLVGNT
-4839 LPNTIVSI
+4839 LPNAIVSI

-4960 VLPALGNDGNYELT
+4960 VLPALGNDGNYVLT

-5294 SGSLDDLITNHNK
+5294 SGSLDDLITSHNK

-5381 IDNPAMVAGSDNGI
+5381 IDNPVMMAGSDNGI

-5405 RPTFS
+5405 RPAFS
-5410 IFGEMNQSVQI
+5410 IYGEMNQSVQI

-5473 IDTFNTTPVA
+5473 IDTLNTTPVA

-5528 GLNVGEVWVNE
+5528 GLNVGEVWVND

-5579 DTHIKVFTSELDDN
+5579 DTHIQVFTSELDDN

-5598 TEWWSNSDLITMRG
+5598 TDWWSNSSTITMRG
-5612 TGEIG
+5612 MGEIG

-5628 LATAVVAATG
+5628 LATAVVAANG
-5638 RWELSTDKLPEGT
+5638 QWELSTDQLPEGK
-5651 YDISLVIE
+5651 YDITLSIE
-5659 DSAGNRWEDVREIFI
+5659 DNAGNRKEEVHEIFI

-5701 AKSQLIITDSEG
+5701 AKSQLIITDSNG

-5752 VPLDIMKEVPVISL
+5752 VSLDIMKEVPVISL

-5868 EDNGASDSDNVT
+5868 EDNGVSDSDNVT

-5899 TVNVTHNGVTDIY
+5899 TVNVTHNGVTDTY

-5928 WNDGNYTLSV
+5928 WNDGTYTLSV

-5996 LRTEPSAAEES
+5996 LRTVPSAAEES
-6007 VVKVT
+6007 VVKET

-6101 DHSSADIVNAMNVRG
+6101 DHSSADIVNAMNARG

>member
-237 EPLKVTLALAAES
+237 EPLKVTLALATES

-625 DTIAPVP
+625 DTVAPVP
-632 PTVSLEDYVVLP
+632 PTVSLEDFVVLP

-1027 SLSPDSDSGI
+1027 SLSPDSDSGV

-1061 VQVWDAMSDT
+1061 VQVWDAASDT

-1107 GNKANSAIF
+1107 GNKANSAVF

-1210 NTNYSAPLT
+1210 NTSYSAPLT

-1381 TGGWTFTPPTS
+1381 TGGWSFTPTGA

-1430 ELVNDSGIPDDNL
+1430 ELVNDSGIPNDNL

-1474 ATQSATPGVWDYI
+1474 ATQSATPGAWDYI

-1500 VEATDEAGNKATQ
+1500 VEATDKAGNKTTQ
-1513 TLDFTIDTTLSVP
+1513 ELDFTIDTTLSVP

-1923 PTITLDSADDSG
+1923 PAITLDSADDSG

-2117 DTLLSEPTIVLDNT
+2117 DTLLSEPTIVLDST
-2131 DDSGTKGDHLT
+2131 DDSGTKGDNLT

-2311 ETLHFTIDTTLST
+2311 ETLHFTIDTTLSV
-2324 PVIVLDSA
+2324 PVIVLNSA
-2332 DDSGVHGDNMTN
+2332 DDTGVQGDNMTN
-2344 HTQPTF
+2344 STQPTF

-2378 KDAGGWTFTPTGA
+2378 KGTGGWSFTPTGA

-2444 NVRPHFQVTVPTD
+2444 NVRPHFQVKVPMD
-2457 VNVVRLSIDGGKT
+2457 VN
-2470 WFNATQSATPGVWDY
+2470 
-2485 IWPDDVADGGY
+2485 
-2496 TLTVEATDEA
+2496 E
-2506 GNKATQ
+2506 
-2512 TLDFTI
+2512 
-2518 DTTLSVPTLSLDS
+2518 
-2531 ADDSGIAGDNITNVK
+2531 
-2546 TPGFTLNNIDTDVSR
+2546 
-2561 VIVEVMHNGI
+2561 
-2571 KQEVPLVQTGGQW
+2571 
-2584 RFAPT
+2584 
-2589 SDWADGDYILTVKVE
+2589 
-2604 DRAGNVKQSAPLTVT
+2604 
-2619 VDTHIA
+2619 
-2625 IDRIELVNDSGI
+2625 
-2637 PGDNLTNEARP
+2637 
-2648 HFQVTV
+2648 
-2654 PADVNGVRL
+2654 
-2663 SIDGGKTWFD
+2663 
-2673 ATQSATSG
+2673 
-2681 VWDYTWLTNVAN
+2681 
-2693 GPHTLMVE
+2693 
-2701 ASDKAGNKT
+2701 
-2710 TQKLDFTI
+2710 
-2718 DTILSE
+2718 
-2724 PTITLD
+2724 
-2730 SADDSAAGDNITNV
+2730 
-2744 KMPGFTLGNIDADV
+2744 
-2758 TKVVVTVA
+2758 
-2766 HDGKNQQIE
+2766 
-2775 LIKNGGV
+2775 
-2782 WRFTPGAAWT
+2782 
-2792 DGDYTLT
+2792 
-2799 VKVEDKAGNTNYS
+2799 
-2812 APLTV
+2812 
-2817 TIDTQTS
+2817 
-2824 IDRIELLNDTGIV
+2824 
-2837 GDNLT
+2837 
-2842 NEARP
+2842 
-2847 QFHITVPTDVN
+2847 
-2858 SVQLSLDGG
+2858 
-2867 INWVNATLTSDGV
+2867 
-2880 WEYIWP
+2880 
-2886 TDLVENT
+2886 
-2893 YTLTVKATDVAGNTA
+2893 
-2908 TETLNFIID
+2908 
-2917 TTLSTP
+2917 
-2923 TITLDSADD
+2923 
-2932 SGTANDN
+2932 
-2939 KTNVKTPGFI
+2939 
-2949 IGGIDSDVT
+2949 
-2958 QVVVQVMRDGHSEEV
+2958 
-2973 ELTQTNGQWRFV
+2973 
-2985 PGSAWTDGD
+2985 
-2994 YTLTVTVK
+2994 
-3002 DEAGN
+3002 
-3007 IRHSAP
+3007 
-3013 LTVTIDTQITIDHIE
+3013 
-3028 LVNDSGIPD
+3028 
-3037 DNLTNNVRPH
+3037 
-3047 FQVTVPT
+3047 
-3054 DVNVVRLSIDGGK
+3054 VRLSIDGGK

-3103 AGNKTTQQLDFII
+3103 AGNQTTQKLDFII

-3121 EPTIVLDNTDDSGT
+3121 EPTIVLDSTDDSGT
-3135 KGDNLTNVNKP
+3135 KGDNLTNANKP
-3146 TFLLGNIDADAR
+3146 TFILGNIDADAR
-3158 YVTVEVQHGG
+3158 YVTVEVQYGG

-3325 AMDSRDDTGAIG
+3325 TMDSRDDTGAIG

-3350 GNIDADA
+3350 GNIDSDA
-3357 HSVIL
+3357 QSVIL

-3413 LVVTVDTQTSI
+3413 LIVTVDTQTSI

-3470 SATQGIEGV
+3470 SAAQGIEGV

-3619 QIAIDRIEL
+3619 QIAIDHIEL

-3718 LLTPTIELAPDQD
+3718 LMTPTIELAPDQD

-3847 PVFDIHQVDS
+3847 PVFDIRQVDS

-4531 TSVTTP
+4531 TSVTKP

-4552 IRINGVSYSVTAN
+4552 IRINGVSYPVTAN

-4833 TLIGST
+4833 TLVGNT
-4839 LPNTIVSI
+4839 LPNAIVSI

-4960 VLPALGNDGNYELT
+4960 VLPALGNDGNYVLT

-5294 SGSLDDLITNHNK
+5294 SGSLDDLITSHNK

-5381 IDNPAMVAGSDNGI
+5381 IDNPVMMAGSDNGI

-5405 RPTFS
+5405 RPAFS
-5410 IFGEMNQSVQI
+5410 IYGEMNQSVQI

-5473 IDTFNTTPVA
+5473 IDTLNTTPVA

-5528 GLNVGEVWVNE
+5528 GLNVGEVWVND

-5579 DTHIKVFTSELDDN
+5579 DTHIQVFTSELDDN

-5598 TEWWSNSDLITMRG
+5598 TDWWSNSSTITMRG
-5612 TGEIG
+5612 MGEIG

-5628 LATAVVAATG
+5628 LATAVVAANG
-5638 RWELSTDKLPEGT
+5638 QWELSTDQLPEGK
-5651 YDISLVIE
+5651 YDITLSIE
-5659 DSAGNRWEDVREIFI
+5659 DNAGNRKEEVHEIFI

-5701 AKSQLIITDSEG
+5701 AKSQLIITDSNG

-5728 AIPYPSEGKFTITS
+5728 AIPYPSEGKFIITS

-5752 VPLDIMKEVPVISL
+5752 VSLDIMKEVPVISL

-5868 EDNGASDSDNVT
+5868 EDNGVSDSDNVT

-5899 TVNVTHNGVTDIY
+5899 TVNVTHNGVTDTY

-5928 WNDGNYTLSV
+5928 WNDGTYTLSV

-5996 LRTEPSAAEES
+5996 LRTVPSAAEES
-6007 VVKVT
+6007 VVKET

-6101 DHSSADIVNAMNVRG
+6101 DHSSADIVNAMNARG

>member
-1 MGNKSIQKFF
+1 M
-11 ADQNSVID
+11 
-19 LSSLGNAKGA
+19 
-29 KVSLSG
+29 
-35 PDMNITTPRGSVII
+35 
-49 VNGAL
+49 
-54 YSSIKGNNLAVKF
+54 
-67 KDKTI
+67 
-72 TGAKILGSVDLKDIQ
+72 
-87 LERID
+87 
-92 SSLVDSAQ
+92 
-100 VEKKGNGKRRNKKEE
+100 
-115 EELKKQLD
+115 
-123 DAENAKKEA
+123 
-132 DKAKEEAEKA
+132 
-142 KEAAEKALNEAF
+142 
-154 EVQNSSKQIE
+154 
-164 EMLQNFLAD
+164 
-173 NVAKDNLAQQS
+173 
-184 DASQQNTQAKATQAS
+184 
-199 KQNDAE
+199 
-205 KVLPQPINKNTSTG
+205 NKNTSTG

-533 FSAEIETTNDSGI
+533 FSAEIETTDDSGI

-593 FTSDSVEGIN
+593 FTSDSVEGVN

-625 DTIAPVP
+625 DTVAPVP
-632 PTVSLEDYVVLP
+632 PTVSLEDFVVLP

-1037 SDDNLTNIVKPT
+1037 ADDNLTNIVKPT

-1107 GNKANSAIF
+1107 GNKANSAVF

-1381 TGGWTFTPPTS
+1381 TGGWSFTPTGA

-1430 ELVNDSGIPDDNL
+1430 ELVNDSGIPNDNL

-1474 ATQSATPGVWDYI
+1474 ATQSATPGAWDYI

-1500 VEATDEAGNKATQ
+1500 VEATDKAGNKTTQ
-1513 TLDFTIDTTLSVP
+1513 ELDFTIDTTLSVP

-2117 DTLLSEPTIVLDNT
+2117 DTLLSEPTIVLDST
-2131 DDSGTKGDHLT
+2131 DDSGTKGDNLT

-2311 ETLHFTIDTTLST
+2311 ETLHFTIDTTLSV
-2324 PVIVLDSA
+2324 PVIVLNSA
-2332 DDSGVHGDNMTN
+2332 DDTGVQGDNMTN
-2344 HTQPTF
+2344 STQPTF

-2378 KDAGGWTFTPTGA
+2378 KGVGGWSFTPTGA

-2444 NVRPHFQVTVPTD
+2444 NVRPHFQVKVPTD
-2457 VNVVRLSIDGGKT
+2457 VN
-2470 WFNATQSATPGVWDY
+2470 
-2485 IWPDDVADGGY
+2485 
-2496 TLTVEATDEA
+2496 E
-2506 GNKATQ
+2506 
-2512 TLDFTI
+2512 
-2518 DTTLSVPTLSLDS
+2518 
-2531 ADDSGIAGDNITNVK
+2531 
-2546 TPGFTLNNIDTDVSR
+2546 
-2561 VIVEVMHNGI
+2561 
-2571 KQEVPLVQTGGQW
+2571 
-2584 RFAPT
+2584 
-2589 SDWADGDYILTVKVE
+2589 
-2604 DRAGNVKQSAPLTVT
+2604 
-2619 VDTHIA
+2619 
-2625 IDRIELVNDSGI
+2625 
-2637 PGDNLTNEARP
+2637 
-2648 HFQVTV
+2648 
-2654 PADVNGVRL
+2654 
-2663 SIDGGKTWFD
+2663 
-2673 ATQSATSG
+2673 
-2681 VWDYTWLTNVAN
+2681 
-2693 GPHTLMVE
+2693 
-2701 ASDKAGNKT
+2701 
-2710 TQKLDFTI
+2710 
-2718 DTILSE
+2718 
-2724 PTITLD
+2724 
-2730 SADDSAAGDNITNV
+2730 
-2744 KMPGFTLGNIDADV
+2744 
-2758 TKVVVTVA
+2758 
-2766 HDGKNQQIE
+2766 
-2775 LIKNGGV
+2775 
-2782 WRFTPGAAWT
+2782 
-2792 DGDYTLT
+2792 
-2799 VKVEDKAGNTNYS
+2799 
-2812 APLTV
+2812 
-2817 TIDTQTS
+2817 
-2824 IDRIELLNDTGIV
+2824 
-2837 GDNLT
+2837 
-2842 NEARP
+2842 
-2847 QFHITVPTDVN
+2847 
-2858 SVQLSLDGG
+2858 
-2867 INWVNATLTSDGV
+2867 
-2880 WEYIWP
+2880 
-2886 TDLVENT
+2886 
-2893 YTLTVKATDVAGNTA
+2893 
-2908 TETLNFIID
+2908 
-2917 TTLSTP
+2917 
-2923 TITLDSADD
+2923 
-2932 SGTANDN
+2932 
-2939 KTNVKTPGFI
+2939 
-2949 IGGIDSDVT
+2949 
-2958 QVVVQVMRDGHSEEV
+2958 
-2973 ELTQTNGQWRFV
+2973 
-2985 PGSAWTDGD
+2985 
-2994 YTLTVTVK
+2994 
-3002 DEAGN
+3002 
-3007 IRHSAP
+3007 
-3013 LTVTIDTQITIDHIE
+3013 
-3028 LVNDSGIPD
+3028 
-3037 DNLTNNVRPH
+3037 
-3047 FQVTVPT
+3047 
-3054 DVNVVRLSIDGGK
+3054 VRLSIDGGK

-3082 YTWLADVGEGKHTL
+3082 YTWLADVGEGKHIL

-3103 AGNKTTQQLDFII
+3103 AGNQTTQKLDFII
-3116 DTLLS
+3116 DTMLS
-3121 EPTIVLDNTDDSGT
+3121 EPTIVLDSTDDSGT
-3135 KGDNLTNVNKP
+3135 KGDNLTNANKP
-3146 TFLLGNIDADAR
+3146 TFILGNIDADAR
-3158 YVTVEVQHGG
+3158 YVTVEVQYGG

-3325 AMDSRDDTGAIG
+3325 TMDSRDDTGAIG

-3350 GNIDADA
+3350 GNIDSDA
-3357 HSVIL
+3357 QSVIL

-3413 LVVTVDTQTSI
+3413 LIVTVDTQTSI

-3470 SATQGIEGV
+3470 SAAQGIEGV

-3619 QIAIDRIEL
+3619 QIAIDHIEL

-3718 LLTPTIELAPDQD
+3718 LMTPTIELAPDQD

-3847 PVFDIHQVDS
+3847 PVFDIRQVDS

-4269 IENTGGNLTFTPD
+4269 IENTGENLTFTPD

-4300 GNTKTSAELRI
+4300 GNTKTSAELKI

-4531 TSVTTP
+4531 TSVTKP

-4552 IRINGVSYSVTAN
+4552 IRINGVSYPVTAN

-4893 STAVDVTI
+4893 STAVDLTI

-5294 SGSLDDLITNHNK
+5294 SGSLDDLITSHNK

-5381 IDNPAMVAGSDNGI
+5381 IDNPVMMAGSDNGI

-5405 RPTFS
+5405 RPAFS
-5410 IFGEMNQSVQI
+5410 IYGEMNQSVQI

-5473 IDTFNTTPVA
+5473 IDTLNTTPVA

-5528 GLNVGEVWVNE
+5528 GLNVGEVWVND

-5579 DTHIKVFTSELDDN
+5579 DTHIQVFTSELDDN

-5598 TEWWSNSDLITMRG
+5598 TDWWSNSSTITMRG
-5612 TGEIG
+5612 MGEIG

-5628 LATAVVAATG
+5628 LATAVVAANG
-5638 RWELSTDKLPEGT
+5638 QWELSTDQLPEGK
-5651 YDISLVIE
+5651 YDITLSIE
-5659 DSAGNRWEDVREIFI
+5659 DNAGNRKEEVHEIFI

-5701 AKSQLIITDSEG
+5701 AKSQLIITDSNG

-5928 WNDGNYTLSV
+5928 WNDGTYTLSV

-5969 DDASDDATATAV
+5969 NDASDDATATAV

-5996 LRTEPSAAEES
+5996 LRTVPSVAEES
-6007 VVKVT
+6007 VVKET

-6046 NVSIMFEGEE
+6046 NVSVMFEGEE

-6088 DNDFLIKEKTFSV
+6088 DDDFLIKEKTFSV
-6101 DHSSADIVNAMNVRG
+6101 DHSSADIVNAMNARG
-6116 KTEDDIND
+6116 KAEDDIND

>member
-428 DTIAPEKPT
+428 DTIPPEKPT

-632 PTVSLEDYVVLP
+632 PTVSLEDFVVLP

-1037 SDDNLTNIVKPT
+1037 ADDNLTNIVKPT

-1107 GNKANSAIF
+1107 GNKANSAVF

-1185 WLFIPGNTWADGSY
+1185 WLFTPGNTWADGSY

-1210 NTNYSAPLT
+1210 NTSYSAPLT

-1330 DSADDTGIQG
+1330 NSADDTGVQG
-1340 DNMTNST
+1340 DNMTNRT

-1381 TGGWTFTPPTS
+1381 TGGWSFTPPTS

-1474 ATQSATPGVWDYI
+1474 ATQSATPGAWDYI

-1500 VEATDEAGNKATQ
+1500 VEATDKAGNKTTQ
-1513 TLDFTIDTTLSVP
+1513 ELDFTIDTTLSVP

-1714 LDFTIDTILSEP
+1714 LDFIIDTLLSEP

-2106 NKTTQQ
+2106 NQTTQK

-2117 DTLLSEPTIVLDNT
+2117 DTMLSEPTIVLDST
-2131 DDSGTKGDHLT
+2131 DDSGTKGDNLT
-2142 NVNKPTFLL
+2142 NANKPTFIL

-2162 VEVQHGGTKEVLTAT
+2162 VEVQ
-2177 KDATGN
+2177 
-2183 WSVTPTGT
+2183 
-2191 WADGDYTL
+2191 Y
-2199 TVRVEDE
+2199 
-2206 AGNEKHSASLTV
+2206 
-2218 TVDTQITI
+2218 
-2226 DVIELVNDNGIPG
+2226 
-2239 DNMTNDAH
+2239 
-2247 PQFRVT
+2247 
-2253 VPGDVNEVSL
+2253 
-2263 SIDGGVTWVK
+2263 
-2273 ATQSAT
+2273 
-2279 PGVWNYTWP
+2279 
-2288 GTVPDGDYTL
+2288 
-2298 NVKATDN
+2298 
-2305 AGNTVT
+2305 
-2311 ETLHFTIDTTLST
+2311 
-2324 PVIVLDSA
+2324 
-2332 DDSGVHGDNMTN
+2332 
-2344 HTQPTF
+2344 
-2350 ALQHIDD
+2350 
-2357 DAVRVTV
+2357 
-2364 SVEHGGVTTTFDAT
+2364 
-2378 KDAGGWTFTPTGA
+2378 
-2391 WADGDYT
+2391 
-2398 LSVSVEDKAGN
+2398 
-2409 TSHSASLTVTVD
+2409 
-2421 TQIAINNIELVNDSG
+2421 
-2436 IPDDNLTN
+2436 
-2444 NVRPHFQVTVPTD
+2444 
-2457 VNVVRLSIDGGKT
+2457 
-2470 WFNATQSATPGVWDY
+2470 
-2485 IWPDDVADGGY
+2485 
-2496 TLTVEATDEA
+2496 
-2506 GNKATQ
+2506 
-2512 TLDFTI
+2512 
-2518 DTTLSVPTLSLDS
+2518 
-2531 ADDSGIAGDNITNVK
+2531 
-2546 TPGFTLNNIDTDVSR
+2546 
-2561 VIVEVMHNGI
+2561 
-2571 KQEVPLVQTGGQW
+2571 
-2584 RFAPT
+2584 
-2589 SDWADGDYILTVKVE
+2589 
-2604 DRAGNVKQSAPLTVT
+2604 
-2619 VDTHIA
+2619 
-2625 IDRIELVNDSGI
+2625 
-2637 PGDNLTNEARP
+2637 
-2648 HFQVTV
+2648 
-2654 PADVNGVRL
+2654 
-2663 SIDGGKTWFD
+2663 
-2673 ATQSATSG
+2673 
-2681 VWDYTWLTNVAN
+2681 
-2693 GPHTLMVE
+2693 
-2701 ASDKAGNKT
+2701 
-2710 TQKLDFTI
+2710 
-2718 DTILSE
+2718 
-2724 PTITLD
+2724 
-2730 SADDSAAGDNITNV
+2730 
-2744 KMPGFTLGNIDADV
+2744 
-2758 TKVVVTVA
+2758 
-2766 HDGKNQQIE
+2766 
-2775 LIKNGGV
+2775 
-2782 WRFTPGAAWT
+2782 
-2792 DGDYTLT
+2792 
-2799 VKVEDKAGNTNYS
+2799 
-2812 APLTV
+2812 
-2817 TIDTQTS
+2817 
-2824 IDRIELLNDTGIV
+2824 
-2837 GDNLT
+2837 
-2842 NEARP
+2842 
-2847 QFHITVPTDVN
+2847 
-2858 SVQLSLDGG
+2858 
-2867 INWVNATLTSDGV
+2867 
-2880 WEYIWP
+2880 
-2886 TDLVENT
+2886 
-2893 YTLTVKATDVAGNTA
+2893 
-2908 TETLNFIID
+2908 
-2917 TTLSTP
+2917 
-2923 TITLDSADD
+2923 
-2932 SGTANDN
+2932 
-2939 KTNVKTPGFI
+2939 
-2949 IGGIDSDVT
+2949 
-2958 QVVVQVMRDGHSEEV
+2958 
-2973 ELTQTNGQWRFV
+2973 
-2985 PGSAWTDGD
+2985 
-2994 YTLTVTVK
+2994 
-3002 DEAGN
+3002 
-3007 IRHSAP
+3007 
-3013 LTVTIDTQITIDHIE
+3013 
-3028 LVNDSGIPD
+3028 
-3037 DNLTNNVRPH
+3037 
-3047 FQVTVPT
+3047 
-3054 DVNVVRLSIDGGK
+3054 
-3067 TWFNATQSATPGVWD
+3067 
-3082 YTWLADVGEGKHTL
+3082 
-3096 TVEATDK
+3096 
-3103 AGNKTTQQLDFII
+3103 
-3116 DTLLS
+3116 
-3121 EPTIVLDNTDDSGT
+3121 
-3135 KGDNLTNVNKP
+3135 
-3146 TFLLGNIDADAR
+3146 
-3158 YVTVEVQHGG
+3158 GG

-3325 AMDSRDDTGAIG
+3325 TMDSRDDTGAIG

-3350 GNIDADA
+3350 GNIDSDA
-3357 HSVIL
+3357 QSVIL

-3413 LVVTVDTQTSI
+3413 LIVTVDTQTSI

-3470 SATQGIEGV
+3470 SAAQGIEGV

-3619 QIAIDRIEL
+3619 QIAIDHIEL

-3718 LLTPTIELAPDQD
+3718 LMTPTIELAPDQD

-3847 PVFDIHQVDS
+3847 PVFDIRQVDS

-4300 GNTKTSAELRI
+4300 GNTKTSAELKI

-4531 TSVTTP
+4531 TSVTKP

-4552 IRINGVSYSVTAN
+4552 IRINGVSYPVTAN

-4833 TLIGST
+4833 TLVGNT
-4839 LPNTIVSI
+4839 LPNAIVSI

-4960 VLPALGNDGNYELT
+4960 VLPALGNDGNYVLT

-5039 NPQGVVIATL
+5039 SPQGVVIATL

-5079 NSQQKE
+5079 NSQQKD

-5338 TWSYQFDNALK
+5338 TWSYQFDNVLK

-5410 IFGEMNQSVQI
+5410 ISGEMNQSVQI

-5579 DTHIKVFTSELDDN
+5579 DTHIQVFTSELDDN

-5598 TEWWSNSDLITMRG
+5598 TDWWSNSSTITMRG
-5612 TGEIG
+5612 MGEIG

-5628 LATAVVAATG
+5628 LATAVVAANG
-5638 RWELSTDKLPEGT
+5638 QWELSTDQLPEGK
-5651 YDISLVIE
+5651 YDITLSIE
-5659 DSAGNRWEDVREIFI
+5659 DNAGNRKEEVHEIFI

-5701 AKSQLIITDSEG
+5701 AKSQLIITDSNG

-5752 VPLDIMKEVPVISL
+5752 VSLDIMKEVPVISL

-5868 EDNGASDSDNVT
+5868 EDNGVSDSDNVT

-5899 TVNVTHNGVTDIY
+5899 TVNVTHNGVTDTY

-5928 WNDGNYTLSV
+5928 WNDGTYTLSV

-5996 LRTEPSAAEES
+5996 LRTVPSAAEES
-6007 VVKVT
+6007 VVKET

-6101 DHSSADIVNAMNVRG
+6101 DHSSADIVNAMNARG

>member
-11 ADQNSVID
+11 SDQNSVID

-2117 DTLLSEPTIVLDNT
+2117 DTLLSEPTIVLDST

-2421 TQIAINNIELVNDSG
+2421 TQIAINN
-2436 IPDDNLTN
+2436 
-2444 NVRPHFQVTVPTD
+2444 
-2457 VNVVRLSIDGGKT
+2457 
-2470 WFNATQSATPGVWDY
+2470 
-2485 IWPDDVADGGY
+2485 
-2496 TLTVEATDEA
+2496 
-2506 GNKATQ
+2506 
-2512 TLDFTI
+2512 
-2518 DTTLSVPTLSLDS
+2518 
-2531 ADDSGIAGDNITNVK
+2531 
-2546 TPGFTLNNIDTDVSR
+2546 
-2561 VIVEVMHNGI
+2561 
-2571 KQEVPLVQTGGQW
+2571 
-2584 RFAPT
+2584 
-2589 SDWADGDYILTVKVE
+2589 
-2604 DRAGNVKQSAPLTVT
+2604 
-2619 VDTHIA
+2619 
-2625 IDRIELVNDSGI
+2625 
-2637 PGDNLTNEARP
+2637 
-2648 HFQVTV
+2648 
-2654 PADVNGVRL
+2654 
-2663 SIDGGKTWFD
+2663 
-2673 ATQSATSG
+2673 
-2681 VWDYTWLTNVAN
+2681 
-2693 GPHTLMVE
+2693 
-2701 ASDKAGNKT
+2701 
-2710 TQKLDFTI
+2710 
-2718 DTILSE
+2718 
-2724 PTITLD
+2724 
-2730 SADDSAAGDNITNV
+2730 
-2744 KMPGFTLGNIDADV
+2744 
-2758 TKVVVTVA
+2758 
-2766 HDGKNQQIE
+2766 
-2775 LIKNGGV
+2775 
-2782 WRFTPGAAWT
+2782 
-2792 DGDYTLT
+2792 
-2799 VKVEDKAGNTNYS
+2799 
-2812 APLTV
+2812 
-2817 TIDTQTS
+2817 
-2824 IDRIELLNDTGIV
+2824 
-2837 GDNLT
+2837 
-2842 NEARP
+2842 
-2847 QFHITVPTDVN
+2847 
-2858 SVQLSLDGG
+2858 
-2867 INWVNATLTSDGV
+2867 
-2880 WEYIWP
+2880 
-2886 TDLVENT
+2886 
-2893 YTLTVKATDVAGNTA
+2893 
-2908 TETLNFIID
+2908 
-2917 TTLSTP
+2917 
-2923 TITLDSADD
+2923 
-2932 SGTANDN
+2932 
-2939 KTNVKTPGFI
+2939 
-2949 IGGIDSDVT
+2949 
-2958 QVVVQVMRDGHSEEV
+2958 
-2973 ELTQTNGQWRFV
+2973 
-2985 PGSAWTDGD
+2985 
-2994 YTLTVTVK
+2994 
-3002 DEAGN
+3002 
-3007 IRHSAP
+3007 
-3013 LTVTIDTQITIDHIE
+3013 IE

-4552 IRINGVSYSVTAN
+4552 IRINGVSYPVTAN

>member
-67 KDKTI
+67 KDKII

-2117 DTLLSEPTIVLDNT
+2117 DTLLSEPTIVLDST

-2421 TQIAINNIELVNDSG
+2421 TQIAINN
-2436 IPDDNLTN
+2436 
-2444 NVRPHFQVTVPTD
+2444 
-2457 VNVVRLSIDGGKT
+2457 
-2470 WFNATQSATPGVWDY
+2470 
-2485 IWPDDVADGGY
+2485 
-2496 TLTVEATDEA
+2496 
-2506 GNKATQ
+2506 
-2512 TLDFTI
+2512 
-2518 DTTLSVPTLSLDS
+2518 
-2531 ADDSGIAGDNITNVK
+2531 
-2546 TPGFTLNNIDTDVSR
+2546 
-2561 VIVEVMHNGI
+2561 
-2571 KQEVPLVQTGGQW
+2571 
-2584 RFAPT
+2584 
-2589 SDWADGDYILTVKVE
+2589 
-2604 DRAGNVKQSAPLTVT
+2604 
-2619 VDTHIA
+2619 
-2625 IDRIELVNDSGI
+2625 
-2637 PGDNLTNEARP
+2637 
-2648 HFQVTV
+2648 
-2654 PADVNGVRL
+2654 
-2663 SIDGGKTWFD
+2663 
-2673 ATQSATSG
+2673 
-2681 VWDYTWLTNVAN
+2681 
-2693 GPHTLMVE
+2693 
-2701 ASDKAGNKT
+2701 
-2710 TQKLDFTI
+2710 
-2718 DTILSE
+2718 
-2724 PTITLD
+2724 
-2730 SADDSAAGDNITNV
+2730 
-2744 KMPGFTLGNIDADV
+2744 
-2758 TKVVVTVA
+2758 
-2766 HDGKNQQIE
+2766 
-2775 LIKNGGV
+2775 
-2782 WRFTPGAAWT
+2782 
-2792 DGDYTLT
+2792 
-2799 VKVEDKAGNTNYS
+2799 
-2812 APLTV
+2812 
-2817 TIDTQTS
+2817 
-2824 IDRIELLNDTGIV
+2824 
-2837 GDNLT
+2837 
-2842 NEARP
+2842 
-2847 QFHITVPTDVN
+2847 
-2858 SVQLSLDGG
+2858 
-2867 INWVNATLTSDGV
+2867 
-2880 WEYIWP
+2880 
-2886 TDLVENT
+2886 
-2893 YTLTVKATDVAGNTA
+2893 
-2908 TETLNFIID
+2908 
-2917 TTLSTP
+2917 
-2923 TITLDSADD
+2923 
-2932 SGTANDN
+2932 
-2939 KTNVKTPGFI
+2939 
-2949 IGGIDSDVT
+2949 
-2958 QVVVQVMRDGHSEEV
+2958 
-2973 ELTQTNGQWRFV
+2973 
-2985 PGSAWTDGD
+2985 
-2994 YTLTVTVK
+2994 
-3002 DEAGN
+3002 
-3007 IRHSAP
+3007 
-3013 LTVTIDTQITIDHIE
+3013 IE

-4269 IENTGGNLTFTPD
+4269 IENTGENLTFTPD

-4552 IRINGVSYSVTAN
+4552 IRINGVSYPVTAN

>member
-428 DTIAPEKPT
+428 DTIPPEKPT

-1061 VQVWDAMSDT
+1061 VQVWDAASDT

-1107 GNKANSAIF
+1107 GNKANSAVF

-1381 TGGWTFTPPTS
+1381 TGGWSFTPTGA

-1474 ATQSATPGVWDYI
+1474 ATQSATPGAWDYI

-1500 VEATDEAGNKATQ
+1500 VEATDKAGNKTTQ
-1513 TLDFTIDTTLSVP
+1513 ELDFTIDTTLSVP

-1550 FTLNNIDTD
+1550 FTLNSIDTD

-2013 PLTVTIDTQITI
+2013 PLTVTIDTQIAI

-2041 TNNVRPHFQVTVPT
+2041 TNEARPHFQVTVPT

-2117 DTLLSEPTIVLDNT
+2117 DTMLSEPTIVLDNT
-2131 DDSGTKGDHLT
+2131 DDSGTKGDNLT

-2226 DVIELVNDNGIPG
+2226 DAIELVNDNGIPG

-2311 ETLHFTIDTTLST
+2311 ETLHFTIDTTLSV
-2324 PVIVLDSA
+2324 PVIVLNSA
-2332 DDSGVHGDNMTN
+2332 DDTGVQGDNMTN
-2344 HTQPTF
+2344 SSQPTF

-2378 KDAGGWTFTPTGA
+2378 KGVGGWSFTPTGA

-2444 NVRPHFQVTVPTD
+2444 NVRPHFQVKVPTD
-2457 VNVVRLSIDGGKT
+2457 VN
-2470 WFNATQSATPGVWDY
+2470 
-2485 IWPDDVADGGY
+2485 
-2496 TLTVEATDEA
+2496 E
-2506 GNKATQ
+2506 
-2512 TLDFTI
+2512 
-2518 DTTLSVPTLSLDS
+2518 
-2531 ADDSGIAGDNITNVK
+2531 
-2546 TPGFTLNNIDTDVSR
+2546 
-2561 VIVEVMHNGI
+2561 
-2571 KQEVPLVQTGGQW
+2571 
-2584 RFAPT
+2584 
-2589 SDWADGDYILTVKVE
+2589 
-2604 DRAGNVKQSAPLTVT
+2604 
-2619 VDTHIA
+2619 
-2625 IDRIELVNDSGI
+2625 
-2637 PGDNLTNEARP
+2637 
-2648 HFQVTV
+2648 
-2654 PADVNGVRL
+2654 
-2663 SIDGGKTWFD
+2663 
-2673 ATQSATSG
+2673 
-2681 VWDYTWLTNVAN
+2681 
-2693 GPHTLMVE
+2693 
-2701 ASDKAGNKT
+2701 
-2710 TQKLDFTI
+2710 
-2718 DTILSE
+2718 
-2724 PTITLD
+2724 
-2730 SADDSAAGDNITNV
+2730 
-2744 KMPGFTLGNIDADV
+2744 
-2758 TKVVVTVA
+2758 
-2766 HDGKNQQIE
+2766 
-2775 LIKNGGV
+2775 
-2782 WRFTPGAAWT
+2782 
-2792 DGDYTLT
+2792 
-2799 VKVEDKAGNTNYS
+2799 
-2812 APLTV
+2812 
-2817 TIDTQTS
+2817 
-2824 IDRIELLNDTGIV
+2824 
-2837 GDNLT
+2837 
-2842 NEARP
+2842 
-2847 QFHITVPTDVN
+2847 
-2858 SVQLSLDGG
+2858 
-2867 INWVNATLTSDGV
+2867 
-2880 WEYIWP
+2880 
-2886 TDLVENT
+2886 
-2893 YTLTVKATDVAGNTA
+2893 
-2908 TETLNFIID
+2908 
-2917 TTLSTP
+2917 
-2923 TITLDSADD
+2923 
-2932 SGTANDN
+2932 
-2939 KTNVKTPGFI
+2939 
-2949 IGGIDSDVT
+2949 
-2958 QVVVQVMRDGHSEEV
+2958 
-2973 ELTQTNGQWRFV
+2973 
-2985 PGSAWTDGD
+2985 
-2994 YTLTVTVK
+2994 
-3002 DEAGN
+3002 
-3007 IRHSAP
+3007 
-3013 LTVTIDTQITIDHIE
+3013 
-3028 LVNDSGIPD
+3028 
-3037 DNLTNNVRPH
+3037 
-3047 FQVTVPT
+3047 
-3054 DVNVVRLSIDGGK
+3054 VRLSIDGGK

-3103 AGNKTTQQLDFII
+3103 AGNQTTQKLDFII
-3116 DTLLS
+3116 DTMLS
-3121 EPTIVLDNTDDSGT
+3121 EPTIVLDSTDDSGT
-3135 KGDNLTNVNKP
+3135 KGDNLTNANKP
-3146 TFLLGNIDADAR
+3146 TFILGNIDADAR
-3158 YVTVEVQHGG
+3158 YVTVEVQYGG

-3189 TWADGDYTLT
+3189 TWADGDYMLT

-3325 AMDSRDDTGAIG
+3325 TMDSRDDTGAIG

-3350 GNIDADA
+3350 GNIDSDA
-3357 HSVIL
+3357 QSVIL

-3413 LVVTVDTQTSI
+3413 LIVTVDTQTSI

-3470 SATQGIEGV
+3470 SAAQGIEGV

-3619 QIAIDRIEL
+3619 QIAIDHIEL

-3718 LLTPTIELAPDQD
+3718 LMTPTIELAPDQD

-3804 AGNQQTSAPLKVT
+3804 AGNQQTSAPLKMT

-4300 GNTKTSAELRI
+4300 GNTKTSAELKI

-4531 TSVTTP
+4531 TSVTKP

-4552 IRINGVSYSVTAN
+4552 IRINGVSYPVTAN

-4893 STAVDVTI
+4893 STAVDLTI

-5294 SGSLDDLITNHNK
+5294 SGSLDDLITSHNK

-5381 IDNPAMVAGSDNGI
+5381 IDNPVMMAGSDNGI

-5405 RPTFS
+5405 RPAFS
-5410 IFGEMNQSVQI
+5410 IYGEMNQSVQI

-5473 IDTFNTTPVA
+5473 IDTLNTTPVA

-5579 DTHIKVFTSELDDN
+5579 DTHIQVFTSELDDN

-5598 TEWWSNSDLITMRG
+5598 TDWWSNSSTITMRG
-5612 TGEIG
+5612 MGEIG

-5628 LATAVVAATG
+5628 LATAVVAANG
-5638 RWELSTDKLPEGT
+5638 QWELSTDQLPEGK
-5651 YDISLVIE
+5651 YDITLSIE
-5659 DSAGNRWEDVREIFI
+5659 DNAGNRKEEVHEIFI

-5701 AKSQLIITDSEG
+5701 AKSQLIITDSNG

-5752 VPLDIMKEVPVISL
+5752 VSLDIMKEVPVISL

-5868 EDNGASDSDNVT
+5868 EDNGVSDSDNVT

-5899 TVNVTHNGVTDIY
+5899 TVNVTHNGVTDTY

-5928 WNDGNYTLSV
+5928 WNDGTYTLSV

-5969 DDASDDATATAV
+5969 DDASDDATPTAV
-5981 TPPESETVNAESATH
+5981 TPLESETVNAESDTH
-5996 LRTEPSAAEES
+5996 LRTVPSAAEES
-6007 VVKVT
+6007 VVKET

-6046 NVSIMFEGEE
+6046 NVSVMFEGEE

-6101 DHSSADIVNAMNVRG
+6101 DHSSADIVNAMNARG
-6116 KTEDDIND
+6116 KAEDDIND

>member
-1 MGNKSIQKFF
+1 
-11 ADQNSVID
+11 
-19 LSSLGNAKGA
+19 
-29 KVSLSG
+29 
-35 PDMNITTPRGSVII
+35 MNITTPRGSVII

-428 DTIAPEKPT
+428 DTIPPEKPT

-1037 SDDNLTNIVKPT
+1037 ADDNLTNIVKPT

-1107 GNKANSAIF
+1107 GNKANSAVF

-1330 DSADDTGIQG
+1330 DSADDTGVQG
-1340 DNMTNST
+1340 DNMTNRT

-1430 ELVNDSGIPDDNL
+1430 ELVNDSGIPNDNL

-1474 ATQSATPGVWDYI
+1474 ATQSATTGVWDYI

-2117 DTLLSEPTIVLDNT
+2117 DTLLSEPTIVLDST
-2131 DDSGTKGDHLT
+2131 DDSGTKGDNLT

-2311 ETLHFTIDTTLST
+2311 ETLHFTIDTTLSV
-2324 PVIVLDSA
+2324 PVIVLNSA
-2332 DDSGVHGDNMTN
+2332 DDTGVQGDNMTN
-2344 HTQPTF
+2344 STQPTF

-2378 KDAGGWTFTPTGA
+2378 KGVGGWSFTPTGA

-2444 NVRPHFQVTVPTD
+2444 NVRPHFQVKVPTD
-2457 VNVVRLSIDGGKT
+2457 VN
-2470 WFNATQSATPGVWDY
+2470 
-2485 IWPDDVADGGY
+2485 
-2496 TLTVEATDEA
+2496 E
-2506 GNKATQ
+2506 
-2512 TLDFTI
+2512 
-2518 DTTLSVPTLSLDS
+2518 
-2531 ADDSGIAGDNITNVK
+2531 
-2546 TPGFTLNNIDTDVSR
+2546 
-2561 VIVEVMHNGI
+2561 
-2571 KQEVPLVQTGGQW
+2571 
-2584 RFAPT
+2584 
-2589 SDWADGDYILTVKVE
+2589 
-2604 DRAGNVKQSAPLTVT
+2604 
-2619 VDTHIA
+2619 
-2625 IDRIELVNDSGI
+2625 
-2637 PGDNLTNEARP
+2637 
-2648 HFQVTV
+2648 
-2654 PADVNGVRL
+2654 
-2663 SIDGGKTWFD
+2663 
-2673 ATQSATSG
+2673 
-2681 VWDYTWLTNVAN
+2681 
-2693 GPHTLMVE
+2693 
-2701 ASDKAGNKT
+2701 
-2710 TQKLDFTI
+2710 
-2718 DTILSE
+2718 
-2724 PTITLD
+2724 
-2730 SADDSAAGDNITNV
+2730 
-2744 KMPGFTLGNIDADV
+2744 
-2758 TKVVVTVA
+2758 
-2766 HDGKNQQIE
+2766 
-2775 LIKNGGV
+2775 
-2782 WRFTPGAAWT
+2782 
-2792 DGDYTLT
+2792 
-2799 VKVEDKAGNTNYS
+2799 
-2812 APLTV
+2812 
-2817 TIDTQTS
+2817 
-2824 IDRIELLNDTGIV
+2824 
-2837 GDNLT
+2837 
-2842 NEARP
+2842 
-2847 QFHITVPTDVN
+2847 
-2858 SVQLSLDGG
+2858 
-2867 INWVNATLTSDGV
+2867 
-2880 WEYIWP
+2880 
-2886 TDLVENT
+2886 
-2893 YTLTVKATDVAGNTA
+2893 
-2908 TETLNFIID
+2908 
-2917 TTLSTP
+2917 
-2923 TITLDSADD
+2923 
-2932 SGTANDN
+2932 
-2939 KTNVKTPGFI
+2939 
-2949 IGGIDSDVT
+2949 
-2958 QVVVQVMRDGHSEEV
+2958 
-2973 ELTQTNGQWRFV
+2973 
-2985 PGSAWTDGD
+2985 
-2994 YTLTVTVK
+2994 
-3002 DEAGN
+3002 
-3007 IRHSAP
+3007 
-3013 LTVTIDTQITIDHIE
+3013 
-3028 LVNDSGIPD
+3028 
-3037 DNLTNNVRPH
+3037 
-3047 FQVTVPT
+3047 
-3054 DVNVVRLSIDGGK
+3054 VRLSIDGGK

-3103 AGNKTTQQLDFII
+3103 AGNQTTQKLDFII

-3121 EPTIVLDNTDDSGT
+3121 EPTIVLDSTDDSGT
-3135 KGDNLTNVNKP
+3135 KGDNLTNANKP
-3146 TFLLGNIDADAR
+3146 TFILGNIDADAR

-3272 ATQGTAGIW
+3272 ATQGTAGTW

-3350 GNIDADA
+3350 GNIDSDA
-3357 HSVIL
+3357 QSVIL

-3413 LVVTVDTQTSI
+3413 LIVTVDTQTSI

-3619 QIAIDRIEL
+3619 QIAIDHIEL

-3718 LLTPTIELAPDQD
+3718 LMTPTIELAPDQD

-3784 RPDSALADGSYTFT
+3784 RPDSALVDGSYTFT

-4531 TSVTTP
+4531 TSVTKP

-4552 IRINGVSYSVTAN
+4552 IRINGVSYPVTAN

-4893 STAVDVTI
+4893 STAVDLTI

-5294 SGSLDDLITNHNK
+5294 SGSLDDLITSHNK

-5381 IDNPAMVAGSDNGI
+5381 IDNPVMMAGSDNGI

-5405 RPTFS
+5405 RPAFS
-5410 IFGEMNQSVQI
+5410 IYGEMNQSVQI

-5473 IDTFNTTPVA
+5473 IDTLNTTPVA

-5528 GLNVGEVWVNE
+5528 GLNVGEVWVND

-5579 DTHIKVFTSELDDN
+5579 DTHIQVFTSELDDN

-5598 TEWWSNSDLITMRG
+5598 TDWWSNSSTITMRG
-5612 TGEIG
+5612 MGEIG

-5628 LATAVVAATG
+5628 LATAVVAANG
-5638 RWELSTDKLPEGT
+5638 QWELSTDQLPEGK
-5651 YDISLVIE
+5651 YDITLSIE
-5659 DSAGNRWEDVREIFI
+5659 DNAGNRKEEVHEIFI

-5701 AKSQLIITDSEG
+5701 AKSQLIITDSNG

-5752 VPLDIMKEVPVISL
+5752 VSLDIMKEVPVISL

-5868 EDNGASDSDNVT
+5868 EDNGVSDSDNVT

-5899 TVNVTHNGVTDIY
+5899 TVNVTHNGVTDTY

-5928 WNDGNYTLSV
+5928 WNDGTYTLSV

-5969 DDASDDATATAV
+5969 DDASDDATPTAV
-5981 TPPESETVNAESATH
+5981 TPLESETVNAESDTH
-5996 LRTEPSAAEES
+5996 LRTVPSAAEES
-6007 VVKVT
+6007 VVKET

-6046 NVSIMFEGEE
+6046 NVSVMFEGEE

-6101 DHSSADIVNAMNVRG
+6101 DHSSADIVNAMNARG
-6116 KTEDDIND
+6116 KAEDDIND

>member
-154 EVQNSSKQIE
+154 EVQNSSKQME
-164 EMLQNFLAD
+164 EMLQEFLAD

-428 DTIAPEKPT
+428 DTIPPEKPT

-1037 SDDNLTNIVKPT
+1037 ADDNLTNIVKPT

-1107 GNKANSAIF
+1107 GNKANSAVF

-1381 TGGWTFTPPTS
+1381 TGGWSFTPTGA

-1430 ELVNDSGIPDDNL
+1430 ELVNDSGIPNDNL

-1474 ATQSATPGVWDYI
+1474 ATQSATPGAWDYI

-1500 VEATDEAGNKATQ
+1500 VEATDKAGNKTTQ
-1513 TLDFTIDTTLSVP
+1513 ELDFTIDTTLSVP

-1714 LDFTIDTILSEP
+1714 LDFIIDTLLSEP

-2064 DGGKTWFNATQSAT
+2064 DGGKTWFKATQSAT

-2112 LDFII
+2112 LDFIV
-2117 DTLLSEPTIVLDNT
+2117 DTLLSEPTIVLDST
-2131 DDSGTKGDHLT
+2131 DDSGTKGDNLT

-2332 DDSGVHGDNMTN
+2332 DDTGIQGDNMTN
-2344 HTQPTF
+2344 RTQPTF
-2350 ALQHIDD
+2350 NLQHIDD

-2378 KDAGGWTFTPTGA
+2378 KGVGGWTFTPPTSWGA
-2391 WADGDYT
+2391 GDYT

-2444 NVRPHFQVTVPTD
+2444 NVRPQFQVKVPTD
-2457 VNVVRLSIDGGKT
+2457 VN
-2470 WFNATQSATPGVWDY
+2470 
-2485 IWPDDVADGGY
+2485 
-2496 TLTVEATDEA
+2496 E
-2506 GNKATQ
+2506 
-2512 TLDFTI
+2512 
-2518 DTTLSVPTLSLDS
+2518 
-2531 ADDSGIAGDNITNVK
+2531 
-2546 TPGFTLNNIDTDVSR
+2546 
-2561 VIVEVMHNGI
+2561 
-2571 KQEVPLVQTGGQW
+2571 
-2584 RFAPT
+2584 
-2589 SDWADGDYILTVKVE
+2589 
-2604 DRAGNVKQSAPLTVT
+2604 
-2619 VDTHIA
+2619 
-2625 IDRIELVNDSGI
+2625 
-2637 PGDNLTNEARP
+2637 
-2648 HFQVTV
+2648 
-2654 PADVNGVRL
+2654 
-2663 SIDGGKTWFD
+2663 
-2673 ATQSATSG
+2673 
-2681 VWDYTWLTNVAN
+2681 
-2693 GPHTLMVE
+2693 
-2701 ASDKAGNKT
+2701 
-2710 TQKLDFTI
+2710 
-2718 DTILSE
+2718 
-2724 PTITLD
+2724 
-2730 SADDSAAGDNITNV
+2730 
-2744 KMPGFTLGNIDADV
+2744 
-2758 TKVVVTVA
+2758 
-2766 HDGKNQQIE
+2766 
-2775 LIKNGGV
+2775 
-2782 WRFTPGAAWT
+2782 
-2792 DGDYTLT
+2792 
-2799 VKVEDKAGNTNYS
+2799 
-2812 APLTV
+2812 
-2817 TIDTQTS
+2817 
-2824 IDRIELLNDTGIV
+2824 
-2837 GDNLT
+2837 
-2842 NEARP
+2842 
-2847 QFHITVPTDVN
+2847 
-2858 SVQLSLDGG
+2858 
-2867 INWVNATLTSDGV
+2867 
-2880 WEYIWP
+2880 
-2886 TDLVENT
+2886 
-2893 YTLTVKATDVAGNTA
+2893 
-2908 TETLNFIID
+2908 
-2917 TTLSTP
+2917 
-2923 TITLDSADD
+2923 
-2932 SGTANDN
+2932 
-2939 KTNVKTPGFI
+2939 
-2949 IGGIDSDVT
+2949 
-2958 QVVVQVMRDGHSEEV
+2958 
-2973 ELTQTNGQWRFV
+2973 
-2985 PGSAWTDGD
+2985 
-2994 YTLTVTVK
+2994 
-3002 DEAGN
+3002 
-3007 IRHSAP
+3007 
-3013 LTVTIDTQITIDHIE
+3013 
-3028 LVNDSGIPD
+3028 
-3037 DNLTNNVRPH
+3037 
-3047 FQVTVPT
+3047 
-3054 DVNVVRLSIDGGK
+3054 VRLSIDGGK

-3103 AGNKTTQQLDFII
+3103 AGNQTTQKLDFII

-3121 EPTIVLDNTDDSGT
+3121 EPTIVLDNTDDSGI
-3135 KGDNLTNVNKP
+3135 KGDNLTNANKP

-3158 YVTVEVQHGG
+3158 YVTVEVQHGS

-3199 VRVEDDAGNVKYSA
+3199 VRVEDEAGNVKYSA

-3325 AMDSRDDTGAIG
+3325 TMDSRDDTGAIG

-3350 GNIDADA
+3350 GNIDSDA
-3357 HSVIL
+3357 QSVIL

-3413 LVVTVDTQTSI
+3413 LIVTVDTQTSI

-3448 EITVPADVNS
+3448 EITVPVDVNS

-3470 SATQGIEGV
+3470 SAAQGIEGV

-3619 QIAIDRIEL
+3619 QIAIDHIEL

-3691 QHTLTVEVTDGAGNK
+3691 QHTLIVEVTDGAGNK
-3706 MTETLNFTIDIT
+3706 MTGTLDFTIDIT

-3847 PVFDIHQVDS
+3847 PVFDIRQVDS

-3908 NVKESAPFE
+3908 NVKESAPLE

-3945 AKPSFRIDVPGDVVQ
+3945 AKPSFRIDVPGDVIQ

-4001 TDEAGNIAN
+4001 TDQAGNIAN

-4185 ALPDGQHTLLV
+4185 ALPDGKHTLLV

-4300 GNTKTSAELRI
+4300 GNTKTSAELQI

-4356 VSFDGVNWTPISKN
+4356 VSFDGVNWTPVSKN

-4531 TSVTTP
+4531 TSVTKP

-4552 IRINGVSYSVTAN
+4552 IRINGVSYPVTAN

-4621 GNSNSDNLTN
+4621 GSSNSDNLTN

-4657 REVLKQ
+4657 REVLKH

-4723 DDQHEATSLRP
+4723 DDQYEATSLRP
-4734 EFKGFA
+4734 EFKGLA

-4833 TLIGST
+4833 TLVGNT
-4839 LPNTIVSI
+4839 LPNAIVSI

-4960 VLPALGNDGNYELT
+4960 VLPALGNDGNYVLT

-5079 NSQQKE
+5079 NSQQKD

-5294 SGSLDDLITNHNK
+5294 SGSLDDLITSHNK

-5381 IDNPAMVAGSDNGI
+5381 IDNPVMMAGSDNGI

-5405 RPTFS
+5405 RPAFS
-5410 IFGEMNQSVQI
+5410 IYGEMNQSVQI

-5473 IDTFNTTPVA
+5473 IDTLNTTPVA

-5528 GLNVGEVWVNE
+5528 GLNVGEVWVND

-5579 DTHIKVFTSELDDN
+5579 DTHIQVFTSELDDN

-5598 TEWWSNSDLITMRG
+5598 TDWWSNSSTITMRG
-5612 TGEIG
+5612 MGEIG

-5628 LATAVVAATG
+5628 LATAVVAANG
-5638 RWELSTDKLPEGT
+5638 QWELSTDQLPEGK
-5651 YDISLVIE
+5651 YDITLSIE
-5659 DSAGNRWEDVREIFI
+5659 DNAGNRKEEVHEIFI

-5701 AKSQLIITDSEG
+5701 AKSQLIITDSNG

-5752 VPLDIMKEVPVISL
+5752 VPLDIMKETPVISL

-5773 TVGDNITRDKQP
+5773 TVGDNITRDNQP

-5868 EDNGASDSDNVT
+5868 EGNGASDSDNVT
-5880 NHTQPKFTLQHID
+5880 NHNHTQPKFTLQHID

-5928 WNDGNYTLSV
+5928 WNDGTYTLSV

-5943 AGNSQQSASLA
+5943 AGNSLQSASLE

-5969 DDASDDATATAV
+5969 DDASDDATPTAV

-5996 LRTEPSAAEES
+5996 LRTVPSAAEES
-6007 VVKVT
+6007 VVKET

-6046 NVSIMFEGEE
+6046 NVSVMFEGEE

-6088 DNDFLIKEKTFSV
+6088 DDDFLIKEKTFSV
-6101 DHSSADIVNAMNVRG
+6101 DHSSADIVNAMNARG

>member
-2117 DTLLSEPTIVLDNT
+2117 DTLLSEPTIVLDST

-2183 WSVTPTGT
+2183 
-2191 WADGDYTL
+2191 
-2199 TVRVEDE
+2199 
-2206 AGNEKHSASLTV
+2206 
-2218 TVDTQITI
+2218 
-2226 DVIELVNDNGIPG
+2226 
-2239 DNMTNDAH
+2239 
-2247 PQFRVT
+2247 
-2253 VPGDVNEVSL
+2253 
-2263 SIDGGVTWVK
+2263 
-2273 ATQSAT
+2273 
-2279 PGVWNYTWP
+2279 
-2288 GTVPDGDYTL
+2288 
-2298 NVKATDN
+2298 
-2305 AGNTVT
+2305 
-2311 ETLHFTIDTTLST
+2311 
-2324 PVIVLDSA
+2324 
-2332 DDSGVHGDNMTN
+2332 
-2344 HTQPTF
+2344 
-2350 ALQHIDD
+2350 
-2357 DAVRVTV
+2357 
-2364 SVEHGGVTTTFDAT
+2364 
-2378 KDAGGWTFTPTGA
+2378 
-2391 WADGDYT
+2391 
-2398 LSVSVEDKAGN
+2398 
-2409 TSHSASLTVTVD
+2409 
-2421 TQIAINNIELVNDSG
+2421 
-2436 IPDDNLTN
+2436 
-2444 NVRPHFQVTVPTD
+2444 
-2457 VNVVRLSIDGGKT
+2457 
-2470 WFNATQSATPGVWDY
+2470 
-2485 IWPDDVADGGY
+2485 
-2496 TLTVEATDEA
+2496 
-2506 GNKATQ
+2506 
-2512 TLDFTI
+2512 
-2518 DTTLSVPTLSLDS
+2518 
-2531 ADDSGIAGDNITNVK
+2531 
-2546 TPGFTLNNIDTDVSR
+2546 
-2561 VIVEVMHNGI
+2561 
-2571 KQEVPLVQTGGQW
+2571 
-2584 RFAPT
+2584 
-2589 SDWADGDYILTVKVE
+2589 
-2604 DRAGNVKQSAPLTVT
+2604 
-2619 VDTHIA
+2619 
-2625 IDRIELVNDSGI
+2625 
-2637 PGDNLTNEARP
+2637 
-2648 HFQVTV
+2648 
-2654 PADVNGVRL
+2654 
-2663 SIDGGKTWFD
+2663 
-2673 ATQSATSG
+2673 
-2681 VWDYTWLTNVAN
+2681 
-2693 GPHTLMVE
+2693 
-2701 ASDKAGNKT
+2701 
-2710 TQKLDFTI
+2710 
-2718 DTILSE
+2718 
-2724 PTITLD
+2724 
-2730 SADDSAAGDNITNV
+2730 
-2744 KMPGFTLGNIDADV
+2744 
-2758 TKVVVTVA
+2758 
-2766 HDGKNQQIE
+2766 
-2775 LIKNGGV
+2775 
-2782 WRFTPGAAWT
+2782 
-2792 DGDYTLT
+2792 
-2799 VKVEDKAGNTNYS
+2799 
-2812 APLTV
+2812 
-2817 TIDTQTS
+2817 
-2824 IDRIELLNDTGIV
+2824 
-2837 GDNLT
+2837 
-2842 NEARP
+2842 
-2847 QFHITVPTDVN
+2847 
-2858 SVQLSLDGG
+2858 
-2867 INWVNATLTSDGV
+2867 
-2880 WEYIWP
+2880 
-2886 TDLVENT
+2886 
-2893 YTLTVKATDVAGNTA
+2893 
-2908 TETLNFIID
+2908 
-2917 TTLSTP
+2917 
-2923 TITLDSADD
+2923 
-2932 SGTANDN
+2932 
-2939 KTNVKTPGFI
+2939 
-2949 IGGIDSDVT
+2949 
-2958 QVVVQVMRDGHSEEV
+2958 
-2973 ELTQTNGQWRFV
+2973 
-2985 PGSAWTDGD
+2985 
-2994 YTLTVTVK
+2994 
-3002 DEAGN
+3002 
-3007 IRHSAP
+3007 
-3013 LTVTIDTQITIDHIE
+3013 
-3028 LVNDSGIPD
+3028 
-3037 DNLTNNVRPH
+3037 
-3047 FQVTVPT
+3047 
-3054 DVNVVRLSIDGGK
+3054 
-3067 TWFNATQSATPGVWD
+3067 
-3082 YTWLADVGEGKHTL
+3082 
-3096 TVEATDK
+3096 
-3103 AGNKTTQQLDFII
+3103 
-3116 DTLLS
+3116 
-3121 EPTIVLDNTDDSGT
+3121 
-3135 KGDNLTNVNKP
+3135 
-3146 TFLLGNIDADAR
+3146 
-3158 YVTVEVQHGG
+3158 
-3168 TKEVLTATKGAT
+3168 
-3180 GIWSVTPTG
+3180 WSVTPTG

>member
-123 DAENAKKEA
+123 EAENAKKEA

-154 EVQNSSKQIE
+154 EVQNSSKQME
-164 EMLQNFLAD
+164 EMLQEFLAD

-447 IKNDNITNSTL
+447 IKNDSITNSTL

-533 FSAEIETTNDSGI
+533 FSAEIETTDDSGI

-593 FTSDSVEGIN
+593 FTSDSVEGVN

-625 DTIAPVP
+625 DTVAPVP
-632 PTVSLEDYVVLP
+632 PTVSLEDFVVLP

-1037 SDDNLTNIVKPT
+1037 ADDNLTNIVKPT

-1107 GNKANSAIF
+1107 GNKANSAVF

-1185 WLFIPGNTWADGSY
+1185 WLFTPGNTWADGSY

-1381 TGGWTFTPPTS
+1381 TGGWSFTPTGA

-1430 ELVNDSGIPDDNL
+1430 ELVNDSGIPNDNL

-1474 ATQSATPGVWDYI
+1474 ATQSATPGAWDYI

-1500 VEATDEAGNKATQ
+1500 VEATDKAGNKTTQ
-1513 TLDFTIDTTLSVP
+1513 ELDFTIDTTLSVP

-1559 VSRVIVEVMHN
+1559 VSRVTVEVMHN

-1678 ATSGVWDYTWL
+1678 ATPGVWDYTWL

-1714 LDFTIDTILSEP
+1714 LDFIIDTMLSEP

-2013 PLTVTIDTQITI
+2013 PLTVTIDTQIAI

-2041 TNNVRPHFQVTVPT
+2041 TN
-2055 DVNVVRLSI
+2055 
-2064 DGGKTWFNATQSAT
+2064 
-2078 PGVWDYTWLADVG
+2078 
-2091 EGKHTLT
+2091 
-2098 VEATDKAG
+2098 EA
-2106 NKTTQQ
+2106 
-2112 LDFII
+2112 
-2117 DTLLSEPTIVLDNT
+2117 
-2131 DDSGTKGDHLT
+2131 
-2142 NVNKPTFLL
+2142 
-2151 GNIDADARYVT
+2151 
-2162 VEVQHGGTKEVLTAT
+2162 
-2177 KDATGN
+2177 
-2183 WSVTPTGT
+2183 
-2191 WADGDYTL
+2191 
-2199 TVRVEDE
+2199 
-2206 AGNEKHSASLTV
+2206 
-2218 TVDTQITI
+2218 
-2226 DVIELVNDNGIPG
+2226 
-2239 DNMTNDAH
+2239 
-2247 PQFRVT
+2247 
-2253 VPGDVNEVSL
+2253 
-2263 SIDGGVTWVK
+2263 
-2273 ATQSAT
+2273 
-2279 PGVWNYTWP
+2279 
-2288 GTVPDGDYTL
+2288 
-2298 NVKATDN
+2298 
-2305 AGNTVT
+2305 
-2311 ETLHFTIDTTLST
+2311 
-2324 PVIVLDSA
+2324 
-2332 DDSGVHGDNMTN
+2332 
-2344 HTQPTF
+2344 
-2350 ALQHIDD
+2350 
-2357 DAVRVTV
+2357 
-2364 SVEHGGVTTTFDAT
+2364 
-2378 KDAGGWTFTPTGA
+2378 
-2391 WADGDYT
+2391 
-2398 LSVSVEDKAGN
+2398 
-2409 TSHSASLTVTVD
+2409 
-2421 TQIAINNIELVNDSG
+2421 
-2436 IPDDNLTN
+2436 
-2444 NVRPHFQVTVPTD
+2444 
-2457 VNVVRLSIDGGKT
+2457 
-2470 WFNATQSATPGVWDY
+2470 
-2485 IWPDDVADGGY
+2485 
-2496 TLTVEATDEA
+2496 
-2506 GNKATQ
+2506 
-2512 TLDFTI
+2512 
-2518 DTTLSVPTLSLDS
+2518 
-2531 ADDSGIAGDNITNVK
+2531 
-2546 TPGFTLNNIDTDVSR
+2546 
-2561 VIVEVMHNGI
+2561 
-2571 KQEVPLVQTGGQW
+2571 
-2584 RFAPT
+2584 
-2589 SDWADGDYILTVKVE
+2589 
-2604 DRAGNVKQSAPLTVT
+2604 
-2619 VDTHIA
+2619 
-2625 IDRIELVNDSGI
+2625 
-2637 PGDNLTNEARP
+2637 
-2648 HFQVTV
+2648 
-2654 PADVNGVRL
+2654 
-2663 SIDGGKTWFD
+2663 
-2673 ATQSATSG
+2673 
-2681 VWDYTWLTNVAN
+2681 
-2693 GPHTLMVE
+2693 
-2701 ASDKAGNKT
+2701 
-2710 TQKLDFTI
+2710 
-2718 DTILSE
+2718 
-2724 PTITLD
+2724 
-2730 SADDSAAGDNITNV
+2730 
-2744 KMPGFTLGNIDADV
+2744 
-2758 TKVVVTVA
+2758 
-2766 HDGKNQQIE
+2766 
-2775 LIKNGGV
+2775 
-2782 WRFTPGAAWT
+2782 
-2792 DGDYTLT
+2792 
-2799 VKVEDKAGNTNYS
+2799 
-2812 APLTV
+2812 
-2817 TIDTQTS
+2817 
-2824 IDRIELLNDTGIV
+2824 
-2837 GDNLT
+2837 
-2842 NEARP
+2842 
-2847 QFHITVPTDVN
+2847 
-2858 SVQLSLDGG
+2858 
-2867 INWVNATLTSDGV
+2867 
-2880 WEYIWP
+2880 
-2886 TDLVENT
+2886 
-2893 YTLTVKATDVAGNTA
+2893 
-2908 TETLNFIID
+2908 
-2917 TTLSTP
+2917 
-2923 TITLDSADD
+2923 
-2932 SGTANDN
+2932 
-2939 KTNVKTPGFI
+2939 
-2949 IGGIDSDVT
+2949 
-2958 QVVVQVMRDGHSEEV
+2958 
-2973 ELTQTNGQWRFV
+2973 
-2985 PGSAWTDGD
+2985 
-2994 YTLTVTVK
+2994 
-3002 DEAGN
+3002 
-3007 IRHSAP
+3007 
-3013 LTVTIDTQITIDHIE
+3013 
-3028 LVNDSGIPD
+3028 
-3037 DNLTNNVRPH
+3037 RPH

-3168 TKEVLTATKGAT
+3168 TKEVLTATKDATGNWSVTPTGTWADGDYTLTVRVEDEAGNEKHSASLTVTVDTQITIDAIELVNDNGIPGDNMTNDAHPQFRVTVPGDVNEVSLSIDGGVTWVKATQSATPGVWNYTWPGTVPDGDYTLNVKATDNAGNTVTETLHFTIDTTLSVPVIVLDSADDTGIQGDNMTNRTQPTFNLQHIDDDAVRVTVSVEHGGVTTTFDATKGVGGWTFTPPTSWGAGDYTLSVSVEDKAGNTSHSASLTVTVDTQIAINNIELVNDSGIPDDNLTNNVRPQFQVKVPTDVNEVRLSIDGGKTWFNATQSATPGVWDYTWLADVGEGKHTLTVEATDKAGNQTTQKLDFIIDTLLSEPTIVLDSTDDSGTKGDNLTNANKPTFLLGNIDADARYVTVEVQHGSTKEVLTATKGAT

-3199 VRVEDDAGNVKYSA
+3199 VRVEDEAGNVKYSA

-3223 TIDVIELVNDNGIP
+3223 TIDAIELVNDNGIP

-3325 AMDSRDDTGAIG
+3325 TMDSRDDTGAIG

-3350 GNIDADA
+3350 GNIDSDA
-3357 HSVIL
+3357 QSVIL

-3413 LVVTVDTQTSI
+3413 LIVTVDTQTSI

-3470 SATQGIEGV
+3470 SAAQGIEGV

-3491 KHTLTVMVTDR
+3491 KHILTVMVTDR

-3619 QIAIDRIEL
+3619 QIAIDHIEL

-3691 QHTLTVEVTDGAGNK
+3691 QHTLIVEVTDGAGNK
-3706 MTETLNFTIDIT
+3706 MTGTLDFTIDIT

-3746 VFVLGSIDKDVRHV
+3746 IFVLGSIDKDVRHV

-3847 PVFDIHQVDS
+3847 PVFDIRQVDS

-3945 AKPSFRIDVPGDVVQ
+3945 AKPSFRIDVPGDVIQ

-4001 TDEAGNIAN
+4001 TDQAGNIAN

-4185 ALPDGQHTLLV
+4185 ALPDGKHTLLV

-4300 GNTKTSAELRI
+4300 GNTKTSAELQI

-4531 TSVTTP
+4531 TSVTKP

-4552 IRINGVSYSVTAN
+4552 IRINGVSYPVTAN

-4621 GNSNSDNLTN
+4621 GSSNSDNLTN

-4657 REVLKQ
+4657 REVLKH

-4723 DDQHEATSLRP
+4723 DDQYEATSLRP
-4734 EFKGFA
+4734 EFKGLA

-4833 TLIGST
+4833 TLVGNT
-4839 LPNTIVSI
+4839 LPNAIVSI

-4960 VLPALGNDGNYELT
+4960 VLPALGNDGNYVLT

-5079 NSQQKE
+5079 NSQQKD

-5294 SGSLDDLITNHNK
+5294 SGSLDDLITSHNK

-5381 IDNPAMVAGSDNGI
+5381 IDNPVMMAGSDNGI

-5405 RPTFS
+5405 RPAFS
-5410 IFGEMNQSVQI
+5410 IYGEMNQSVQI

-5528 GLNVGEVWVNE
+5528 GLNVGEVWVND

-5579 DTHIKVFTSELDDN
+5579 DTHIQVFTSELDDN

-5598 TEWWSNSDLITMRG
+5598 TDWWSNSSTITMRG
-5612 TGEIG
+5612 MGEIG

-5628 LATAVVAATG
+5628 LATAVVAANG
-5638 RWELSTDKLPEGT
+5638 QWELSTDQLPEGK
-5651 YDISLVIE
+5651 YDITLSIE
-5659 DSAGNRWEDVREIFI
+5659 DNAGNRKEEVHEIFI

-5701 AKSQLIITDSEG
+5701 AKSQLIITDSNG

-5752 VPLDIMKEVPVISL
+5752 VPLDIMKETPVISL

-5773 TVGDNITRDKQP
+5773 TVGDNITRDNQP

-5868 EDNGASDSDNVT
+5868 EGNGASDSDNVT
-5880 NHTQPKFTLQHID
+5880 NHNHTQPKFTLQHID

-5928 WNDGNYTLSV
+5928 WNDGTYTLSV

-5943 AGNSQQSASLA
+5943 AGNSLQSASLE

-5996 LRTEPSAAEES
+5996 LRTVPSAAEES
-6007 VVKVT
+6007 VVKET

-6046 NVSIMFEGEE
+6046 NVSVMFEGEE

-6088 DNDFLIKEKTFSV
+6088 DDDFLIKEKTFSV
-6101 DHSSADIVNAMNVRG
+6101 DHSSADIVNAMNARG

>member
-123 DAENAKKEA
+123 EAENAKKEA

-154 EVQNSSKQIE
+154 EVQNSSKQME
-164 EMLQNFLAD
+164 EMLQEFLAD

-447 IKNDNITNSTL
+447 IKNDSITNSTL

-533 FSAEIETTNDSGI
+533 FSAEIETTDDSGI

-593 FTSDSVEGIN
+593 FTSDSVEGVN

-625 DTIAPVP
+625 DTVAPVP
-632 PTVSLEDYVVLP
+632 PTVSLEDFVVLP

-1037 SDDNLTNIVKPT
+1037 ADDNLTNIVKPT

-1107 GNKANSAIF
+1107 GNKANSAVF

-1185 WLFIPGNTWADGSY
+1185 WLFTPGNTWADGSY

-1381 TGGWTFTPPTS
+1381 TGGWSFTPTGA

-1430 ELVNDSGIPDDNL
+1430 ELVNDSGIPNDNL

-1474 ATQSATPGVWDYI
+1474 ATQSATPGAWDYI

-1500 VEATDEAGNKATQ
+1500 VEATDKAGNKTTQ
-1513 TLDFTIDTTLSVP
+1513 ELDFTIDTTLSVP

-1559 VSRVIVEVMHN
+1559 VSRVTVEVMHN

-1678 ATSGVWDYTWL
+1678 ATPGVWDYTWL

-1714 LDFTIDTILSEP
+1714 LDFIIDTMLSEP

-2013 PLTVTIDTQITI
+2013 PLTVTIDTQIAI

-2041 TNNVRPHFQVTVPT
+2041 TN
-2055 DVNVVRLSI
+2055 
-2064 DGGKTWFNATQSAT
+2064 
-2078 PGVWDYTWLADVG
+2078 
-2091 EGKHTLT
+2091 
-2098 VEATDKAG
+2098 EA
-2106 NKTTQQ
+2106 
-2112 LDFII
+2112 
-2117 DTLLSEPTIVLDNT
+2117 
-2131 DDSGTKGDHLT
+2131 
-2142 NVNKPTFLL
+2142 
-2151 GNIDADARYVT
+2151 
-2162 VEVQHGGTKEVLTAT
+2162 
-2177 KDATGN
+2177 
-2183 WSVTPTGT
+2183 
-2191 WADGDYTL
+2191 
-2199 TVRVEDE
+2199 
-2206 AGNEKHSASLTV
+2206 
-2218 TVDTQITI
+2218 
-2226 DVIELVNDNGIPG
+2226 
-2239 DNMTNDAH
+2239 
-2247 PQFRVT
+2247 
-2253 VPGDVNEVSL
+2253 
-2263 SIDGGVTWVK
+2263 
-2273 ATQSAT
+2273 
-2279 PGVWNYTWP
+2279 
-2288 GTVPDGDYTL
+2288 
-2298 NVKATDN
+2298 
-2305 AGNTVT
+2305 
-2311 ETLHFTIDTTLST
+2311 
-2324 PVIVLDSA
+2324 
-2332 DDSGVHGDNMTN
+2332 
-2344 HTQPTF
+2344 
-2350 ALQHIDD
+2350 
-2357 DAVRVTV
+2357 
-2364 SVEHGGVTTTFDAT
+2364 
-2378 KDAGGWTFTPTGA
+2378 
-2391 WADGDYT
+2391 
-2398 LSVSVEDKAGN
+2398 
-2409 TSHSASLTVTVD
+2409 
-2421 TQIAINNIELVNDSG
+2421 
-2436 IPDDNLTN
+2436 
-2444 NVRPHFQVTVPTD
+2444 
-2457 VNVVRLSIDGGKT
+2457 
-2470 WFNATQSATPGVWDY
+2470 
-2485 IWPDDVADGGY
+2485 
-2496 TLTVEATDEA
+2496 
-2506 GNKATQ
+2506 
-2512 TLDFTI
+2512 
-2518 DTTLSVPTLSLDS
+2518 
-2531 ADDSGIAGDNITNVK
+2531 
-2546 TPGFTLNNIDTDVSR
+2546 
-2561 VIVEVMHNGI
+2561 
-2571 KQEVPLVQTGGQW
+2571 
-2584 RFAPT
+2584 
-2589 SDWADGDYILTVKVE
+2589 
-2604 DRAGNVKQSAPLTVT
+2604 
-2619 VDTHIA
+2619 
-2625 IDRIELVNDSGI
+2625 
-2637 PGDNLTNEARP
+2637 
-2648 HFQVTV
+2648 
-2654 PADVNGVRL
+2654 
-2663 SIDGGKTWFD
+2663 
-2673 ATQSATSG
+2673 
-2681 VWDYTWLTNVAN
+2681 
-2693 GPHTLMVE
+2693 
-2701 ASDKAGNKT
+2701 
-2710 TQKLDFTI
+2710 
-2718 DTILSE
+2718 
-2724 PTITLD
+2724 
-2730 SADDSAAGDNITNV
+2730 
-2744 KMPGFTLGNIDADV
+2744 
-2758 TKVVVTVA
+2758 
-2766 HDGKNQQIE
+2766 
-2775 LIKNGGV
+2775 
-2782 WRFTPGAAWT
+2782 
-2792 DGDYTLT
+2792 
-2799 VKVEDKAGNTNYS
+2799 
-2812 APLTV
+2812 
-2817 TIDTQTS
+2817 
-2824 IDRIELLNDTGIV
+2824 
-2837 GDNLT
+2837 
-2842 NEARP
+2842 
-2847 QFHITVPTDVN
+2847 
-2858 SVQLSLDGG
+2858 
-2867 INWVNATLTSDGV
+2867 
-2880 WEYIWP
+2880 
-2886 TDLVENT
+2886 
-2893 YTLTVKATDVAGNTA
+2893 
-2908 TETLNFIID
+2908 
-2917 TTLSTP
+2917 
-2923 TITLDSADD
+2923 
-2932 SGTANDN
+2932 
-2939 KTNVKTPGFI
+2939 
-2949 IGGIDSDVT
+2949 
-2958 QVVVQVMRDGHSEEV
+2958 
-2973 ELTQTNGQWRFV
+2973 
-2985 PGSAWTDGD
+2985 
-2994 YTLTVTVK
+2994 
-3002 DEAGN
+3002 
-3007 IRHSAP
+3007 
-3013 LTVTIDTQITIDHIE
+3013 
-3028 LVNDSGIPD
+3028 
-3037 DNLTNNVRPH
+3037 RPH

-3168 TKEVLTATKGAT
+3168 TKEVLTATKDATGNWSVTPTGTWADGDYTLTVRVEDEAGNEKHSASLTVTVDTQITIDAIELVNDNGIPGDNMTNDAHPQFRVTVPGDVNEVSLSIDGGVTWVKATQSATPGVWNYTWPGTVPDGDYTLNVKATDNAGNTVTETLHFTIDTTLSTPVIVLDSADDTGIQGDNMTNRTQPTFNLQHIDDDAVRVTVSVEHGGVTTTFDATKGVGGWTFTPPTSWGAGDYTLSVSVEDKAGNTSHSASLTVTVDTQIAINNIELVNDSGIPDDNLTNNVRPQFQVKVPTDVNEVRLSIDGGKTWFNATQSATPGVWDYTWLADVGEGKHTLTVEATDKAGNQTTQKLDFIIDTLLSEPTIVLDSTDDSGTKGDNLTNANKPTFLLGNIDADARYVTVEVQHGSTKEVLTATKGAT

-3199 VRVEDDAGNVKYSA
+3199 VRVEDEAGNVKYSA

-3223 TIDVIELVNDNGIP
+3223 TIDAIELVNDNGIP

-3325 AMDSRDDTGAIG
+3325 TMDSRDDTGAIG

-3350 GNIDADA
+3350 GNIDSDA
-3357 HSVIL
+3357 QSVIL

-3413 LVVTVDTQTSI
+3413 LIVTVDTQTSI

-3470 SATQGIEGV
+3470 SAAQGIEGV

-3491 KHTLTVMVTDR
+3491 KHILTVMVTDR

-3619 QIAIDRIEL
+3619 QIAIDHIEL

-3691 QHTLTVEVTDGAGNK
+3691 QHTLIVEVTDGAGNK
-3706 MTETLNFTIDIT
+3706 MTGTLDFTIDIT

-3746 VFVLGSIDKDVRHV
+3746 IFVLGSIDKDVRHV

-3847 PVFDIHQVDS
+3847 PVFDIRQVDS

-3945 AKPSFRIDVPGDVVQ
+3945 AKPSFRIDVPGDVIQ

-4001 TDEAGNIAN
+4001 TDQAGNIAN

-4090 GSYNITVTVEDK
+4090 GSYNITLTVEDK

-4185 ALPDGQHTLLV
+4185 ALPDGKHTLLV

-4300 GNTKTSAELRI
+4300 GNTKTSAELQI

-4531 TSVTTP
+4531 TSVTKP

-4552 IRINGVSYSVTAN
+4552 IRINGVSYPVTAN

-4621 GNSNSDNLTN
+4621 GSSNSDNLTN

-4657 REVLKQ
+4657 REVLKH

-4723 DDQHEATSLRP
+4723 DDQYEATSLRP
-4734 EFKGFA
+4734 EFKGLA

-4833 TLIGST
+4833 TLVGNT
-4839 LPNTIVSI
+4839 LPNAIVSI

-4862 GRYTFQLSEM
+4862 DRYTFQLSEM

-4960 VLPALGNDGNYELT
+4960 VLPALGNDGNYVLT

-5079 NSQQKE
+5079 NSQQKD

-5294 SGSLDDLITNHNK
+5294 SGSLDDLITSHNK

-5381 IDNPAMVAGSDNGI
+5381 IDNPVMMAGSDNGI

-5405 RPTFS
+5405 RPAFS
-5410 IFGEMNQSVQI
+5410 IYGEMNQSVQI

-5528 GLNVGEVWVNE
+5528 GLNVGEVWVND

-5579 DTHIKVFTSELDDN
+5579 DTHIQVFTSELDDN

-5598 TEWWSNSDLITMRG
+5598 TDWWSNSSTITMRG
-5612 TGEIG
+5612 MGEIG

-5628 LATAVVAATG
+5628 LATAVVAANG
-5638 RWELSTDKLPEGT
+5638 QWELSTDQLPEGK
-5651 YDISLVIE
+5651 YDITLSIE
-5659 DSAGNRWEDVREIFI
+5659 DNAGNRKEEVHEIFI

-5701 AKSQLIITDSEG
+5701 AKSQLIITDSNG

-5752 VPLDIMKEVPVISL
+5752 VPLDIMKETPVISL

-5773 TVGDNITRDKQP
+5773 TVGDNITRDNQP

-5868 EDNGASDSDNVT
+5868 EGNGASDSDNVT
-5880 NHTQPKFTLQHID
+5880 NHNHTQPKFTLQHID

-5928 WNDGNYTLSV
+5928 WNDGTYTLSV

-5943 AGNSQQSASLA
+5943 AGNSLQSASLE

-5996 LRTEPSAAEES
+5996 LRTVPSAAEES
-6007 VVKVT
+6007 VVKET

-6046 NVSIMFEGEE
+6046 NVSVMFEGEE

-6088 DNDFLIKEKTFSV
+6088 DDDFLIKEKTFSV
-6101 DHSSADIVNAMNVRG
+6101 DHSSADIVNAMNARG

>member
-1474 ATQSATPGVWDYI
+1474 ATQSATPGVWDY
-1487 WPDDVADGGYTLT
+1487 
-1500 VEATDEAGNKATQ
+1500 
-1513 TLDFTIDTTLSVP
+1513 
-1526 TLSLDSADDS
+1526 
-1536 GIAGDNI
+1536 
-1543 TNVKTPG
+1543 
-1550 FTLNNIDTD
+1550 
-1559 VSRVIVEVMHN
+1559 
-1570 GIKQEVPLV
+1570 
-1579 QTGGQWRFAPTSDW
+1579 
-1593 ADGDYILTVKV
+1593 
-1604 EDRAGNV
+1604 
-1611 KQSAP
+1611 
-1616 LTVTVDTHIAID
+1616 
-1628 RIELVNDSGI
+1628 
-1638 PGDNLT
+1638 
-1644 NEARPH
+1644 
-1650 FQVTVPA
+1650 
-1657 DVNGVRLSI
+1657 
-1666 DGGKTWFDATQS
+1666 
-1678 ATSGVWDYTWL
+1678 
-1689 TNVANG
+1689 
-1695 PHTLMVEASD
+1695 
-1705 KAGNKTTQK
+1705 
-1714 LDFTIDTILSEP
+1714 
-1726 TITLDSADDS
+1726 
-1736 AAGDNIT
+1736 
-1743 NVKMPG
+1743 
-1749 FTLGNIDADVTKVVV
+1749 
-1764 TVAHDGKNQ
+1764 
-1773 QIELIKN
+1773 
-1780 GGVWRFTPGA
+1780 
-1790 AWTDG
+1790 
-1795 DYTLTVKVEDKAGNT
+1795 
-1810 NYSAPLTVTI
+1810 
-1820 DTQTSIDRIELL
+1820 
-1832 NDTGIVG
+1832 
-1839 DNLTNE
+1839 
-1845 ARPQFHITV
+1845 
-1854 PTDVNSVQL
+1854 
-1863 SLDGGINWVNA
+1863 
-1874 TLTSDGVWEYIWPTD
+1874 
-1889 LVENTYTLTVKATD
+1889 
-1903 VAGNTATETLN
+1903 
-1914 FIIDTTLST
+1914 
-1923 PTITLDSADDSG
+1923 
-1935 TANDNKTNVKTP
+1935 
-1947 GFIIGGI
+1947 
-1954 DSDVTQVVV
+1954 
-1963 QVMRDGHSEEVELT
+1963 
-1977 QTNGQWRFVPGSAW
+1977 
-1991 TDGDY
+1991 
-1996 TLTVTVKDE
+1996 
-2005 AGNIRHSA
+2005 
-2013 PLTVTIDTQITI
+2013 
-2025 DHIELV
+2025 
-2031 NDSGIPDDNL
+2031 
-2041 TNNVRPHFQVTVPT
+2041 
-2055 DVNVVRLSI
+2055 
-2064 DGGKTWFNATQSAT
+2064 
-2078 PGVWDYTWLADVG
+2078 TWLADVG

-2117 DTLLSEPTIVLDNT
+2117 DTLLSEPTIVLDST

-2421 TQIAINNIELVNDSG
+2421 TQIAINN
-2436 IPDDNLTN
+2436 
-2444 NVRPHFQVTVPTD
+2444 
-2457 VNVVRLSIDGGKT
+2457 
-2470 WFNATQSATPGVWDY
+2470 
-2485 IWPDDVADGGY
+2485 
-2496 TLTVEATDEA
+2496 
-2506 GNKATQ
+2506 
-2512 TLDFTI
+2512 
-2518 DTTLSVPTLSLDS
+2518 
-2531 ADDSGIAGDNITNVK
+2531 
-2546 TPGFTLNNIDTDVSR
+2546 
-2561 VIVEVMHNGI
+2561 
-2571 KQEVPLVQTGGQW
+2571 
-2584 RFAPT
+2584 
-2589 SDWADGDYILTVKVE
+2589 
-2604 DRAGNVKQSAPLTVT
+2604 
-2619 VDTHIA
+2619 
-2625 IDRIELVNDSGI
+2625 
-2637 PGDNLTNEARP
+2637 
-2648 HFQVTV
+2648 
-2654 PADVNGVRL
+2654 
-2663 SIDGGKTWFD
+2663 
-2673 ATQSATSG
+2673 
-2681 VWDYTWLTNVAN
+2681 
-2693 GPHTLMVE
+2693 
-2701 ASDKAGNKT
+2701 
-2710 TQKLDFTI
+2710 
-2718 DTILSE
+2718 
-2724 PTITLD
+2724 
-2730 SADDSAAGDNITNV
+2730 
-2744 KMPGFTLGNIDADV
+2744 
-2758 TKVVVTVA
+2758 
-2766 HDGKNQQIE
+2766 
-2775 LIKNGGV
+2775 
-2782 WRFTPGAAWT
+2782 
-2792 DGDYTLT
+2792 
-2799 VKVEDKAGNTNYS
+2799 
-2812 APLTV
+2812 
-2817 TIDTQTS
+2817 
-2824 IDRIELLNDTGIV
+2824 
-2837 GDNLT
+2837 
-2842 NEARP
+2842 
-2847 QFHITVPTDVN
+2847 
-2858 SVQLSLDGG
+2858 
-2867 INWVNATLTSDGV
+2867 
-2880 WEYIWP
+2880 
-2886 TDLVENT
+2886 
-2893 YTLTVKATDVAGNTA
+2893 
-2908 TETLNFIID
+2908 
-2917 TTLSTP
+2917 
-2923 TITLDSADD
+2923 
-2932 SGTANDN
+2932 
-2939 KTNVKTPGFI
+2939 
-2949 IGGIDSDVT
+2949 
-2958 QVVVQVMRDGHSEEV
+2958 
-2973 ELTQTNGQWRFV
+2973 
-2985 PGSAWTDGD
+2985 
-2994 YTLTVTVK
+2994 
-3002 DEAGN
+3002 
-3007 IRHSAP
+3007 
-3013 LTVTIDTQITIDHIE
+3013 IE

-4269 IENTGGNLTFTPD
+4269 IENTGENLTFTPD

-4552 IRINGVSYSVTAN
+4552 IRINGVSYPVTAN

>member
-299 TAPETLTDGT
+299 TAPETLTDGA

-428 DTIAPEKPT
+428 DTIPPEKPT

-632 PTVSLEDYVVLP
+632 PTVSLEDFVVLP

-1037 SDDNLTNIVKPT
+1037 ADDNLTNIVKPT

-1107 GNKANSAIF
+1107 GNKANSAVF

-1185 WLFIPGNTWADGSY
+1185 WLFTPGNTWADGSY

-1210 NTNYSAPLT
+1210 NTSYSAPLT

-1330 DSADDTGIQG
+1330 NSADDTGVQG
-1340 DNMTNST
+1340 DNMTNRT

-1474 ATQSATPGVWDYI
+1474 ATQSATPGAWDYI

-1500 VEATDEAGNKATQ
+1500 VEATDKAGNKTTQ
-1513 TLDFTIDTTLSVP
+1513 ELDFTIDTTLSVP

-1714 LDFTIDTILSEP
+1714 LDFIIDTLLSEP

-2117 DTLLSEPTIVLDNT
+2117 DTLLSEPTIVLDST
-2131 DDSGTKGDHLT
+2131 DDSGTKGDNLT

-2311 ETLHFTIDTTLST
+2311 ETLHFTIDTTLSV
-2324 PVIVLDSA
+2324 PVIVLNSA
-2332 DDSGVHGDNMTN
+2332 DDTGVQGDNMTN
-2344 HTQPTF
+2344 STQPTF

-2378 KDAGGWTFTPTGA
+2378 KGVGGWSFTPTGA

-2444 NVRPHFQVTVPTD
+2444 NVRPHFQVKVPTD
-2457 VNVVRLSIDGGKT
+2457 VN
-2470 WFNATQSATPGVWDY
+2470 
-2485 IWPDDVADGGY
+2485 
-2496 TLTVEATDEA
+2496 E
-2506 GNKATQ
+2506 
-2512 TLDFTI
+2512 
-2518 DTTLSVPTLSLDS
+2518 
-2531 ADDSGIAGDNITNVK
+2531 
-2546 TPGFTLNNIDTDVSR
+2546 
-2561 VIVEVMHNGI
+2561 
-2571 KQEVPLVQTGGQW
+2571 
-2584 RFAPT
+2584 
-2589 SDWADGDYILTVKVE
+2589 
-2604 DRAGNVKQSAPLTVT
+2604 
-2619 VDTHIA
+2619 
-2625 IDRIELVNDSGI
+2625 
-2637 PGDNLTNEARP
+2637 
-2648 HFQVTV
+2648 
-2654 PADVNGVRL
+2654 
-2663 SIDGGKTWFD
+2663 
-2673 ATQSATSG
+2673 
-2681 VWDYTWLTNVAN
+2681 
-2693 GPHTLMVE
+2693 
-2701 ASDKAGNKT
+2701 
-2710 TQKLDFTI
+2710 
-2718 DTILSE
+2718 
-2724 PTITLD
+2724 
-2730 SADDSAAGDNITNV
+2730 
-2744 KMPGFTLGNIDADV
+2744 
-2758 TKVVVTVA
+2758 
-2766 HDGKNQQIE
+2766 
-2775 LIKNGGV
+2775 
-2782 WRFTPGAAWT
+2782 
-2792 DGDYTLT
+2792 
-2799 VKVEDKAGNTNYS
+2799 
-2812 APLTV
+2812 
-2817 TIDTQTS
+2817 
-2824 IDRIELLNDTGIV
+2824 
-2837 GDNLT
+2837 
-2842 NEARP
+2842 
-2847 QFHITVPTDVN
+2847 
-2858 SVQLSLDGG
+2858 
-2867 INWVNATLTSDGV
+2867 
-2880 WEYIWP
+2880 
-2886 TDLVENT
+2886 
-2893 YTLTVKATDVAGNTA
+2893 
-2908 TETLNFIID
+2908 
-2917 TTLSTP
+2917 
-2923 TITLDSADD
+2923 
-2932 SGTANDN
+2932 
-2939 KTNVKTPGFI
+2939 
-2949 IGGIDSDVT
+2949 
-2958 QVVVQVMRDGHSEEV
+2958 
-2973 ELTQTNGQWRFV
+2973 
-2985 PGSAWTDGD
+2985 
-2994 YTLTVTVK
+2994 
-3002 DEAGN
+3002 
-3007 IRHSAP
+3007 
-3013 LTVTIDTQITIDHIE
+3013 
-3028 LVNDSGIPD
+3028 
-3037 DNLTNNVRPH
+3037 
-3047 FQVTVPT
+3047 
-3054 DVNVVRLSIDGGK
+3054 VRLSIDGGK

-3103 AGNKTTQQLDFII
+3103 AGNQTTQKLDFII
-3116 DTLLS
+3116 DTMLS
-3121 EPTIVLDNTDDSGT
+3121 EPTIVLDSTDDSGT
-3135 KGDNLTNVNKP
+3135 KGDNLTNANKP
-3146 TFLLGNIDADAR
+3146 TFILGNIDADAR
-3158 YVTVEVQHGG
+3158 YVTVEVQYGG

-3325 AMDSRDDTGAIG
+3325 TMDSRDDTGAIG

-3350 GNIDADA
+3350 GNIDSDA
-3357 HSVIL
+3357 QSVIL

-3413 LVVTVDTQTSI
+3413 LIVTVDTQTSI

-3470 SATQGIEGV
+3470 SAAQGIEGV

-3619 QIAIDRIEL
+3619 QIAIDHIEL

-3718 LLTPTIELAPDQD
+3718 LMTPTIELAPDQD

-3847 PVFDIHQVDS
+3847 PVFDIRQVDS

-4300 GNTKTSAELRI
+4300 GNTKTSAELKI

-4531 TSVTTP
+4531 TSVTKP

-4552 IRINGVSYSVTAN
+4552 IRINGVSYPVTAN

-4833 TLIGST
+4833 TLVGNT
-4839 LPNTIVSI
+4839 LPNAIVSI

-4960 VLPALGNDGNYELT
+4960 VLPALGNDGNYVLT

-5039 NPQGVVIATL
+5039 SPQGVVIATL

-5079 NSQQKE
+5079 NSQQKD

-5338 TWSYQFDNALK
+5338 TWSYQFDNVLK

-5410 IFGEMNQSVQI
+5410 ISGEMNQSVQI

-5579 DTHIKVFTSELDDN
+5579 DTHIQVFTSELDDN

-5598 TEWWSNSDLITMRG
+5598 TDWWSNSSTITMRG
-5612 TGEIG
+5612 MGEIG

-5628 LATAVVAATG
+5628 LATAVVAANG
-5638 RWELSTDKLPEGT
+5638 QWELSTDQLPEGK
-5651 YDISLVIE
+5651 YDITLSIE
-5659 DSAGNRWEDVREIFI
+5659 DNAGNRKEEVHEIFI

-5701 AKSQLIITDSEG
+5701 AKSQLIITDSNG

-5752 VPLDIMKEVPVISL
+5752 VSLDIMKEVPVISL

-5868 EDNGASDSDNVT
+5868 EDNGVSDSDNVT

-5899 TVNVTHNGVTDIY
+5899 TVNVTHNGVTDTY

-5928 WNDGNYTLSV
+5928 WNDGTYTLSV

-5996 LRTEPSAAEES
+5996 LRTVPSAAEES
-6007 VVKVT
+6007 VVKET

-6101 DHSSADIVNAMNVRG
+6101 DHSSADIVNAMNARG

-6155 EHA
+6155 EH

>member
-123 DAENAKKEA
+123 EAENAKKEA

-154 EVQNSSKQIE
+154 EVQNSSKQME
-164 EMLQNFLAD
+164 EMLQEFLAD

-447 IKNDNITNSTL
+447 IKNDSITNSTL

-533 FSAEIETTNDSGI
+533 FSAEIETTDDSGI

-593 FTSDSVEGIN
+593 FTSDSVEGVN

-625 DTIAPVP
+625 DTVAPVP
-632 PTVSLEDYVVLP
+632 PTVSLEDFVVLP

-1037 SDDNLTNIVKPT
+1037 ADDNLTNIVKPT

-1107 GNKANSAIF
+1107 GNKANSAVF

-1185 WLFIPGNTWADGSY
+1185 WLFTPGNTWADGSY

-1381 TGGWTFTPPTS
+1381 TGGWSFTPTGA

-1430 ELVNDSGIPDDNL
+1430 ELVNDSGIPNDNL

-1450 FQVTVPTDVNVV
+1450 FQVKVPTDVNVV

-1474 ATQSATPGVWDYI
+1474 ATQSATPGAWDYI

-1500 VEATDEAGNKATQ
+1500 VEATDKAGNKTTQ
-1513 TLDFTIDTTLSVP
+1513 ELDFTIDTTLSVP

-1559 VSRVIVEVMHN
+1559 VSRVTVEVMHN

-1678 ATSGVWDYTWL
+1678 ATPGVWDYTWL

-1714 LDFTIDTILSEP
+1714 LDFIIDTMLSEP

-2013 PLTVTIDTQITI
+2013 PLTVTIDTQIAI

-2041 TNNVRPHFQVTVPT
+2041 TN
-2055 DVNVVRLSI
+2055 
-2064 DGGKTWFNATQSAT
+2064 
-2078 PGVWDYTWLADVG
+2078 
-2091 EGKHTLT
+2091 
-2098 VEATDKAG
+2098 EA
-2106 NKTTQQ
+2106 
-2112 LDFII
+2112 
-2117 DTLLSEPTIVLDNT
+2117 
-2131 DDSGTKGDHLT
+2131 
-2142 NVNKPTFLL
+2142 
-2151 GNIDADARYVT
+2151 
-2162 VEVQHGGTKEVLTAT
+2162 
-2177 KDATGN
+2177 
-2183 WSVTPTGT
+2183 
-2191 WADGDYTL
+2191 
-2199 TVRVEDE
+2199 
-2206 AGNEKHSASLTV
+2206 
-2218 TVDTQITI
+2218 
-2226 DVIELVNDNGIPG
+2226 
-2239 DNMTNDAH
+2239 
-2247 PQFRVT
+2247 
-2253 VPGDVNEVSL
+2253 
-2263 SIDGGVTWVK
+2263 
-2273 ATQSAT
+2273 
-2279 PGVWNYTWP
+2279 
-2288 GTVPDGDYTL
+2288 
-2298 NVKATDN
+2298 
-2305 AGNTVT
+2305 
-2311 ETLHFTIDTTLST
+2311 
-2324 PVIVLDSA
+2324 
-2332 DDSGVHGDNMTN
+2332 
-2344 HTQPTF
+2344 
-2350 ALQHIDD
+2350 
-2357 DAVRVTV
+2357 
-2364 SVEHGGVTTTFDAT
+2364 
-2378 KDAGGWTFTPTGA
+2378 
-2391 WADGDYT
+2391 
-2398 LSVSVEDKAGN
+2398 
-2409 TSHSASLTVTVD
+2409 
-2421 TQIAINNIELVNDSG
+2421 
-2436 IPDDNLTN
+2436 
-2444 NVRPHFQVTVPTD
+2444 
-2457 VNVVRLSIDGGKT
+2457 
-2470 WFNATQSATPGVWDY
+2470 
-2485 IWPDDVADGGY
+2485 
-2496 TLTVEATDEA
+2496 
-2506 GNKATQ
+2506 
-2512 TLDFTI
+2512 
-2518 DTTLSVPTLSLDS
+2518 
-2531 ADDSGIAGDNITNVK
+2531 
-2546 TPGFTLNNIDTDVSR
+2546 
-2561 VIVEVMHNGI
+2561 
-2571 KQEVPLVQTGGQW
+2571 
-2584 RFAPT
+2584 
-2589 SDWADGDYILTVKVE
+2589 
-2604 DRAGNVKQSAPLTVT
+2604 
-2619 VDTHIA
+2619 
-2625 IDRIELVNDSGI
+2625 
-2637 PGDNLTNEARP
+2637 
-2648 HFQVTV
+2648 
-2654 PADVNGVRL
+2654 
-2663 SIDGGKTWFD
+2663 
-2673 ATQSATSG
+2673 
-2681 VWDYTWLTNVAN
+2681 
-2693 GPHTLMVE
+2693 
-2701 ASDKAGNKT
+2701 
-2710 TQKLDFTI
+2710 
-2718 DTILSE
+2718 
-2724 PTITLD
+2724 
-2730 SADDSAAGDNITNV
+2730 
-2744 KMPGFTLGNIDADV
+2744 
-2758 TKVVVTVA
+2758 
-2766 HDGKNQQIE
+2766 
-2775 LIKNGGV
+2775 
-2782 WRFTPGAAWT
+2782 
-2792 DGDYTLT
+2792 
-2799 VKVEDKAGNTNYS
+2799 
-2812 APLTV
+2812 
-2817 TIDTQTS
+2817 
-2824 IDRIELLNDTGIV
+2824 
-2837 GDNLT
+2837 
-2842 NEARP
+2842 
-2847 QFHITVPTDVN
+2847 
-2858 SVQLSLDGG
+2858 
-2867 INWVNATLTSDGV
+2867 
-2880 WEYIWP
+2880 
-2886 TDLVENT
+2886 
-2893 YTLTVKATDVAGNTA
+2893 
-2908 TETLNFIID
+2908 
-2917 TTLSTP
+2917 
-2923 TITLDSADD
+2923 
-2932 SGTANDN
+2932 
-2939 KTNVKTPGFI
+2939 
-2949 IGGIDSDVT
+2949 
-2958 QVVVQVMRDGHSEEV
+2958 
-2973 ELTQTNGQWRFV
+2973 
-2985 PGSAWTDGD
+2985 
-2994 YTLTVTVK
+2994 
-3002 DEAGN
+3002 
-3007 IRHSAP
+3007 
-3013 LTVTIDTQITIDHIE
+3013 
-3028 LVNDSGIPD
+3028 
-3037 DNLTNNVRPH
+3037 RPH

-3168 TKEVLTATKGAT
+3168 TKEVLTATKDATGNWSVTPTGTWADGDYTLTVRVEDEAGNEKHSASLTVTVDTQITIDAIELVNDNGIPGDNMTNDAHPQFRVTVPGDVNEVSLSIDGGVTWVKATQSATPGVWNYTWPGTVPDGDYTLNVKATDNAGNTVTETLHFTIDTTLSTPVIVLDSADDTGIQGDNMTNRTQPTFNLQHIDDDAVRVTVSVEHGGVTTTFDATKGVGGWTFTPPTSWGAGDYTLSVSVEDKAGNTSHSASLTVTVDTQIAINNIELVNDSGIPDDNLTNNVRPQFQVKVPTDVNEVRLSIDGGKTWFNATQSATPGVWDYTWLADVGEGKHTLTVEATDKAGNQTTQKLDFIIDTLLSEPTIVLDSTDDSGTKGDNLTNANKPTFLLGNIDADARYVTVEVQHGSTKEVLTATKGAT

-3199 VRVEDDAGNVKYSA
+3199 VRVEDEAGNVKYSA

-3223 TIDVIELVNDNGIP
+3223 TIDAIELVNDNGIP

-3325 AMDSRDDTGAIG
+3325 TMDSRDDTGAIG

-3350 GNIDADA
+3350 GNIDSDA
-3357 HSVIL
+3357 QSVIL

-3413 LVVTVDTQTSI
+3413 LIVTVDTQTSI

-3470 SATQGIEGV
+3470 SAAQGIEGV

-3491 KHTLTVMVTDR
+3491 KHILTVMVTDR

-3619 QIAIDRIEL
+3619 QIAIDHIEL

-3691 QHTLTVEVTDGAGNK
+3691 QHTLIVEVTDGAGNK
-3706 MTETLNFTIDIT
+3706 MTGTLDFTIDIT

-3746 VFVLGSIDKDVRHV
+3746 IFVLGSIDKDVRHV

-3847 PVFDIHQVDS
+3847 PVFDIRQVDS

-3945 AKPSFRIDVPGDVVQ
+3945 AKPSFRIDVPGDVIQ

-4001 TDEAGNIAN
+4001 TDQAGNIAN

-4185 ALPDGQHTLLV
+4185 ALPDGKHTLLV

-4300 GNTKTSAELRI
+4300 GNTKTSAELQI

-4531 TSVTTP
+4531 TSVTKP

-4552 IRINGVSYSVTAN
+4552 IRINGVSYPVTAN

-4621 GNSNSDNLTN
+4621 GSSNSDNLTN

-4657 REVLKQ
+4657 REVLKH

-4723 DDQHEATSLRP
+4723 DDQYEATSLRP
-4734 EFKGFA
+4734 EFKGLA

-4833 TLIGST
+4833 TLVGNT
-4839 LPNTIVSI
+4839 LPNAIVSI

-4960 VLPALGNDGNYELT
+4960 VLPALGNDGNYVLT

-5079 NSQQKE
+5079 NSQQKD

-5294 SGSLDDLITNHNK
+5294 SGSLDDLITSHNK

-5381 IDNPAMVAGSDNGI
+5381 IDNPVMMAGSDNGI

-5405 RPTFS
+5405 RPAFS
-5410 IFGEMNQSVQI
+5410 IYGEMNQSVQI

-5528 GLNVGEVWVNE
+5528 GLNVGEVWVND

-5579 DTHIKVFTSELDDN
+5579 DTHIQVFTSELDDN

-5598 TEWWSNSDLITMRG
+5598 TDWWSNSSTITMRG
-5612 TGEIG
+5612 MGEIG

-5628 LATAVVAATG
+5628 LATAVVAANG
-5638 RWELSTDKLPEGT
+5638 QWELSTDQLPEGK
-5651 YDISLVIE
+5651 YDITLSIE
-5659 DSAGNRWEDVREIFI
+5659 DNAGNRKEEVHEIFI

-5701 AKSQLIITDSEG
+5701 AKSQLIITDSNG

-5752 VPLDIMKEVPVISL
+5752 VPLDIMKETPVISL

-5773 TVGDNITRDKQP
+5773 TVGDNITRDNQP

-5868 EDNGASDSDNVT
+5868 EGNGASDSDNVT
-5880 NHTQPKFTLQHID
+5880 NHNHTQPKFTLQHID

-5928 WNDGNYTLSV
+5928 WNDGTYTLSV

-5943 AGNSQQSASLA
+5943 AGNSLQSASLE

-5996 LRTEPSAAEES
+5996 LRTVPSAAEES
-6007 VVKVT
+6007 VVKET

-6046 NVSIMFEGEE
+6046 NVSVMFEGEE

-6088 DNDFLIKEKTFSV
+6088 DDDFLIKEKTFSV
-6101 DHSSADIVNAMNVRG
+6101 DHSSADIVNAMNARG

>member
-2117 DTLLSEPTIVLDNT
+2117 DTLLSEPTIVLDST

-2421 TQIAINNIELVNDSG
+2421 TQIAINN
-2436 IPDDNLTN
+2436 
-2444 NVRPHFQVTVPTD
+2444 
-2457 VNVVRLSIDGGKT
+2457 
-2470 WFNATQSATPGVWDY
+2470 
-2485 IWPDDVADGGY
+2485 
-2496 TLTVEATDEA
+2496 
-2506 GNKATQ
+2506 
-2512 TLDFTI
+2512 
-2518 DTTLSVPTLSLDS
+2518 
-2531 ADDSGIAGDNITNVK
+2531 
-2546 TPGFTLNNIDTDVSR
+2546 
-2561 VIVEVMHNGI
+2561 
-2571 KQEVPLVQTGGQW
+2571 
-2584 RFAPT
+2584 
-2589 SDWADGDYILTVKVE
+2589 
-2604 DRAGNVKQSAPLTVT
+2604 
-2619 VDTHIA
+2619 
-2625 IDRIELVNDSGI
+2625 
-2637 PGDNLTNEARP
+2637 
-2648 HFQVTV
+2648 
-2654 PADVNGVRL
+2654 
-2663 SIDGGKTWFD
+2663 
-2673 ATQSATSG
+2673 
-2681 VWDYTWLTNVAN
+2681 
-2693 GPHTLMVE
+2693 
-2701 ASDKAGNKT
+2701 
-2710 TQKLDFTI
+2710 
-2718 DTILSE
+2718 
-2724 PTITLD
+2724 
-2730 SADDSAAGDNITNV
+2730 
-2744 KMPGFTLGNIDADV
+2744 
-2758 TKVVVTVA
+2758 
-2766 HDGKNQQIE
+2766 
-2775 LIKNGGV
+2775 
-2782 WRFTPGAAWT
+2782 
-2792 DGDYTLT
+2792 
-2799 VKVEDKAGNTNYS
+2799 
-2812 APLTV
+2812 
-2817 TIDTQTS
+2817 
-2824 IDRIELLNDTGIV
+2824 
-2837 GDNLT
+2837 
-2842 NEARP
+2842 
-2847 QFHITVPTDVN
+2847 
-2858 SVQLSLDGG
+2858 
-2867 INWVNATLTSDGV
+2867 
-2880 WEYIWP
+2880 
-2886 TDLVENT
+2886 
-2893 YTLTVKATDVAGNTA
+2893 
-2908 TETLNFIID
+2908 
-2917 TTLSTP
+2917 
-2923 TITLDSADD
+2923 
-2932 SGTANDN
+2932 
-2939 KTNVKTPGFI
+2939 
-2949 IGGIDSDVT
+2949 
-2958 QVVVQVMRDGHSEEV
+2958 
-2973 ELTQTNGQWRFV
+2973 
-2985 PGSAWTDGD
+2985 
-2994 YTLTVTVK
+2994 
-3002 DEAGN
+3002 
-3007 IRHSAP
+3007 
-3013 LTVTIDTQITIDHIE
+3013 IE

-4552 IRINGVSYSVTAN
+4552 IRINGVSYPVTAN

-4803 VIDVTPPTIKLSEES
+4803 VIDVSPPTIKLSEES

>member
-154 EVQNSSKQIE
+154 EVQNSSKQME
-164 EMLQNFLAD
+164 EMLQEFLAD

-392 SYEFKDNELSEGENS
+392 SYEFRDNELSEGENS

-428 DTIAPEKPT
+428 DTIPPEKPT
-437 IELDDSSDSG
+437 IELDDNSDSG

-533 FSAEIETTNDSGI
+533 FSAEIETTDDSGI
-546 VGDNVTNNTR
+546 VGDNVTNNPR

-625 DTIAPVP
+625 DTIAPLP

-720 FTIQTEVVPP
+720 FTIQTEVVSP

-951 GTAAPYSTVKLYI
+951 GTAAPYSTVKLYV

-1037 SDDNLTNIVKPT
+1037 ADDNLTNIVKPT

-1107 GNKANSAIF
+1107 GNKANSAVF

-1185 WLFIPGNTWADGSY
+1185 WLFTPGNTWADGSY

-1210 NTNYSAPLT
+1210 NTSYSAPLT

-1330 DSADDTGIQG
+1330 NSADDTGVQG
-1340 DNMTNST
+1340 DNMTNRT

-1381 TGGWTFTPPTS
+1381 TGGWTFTPTAS
-1392 WADGDYT
+1392 WTDGDYT

-1430 ELVNDSGIPDDNL
+1430 ELVNDSGIPNDNL

-1462 RLSIDGGKTWFN
+1462 RLSIDGGKTWVT
-1474 ATQSATPGVWDYI
+1474 AAQKAAGVWEYI
-1487 WPDDVADGGYTLT
+1487 WPDDVTDGSHTLT

-1543 TNVKTPG
+1543 TSVKTPG

-1638 PGDNLT
+1638 PDDNLT

-1695 PHTLMVEASD
+1695 PHTLMVEATD

-1714 LDFTIDTILSEP
+1714 LDFIIDTLLSEP

-2013 PLTVTIDTQITI
+2013 PLTVTIDTQIAI

-2031 NDSGIPDDNL
+2031 NDSGIPNDNL

-2106 NKTTQQ
+2106 NKTTQK

-2117 DTLLSEPTIVLDNT
+2117 DTLLSEPTIVLDST
-2131 DDSGTKGDHLT
+2131 DDSGTKGDNLT

-2199 TVRVEDE
+2199 TVRVEDD
-2206 AGNEKHSASLTV
+2206 AGNVKYSASLTV

-2226 DVIELVNDNGIPG
+2226 DVIELVNDSGTRG
-2239 DNMTNDAH
+2239 DNLTNDANPH
-2247 PQFRVT
+2247 FRIT

-2273 ATQSAT
+2273 ATQSVT

-2344 HTQPTF
+2344 RTQPTF
-2350 ALQHIDD
+2350 ALQQIDD

-2378 KDAGGWTFTPTGA
+2378 KGTGGWTFTPTGA

-2485 IWPDDVADGGY
+2485 
-2496 TLTVEATDEA
+2496 
-2506 GNKATQ
+2506 
-2512 TLDFTI
+2512 
-2518 DTTLSVPTLSLDS
+2518 
-2531 ADDSGIAGDNITNVK
+2531 
-2546 TPGFTLNNIDTDVSR
+2546 
-2561 VIVEVMHNGI
+2561 
-2571 KQEVPLVQTGGQW
+2571 
-2584 RFAPT
+2584 
-2589 SDWADGDYILTVKVE
+2589 
-2604 DRAGNVKQSAPLTVT
+2604 
-2619 VDTHIA
+2619 
-2625 IDRIELVNDSGI
+2625 
-2637 PGDNLTNEARP
+2637 
-2648 HFQVTV
+2648 
-2654 PADVNGVRL
+2654 
-2663 SIDGGKTWFD
+2663 
-2673 ATQSATSG
+2673 
-2681 VWDYTWLTNVAN
+2681 
-2693 GPHTLMVE
+2693 
-2701 ASDKAGNKT
+2701 
-2710 TQKLDFTI
+2710 
-2718 DTILSE
+2718 
-2724 PTITLD
+2724 
-2730 SADDSAAGDNITNV
+2730 
-2744 KMPGFTLGNIDADV
+2744 
-2758 TKVVVTVA
+2758 
-2766 HDGKNQQIE
+2766 
-2775 LIKNGGV
+2775 
-2782 WRFTPGAAWT
+2782 
-2792 DGDYTLT
+2792 
-2799 VKVEDKAGNTNYS
+2799 
-2812 APLTV
+2812 
-2817 TIDTQTS
+2817 
-2824 IDRIELLNDTGIV
+2824 
-2837 GDNLT
+2837 
-2842 NEARP
+2842 
-2847 QFHITVPTDVN
+2847 
-2858 SVQLSLDGG
+2858 
-2867 INWVNATLTSDGV
+2867 
-2880 WEYIWP
+2880 
-2886 TDLVENT
+2886 
-2893 YTLTVKATDVAGNTA
+2893 
-2908 TETLNFIID
+2908 
-2917 TTLSTP
+2917 
-2923 TITLDSADD
+2923 
-2932 SGTANDN
+2932 
-2939 KTNVKTPGFI
+2939 
-2949 IGGIDSDVT
+2949 
-2958 QVVVQVMRDGHSEEV
+2958 
-2973 ELTQTNGQWRFV
+2973 
-2985 PGSAWTDGD
+2985 
-2994 YTLTVTVK
+2994 
-3002 DEAGN
+3002 
-3007 IRHSAP
+3007 
-3013 LTVTIDTQITIDHIE
+3013 
-3028 LVNDSGIPD
+3028 
-3037 DNLTNNVRPH
+3037 
-3047 FQVTVPT
+3047 
-3054 DVNVVRLSIDGGK
+3054 
-3067 TWFNATQSATPGVWD
+3067 
-3082 YTWLADVGEGKHTL
+3082 TWLADVGEGKHTL

-3103 AGNKTTQQLDFII
+3103 AGNQTTQQLDFII

-3146 TFLLGNIDADAR
+3146 TFLLGNIDVDAR
-3158 YVTVEVQHGG
+3158 YVTVEVLHGG

-3392 GSYTLTVEVTDN
+3392 GSYTLTVEVQDN

-3413 LVVTVDTQTSI
+3413 LIVTVDTQTSI

-3470 SATQGIEGV
+3470 SAAQGIEGV

-3491 KHTLTVMVTDR
+3491 KHILTVMVTDR

-4065 IDGHDYNATK
+4065 IDGHDYNAIK

-4300 GNTKTSAELRI
+4300 GNTKTSAELQI

-4370 AAGQWEFTAGSAL
+4370 AAGQWQFTAGSAL

-4499 KEVSFTIDTIVS
+4499 KEVSFTIDTVVS
-4511 DPSIDLLD
+4511 DPRIDLLD

-4531 TSVTTP
+4531 TSITKP

-4552 IRINGVSYSVTAN
+4552 IRINGVSYPVTAN

-4621 GNSNSDNLTN
+4621 GSSNSDNLTN

-4657 REVLKQ
+4657 REVLKH

-4723 DDQHEATSLRP
+4723 DDQYEATSLRP
-4734 EFKGFA
+4734 EFKGLA

-4833 TLIGST
+4833 TLVGNT
-4839 LPNTIVSI
+4839 LPNAIVSI

-4948 IAYTTGAGHWGV
+4948 IAYTTGTGHWGV

-5079 NSQQKE
+5079 NSQQKD

-5251 DGTFNIHFSITDVAG
+5251 DGKFNIHFSITDVAG

-5294 SGSLDDLITNHNK
+5294 SGSLDDLITSHNK

-5381 IDNPAMVAGSDNGI
+5381 IDNPVMMAGSDNGI

-5405 RPTFS
+5405 RPAFS

-5528 GLNVGEVWVNE
+5528 GLNVGEVWVND

-5579 DTHIKVFTSELDDN
+5579 DTHIQVFTSELDDN

-5598 TEWWSNSDLITMRG
+5598 TDWWSNSSTITMRG
-5612 TGEIG
+5612 MGEIG

-5628 LATAVVAATG
+5628 LATAVVAANG
-5638 RWELSTDKLPEGT
+5638 QWELSTDQLPEGK
-5651 YDISLVIE
+5651 YDITLSIE
-5659 DSAGNRWEDVREIFI
+5659 DNAGNRKEEVHEIFI

-5701 AKSQLIITDSEG
+5701 AKSQLIITDSNG

-5752 VPLDIMKEVPVISL
+5752 VSLDIMKETPVISL

-5773 TVGDNITRDKQP
+5773 TAGDNITRDNQP

-5880 NHTQPKFTLQHID
+5880 NHNHTQPKFTLQHID

-5899 TVNVTHNGVTDIY
+5899 TVNVTHNGVTDTY

-5928 WNDGNYTLSV
+5928 WNDGTYTLSV

-5943 AGNSQQSASLA
+5943 AGNSLQSASLE

-5969 DDASDDATATAV
+5969 DDASDDATPTAV

-5996 LRTEPSAAEES
+5996 LRTVASAAEES
-6007 VVKVT
+6007 VVKET

-6046 NVSIMFEGEE
+6046 NVSVMFEGEE

-6088 DNDFLIKEKTFSV
+6088 DDDFLIKEKTFSV
-6101 DHSSADIVNAMNVRG
+6101 DHSSADIVNAMNARG

>member
-237 EPLKVTLALAAES
+237 EPLKVTLALATES

-625 DTIAPVP
+625 DTVAPVP
-632 PTVSLEDYVVLP
+632 PTVSLEDFVVLP

-1027 SLSPDSDSGI
+1027 SLSPDSDSGV

-1061 VQVWDAMSDT
+1061 VQVWDAASDT

-1107 GNKANSAIF
+1107 GNKANSAVF

-1210 NTNYSAPLT
+1210 NTSYSAPLT

-1381 TGGWTFTPPTS
+1381 TGGWSFTPTGA

-1430 ELVNDSGIPDDNL
+1430 ELVNDSGIPNDNL

-1474 ATQSATPGVWDYI
+1474 ATQSATPGAWDYI

-1500 VEATDEAGNKATQ
+1500 VEATDKAGNKTTQ
-1513 TLDFTIDTTLSVP
+1513 ELDFTIDTTLSVP

-2117 DTLLSEPTIVLDNT
+2117 DTLLSEPTIVLDST
-2131 DDSGTKGDHLT
+2131 DDSGTKGDNLT

-2311 ETLHFTIDTTLST
+2311 ETLHFTIDTTLSV

-2332 DDSGVHGDNMTN
+2332 DDTGIQGDNMTN
-2344 HTQPTF
+2344 STQPTF

-2378 KDAGGWTFTPTGA
+2378 KGTGGWSFTPTGA

-2444 NVRPHFQVTVPTD
+2444 NVRPHFQVKVPMD
-2457 VNVVRLSIDGGKT
+2457 VN
-2470 WFNATQSATPGVWDY
+2470 
-2485 IWPDDVADGGY
+2485 
-2496 TLTVEATDEA
+2496 E
-2506 GNKATQ
+2506 
-2512 TLDFTI
+2512 
-2518 DTTLSVPTLSLDS
+2518 
-2531 ADDSGIAGDNITNVK
+2531 
-2546 TPGFTLNNIDTDVSR
+2546 
-2561 VIVEVMHNGI
+2561 
-2571 KQEVPLVQTGGQW
+2571 
-2584 RFAPT
+2584 
-2589 SDWADGDYILTVKVE
+2589 
-2604 DRAGNVKQSAPLTVT
+2604 
-2619 VDTHIA
+2619 
-2625 IDRIELVNDSGI
+2625 
-2637 PGDNLTNEARP
+2637 
-2648 HFQVTV
+2648 
-2654 PADVNGVRL
+2654 
-2663 SIDGGKTWFD
+2663 
-2673 ATQSATSG
+2673 
-2681 VWDYTWLTNVAN
+2681 
-2693 GPHTLMVE
+2693 
-2701 ASDKAGNKT
+2701 
-2710 TQKLDFTI
+2710 
-2718 DTILSE
+2718 
-2724 PTITLD
+2724 
-2730 SADDSAAGDNITNV
+2730 
-2744 KMPGFTLGNIDADV
+2744 
-2758 TKVVVTVA
+2758 
-2766 HDGKNQQIE
+2766 
-2775 LIKNGGV
+2775 
-2782 WRFTPGAAWT
+2782 
-2792 DGDYTLT
+2792 
-2799 VKVEDKAGNTNYS
+2799 
-2812 APLTV
+2812 
-2817 TIDTQTS
+2817 
-2824 IDRIELLNDTGIV
+2824 
-2837 GDNLT
+2837 
-2842 NEARP
+2842 
-2847 QFHITVPTDVN
+2847 
-2858 SVQLSLDGG
+2858 
-2867 INWVNATLTSDGV
+2867 
-2880 WEYIWP
+2880 
-2886 TDLVENT
+2886 
-2893 YTLTVKATDVAGNTA
+2893 
-2908 TETLNFIID
+2908 
-2917 TTLSTP
+2917 
-2923 TITLDSADD
+2923 
-2932 SGTANDN
+2932 
-2939 KTNVKTPGFI
+2939 
-2949 IGGIDSDVT
+2949 
-2958 QVVVQVMRDGHSEEV
+2958 
-2973 ELTQTNGQWRFV
+2973 
-2985 PGSAWTDGD
+2985 
-2994 YTLTVTVK
+2994 
-3002 DEAGN
+3002 
-3007 IRHSAP
+3007 
-3013 LTVTIDTQITIDHIE
+3013 
-3028 LVNDSGIPD
+3028 
-3037 DNLTNNVRPH
+3037 
-3047 FQVTVPT
+3047 
-3054 DVNVVRLSIDGGK
+3054 VRLSIDGGK

-3103 AGNKTTQQLDFII
+3103 AGNQTTQKLDFII

-3121 EPTIVLDNTDDSGT
+3121 EPTIVLDSTDDSGT
-3135 KGDNLTNVNKP
+3135 KGDNLTNANKP
-3146 TFLLGNIDADAR
+3146 TFILGNIDADAR
-3158 YVTVEVQHGG
+3158 YVTVEVQYGG

-3325 AMDSRDDTGAIG
+3325 TMDSRDDTGAIG

-3350 GNIDADA
+3350 GNIDSDA
-3357 HSVIL
+3357 QSVIL

-3413 LVVTVDTQTSI
+3413 LIVTVDTQTSI

-3470 SATQGIEGV
+3470 SAAQGIEGV

-3619 QIAIDRIEL
+3619 QIAIDHIEL

-3718 LLTPTIELAPDQD
+3718 LMTPTIELAPDQD

-3847 PVFDIHQVDS
+3847 PVFDIRQVDS

-4531 TSVTTP
+4531 TSVTKP

-4552 IRINGVSYSVTAN
+4552 IRINGVSYPVTAN

-4833 TLIGST
+4833 TLVGNT
-4839 LPNTIVSI
+4839 LPNAIVSI

-4960 VLPALGNDGNYELT
+4960 VLPALGNDGNYVLT

-5294 SGSLDDLITNHNK
+5294 SGSLDDLITSHNK

-5381 IDNPAMVAGSDNGI
+5381 IDNPVMMAGSDNGI

-5405 RPTFS
+5405 RPAFS
-5410 IFGEMNQSVQI
+5410 IYGEMNQSVQI

-5473 IDTFNTTPVA
+5473 IDTLNTTPVA

-5528 GLNVGEVWVNE
+5528 GLNVGEVWVND

-5579 DTHIKVFTSELDDN
+5579 DTHIQVFTSELDDN

-5598 TEWWSNSDLITMRG
+5598 TDWWSNSSTITMRG
-5612 TGEIG
+5612 MGEIG

-5628 LATAVVAATG
+5628 LATAVVAANG
-5638 RWELSTDKLPEGT
+5638 QWELSTDQLPEGK
-5651 YDISLVIE
+5651 YDITLSIE
-5659 DSAGNRWEDVREIFI
+5659 DNAGNRKEEVHEIFI

-5701 AKSQLIITDSEG
+5701 AKSQLIITDSNG

-5752 VPLDIMKEVPVISL
+5752 VSLDIMKEVPVISL

-5868 EDNGASDSDNVT
+5868 EDNGVSDSDNVT

-5899 TVNVTHNGVTDIY
+5899 TVNVTHNGVTDTY

-5928 WNDGNYTLSV
+5928 WNDGTYTLSV

-5996 LRTEPSAAEES
+5996 LRTVPSAAEES
-6007 VVKVT
+6007 VVKET

-6101 DHSSADIVNAMNVRG
+6101 DHSSADIVNAMNARG

>member
-237 EPLKVTLALAAES
+237 EPLKVTLALATES

-351 KGLTPTL
+351 KSLTPTL

-625 DTIAPVP
+625 DTVAPVP
-632 PTVSLEDYVVLP
+632 PTVSLEDFVVLP

-935 VDNTD
+935 IDNTD

-1027 SLSPDSDSGI
+1027 SLSPDSDSGV

-1061 VQVWDAMSDT
+1061 VQVWDAASDT

-1107 GNKANSAIF
+1107 GNKANSAVF

-1210 NTNYSAPLT
+1210 NTSYSAPLT

-1381 TGGWTFTPPTS
+1381 TGGWSFTPTGA

-1430 ELVNDSGIPDDNL
+1430 ELVNDSGIPNDNL

-1474 ATQSATPGVWDYI
+1474 ATQSATPGAWDYI

-1500 VEATDEAGNKATQ
+1500 VEATDKAGNKTTQ
-1513 TLDFTIDTTLSVP
+1513 ELDFTIDTTLSVP

-2117 DTLLSEPTIVLDNT
+2117 DTLLSEPTIVLDST
-2131 DDSGTKGDHLT
+2131 DDSGTKGDNLT

-2311 ETLHFTIDTTLST
+2311 ETLHFTIDTTLSV
-2324 PVIVLDSA
+2324 PVIVLNSA
-2332 DDSGVHGDNMTN
+2332 DDTGVQGDNMTN
-2344 HTQPTF
+2344 STQPTF

-2378 KDAGGWTFTPTGA
+2378 KGTGGWSFTPTGA

-2444 NVRPHFQVTVPTD
+2444 NVRPHFQVKVPMD
-2457 VNVVRLSIDGGKT
+2457 VN
-2470 WFNATQSATPGVWDY
+2470 
-2485 IWPDDVADGGY
+2485 
-2496 TLTVEATDEA
+2496 E
-2506 GNKATQ
+2506 
-2512 TLDFTI
+2512 
-2518 DTTLSVPTLSLDS
+2518 
-2531 ADDSGIAGDNITNVK
+2531 
-2546 TPGFTLNNIDTDVSR
+2546 
-2561 VIVEVMHNGI
+2561 
-2571 KQEVPLVQTGGQW
+2571 
-2584 RFAPT
+2584 
-2589 SDWADGDYILTVKVE
+2589 
-2604 DRAGNVKQSAPLTVT
+2604 
-2619 VDTHIA
+2619 
-2625 IDRIELVNDSGI
+2625 
-2637 PGDNLTNEARP
+2637 
-2648 HFQVTV
+2648 
-2654 PADVNGVRL
+2654 
-2663 SIDGGKTWFD
+2663 
-2673 ATQSATSG
+2673 
-2681 VWDYTWLTNVAN
+2681 
-2693 GPHTLMVE
+2693 
-2701 ASDKAGNKT
+2701 
-2710 TQKLDFTI
+2710 
-2718 DTILSE
+2718 
-2724 PTITLD
+2724 
-2730 SADDSAAGDNITNV
+2730 
-2744 KMPGFTLGNIDADV
+2744 
-2758 TKVVVTVA
+2758 
-2766 HDGKNQQIE
+2766 
-2775 LIKNGGV
+2775 
-2782 WRFTPGAAWT
+2782 
-2792 DGDYTLT
+2792 
-2799 VKVEDKAGNTNYS
+2799 
-2812 APLTV
+2812 
-2817 TIDTQTS
+2817 
-2824 IDRIELLNDTGIV
+2824 
-2837 GDNLT
+2837 
-2842 NEARP
+2842 
-2847 QFHITVPTDVN
+2847 
-2858 SVQLSLDGG
+2858 
-2867 INWVNATLTSDGV
+2867 
-2880 WEYIWP
+2880 
-2886 TDLVENT
+2886 
-2893 YTLTVKATDVAGNTA
+2893 
-2908 TETLNFIID
+2908 
-2917 TTLSTP
+2917 
-2923 TITLDSADD
+2923 
-2932 SGTANDN
+2932 
-2939 KTNVKTPGFI
+2939 
-2949 IGGIDSDVT
+2949 
-2958 QVVVQVMRDGHSEEV
+2958 
-2973 ELTQTNGQWRFV
+2973 
-2985 PGSAWTDGD
+2985 
-2994 YTLTVTVK
+2994 
-3002 DEAGN
+3002 
-3007 IRHSAP
+3007 
-3013 LTVTIDTQITIDHIE
+3013 
-3028 LVNDSGIPD
+3028 
-3037 DNLTNNVRPH
+3037 
-3047 FQVTVPT
+3047 
-3054 DVNVVRLSIDGGK
+3054 VRLSIDGGK

-3103 AGNKTTQQLDFII
+3103 AGNQTTQKLDFII

-3121 EPTIVLDNTDDSGT
+3121 EPTIVLDSTDDSGT
-3135 KGDNLTNVNKP
+3135 KGDNLTNANKP
-3146 TFLLGNIDADAR
+3146 TFILGNIDADAR
-3158 YVTVEVQHGG
+3158 YVTVEVQYGG

-3325 AMDSRDDTGAIG
+3325 TMDSRDDTGAIG

-3350 GNIDADA
+3350 GNIDSDA
-3357 HSVIL
+3357 QSVIL

-3413 LVVTVDTQTSI
+3413 LIVTVDTQTSI

-3470 SATQGIEGV
+3470 SAAQGIEGV

-3619 QIAIDRIEL
+3619 QIAIDHIEL

-3718 LLTPTIELAPDQD
+3718 LMTPTIELAPDQD

-3847 PVFDIHQVDS
+3847 PVFDIRQVDS

-4531 TSVTTP
+4531 TSVTKP

-4552 IRINGVSYSVTAN
+4552 IRINGVSYPVTAN

-4833 TLIGST
+4833 TLVGNT
-4839 LPNTIVSI
+4839 LPNAIVSI

-4960 VLPALGNDGNYELT
+4960 VLPALGNDGNYVLT

-5294 SGSLDDLITNHNK
+5294 SGSLDDLITSHNK

-5381 IDNPAMVAGSDNGI
+5381 IDNPVMMAGSDNGI

-5405 RPTFS
+5405 RPAFS
-5410 IFGEMNQSVQI
+5410 IYGEMNQSVQI

-5473 IDTFNTTPVA
+5473 IDTLNTTPVA

-5528 GLNVGEVWVNE
+5528 GLNVGEVWVND

-5579 DTHIKVFTSELDDN
+5579 DTHIQVFTSELDDN

-5598 TEWWSNSDLITMRG
+5598 TDWWSNSSTITMRG
-5612 TGEIG
+5612 MGEIG

-5628 LATAVVAATG
+5628 LATAVVAANG
-5638 RWELSTDKLPEGT
+5638 QWELSTDQLPEGK
-5651 YDISLVIE
+5651 YDITLSIE
-5659 DSAGNRWEDVREIFI
+5659 DNAGNRKEEVHEIFI

-5701 AKSQLIITDSEG
+5701 AKSQLIITDSNG

-5752 VPLDIMKEVPVISL
+5752 VSLDIMKEVPVISL

-5868 EDNGASDSDNVT
+5868 EDNGVSDSDNVT

-5899 TVNVTHNGVTDIY
+5899 TVNVTHNGVTDTY

-5928 WNDGNYTLSV
+5928 WNDGTYTLSV

-5996 LRTEPSAAEES
+5996 LRTVPSAAEES
-6007 VVKVT
+6007 VVKET

-6101 DHSSADIVNAMNVRG
+6101 DHSSADIVNAMNARG

>member
-35 PDMNITTPRGSVII
+35 PDMNITTPHGSVII

-428 DTIAPEKPT
+428 DTIPPEKPT

-447 IKNDNITNSTL
+447 IKNDNVTNSTL

-480 GEVIVAKDGTWSYTL
+480 GEVIIAKDGTWSYTL

-533 FSAEIETTNDSGI
+533 FSAEIETTDDSGI

-593 FTSDSVEGIN
+593 FTSDSVEGVN

-625 DTIAPVP
+625 DTVAPVP
-632 PTVSLEDYVVLP
+632 PTVSLEDFVVLP

-1037 SDDNLTNIVKPT
+1037 ADDNLTNIVKPT

-1061 VQVWDAMSDT
+1061 VQVWDAASDT

-1107 GNKANSAIF
+1107 GNKANSAVF

-1330 DSADDTGIQG
+1330 DSADDTGVQG
-1340 DNMTNST
+1340 DNMTNRT

-1430 ELVNDSGIPDDNL
+1430 ELVNDSGIPNDNL

-1474 ATQSATPGVWDYI
+1474 ATQSATTGVWDYI

-2117 DTLLSEPTIVLDNT
+2117 DTLLSEPTIVLDST
-2131 DDSGTKGDHLT
+2131 DDSGTKGDNLT

-2311 ETLHFTIDTTLST
+2311 ETLHFTIDTTLSV
-2324 PVIVLDSA
+2324 PVIVLNSA
-2332 DDSGVHGDNMTN
+2332 DDTGVQGDNMTN
-2344 HTQPTF
+2344 STQPTF

-2378 KDAGGWTFTPTGA
+2378 KGVGGWSFTPTGA

-2444 NVRPHFQVTVPTD
+2444 NVRPHFQVKVPTD
-2457 VNVVRLSIDGGKT
+2457 VN
-2470 WFNATQSATPGVWDY
+2470 
-2485 IWPDDVADGGY
+2485 
-2496 TLTVEATDEA
+2496 E
-2506 GNKATQ
+2506 
-2512 TLDFTI
+2512 
-2518 DTTLSVPTLSLDS
+2518 
-2531 ADDSGIAGDNITNVK
+2531 
-2546 TPGFTLNNIDTDVSR
+2546 
-2561 VIVEVMHNGI
+2561 
-2571 KQEVPLVQTGGQW
+2571 
-2584 RFAPT
+2584 
-2589 SDWADGDYILTVKVE
+2589 
-2604 DRAGNVKQSAPLTVT
+2604 
-2619 VDTHIA
+2619 
-2625 IDRIELVNDSGI
+2625 
-2637 PGDNLTNEARP
+2637 
-2648 HFQVTV
+2648 
-2654 PADVNGVRL
+2654 
-2663 SIDGGKTWFD
+2663 
-2673 ATQSATSG
+2673 
-2681 VWDYTWLTNVAN
+2681 
-2693 GPHTLMVE
+2693 
-2701 ASDKAGNKT
+2701 
-2710 TQKLDFTI
+2710 
-2718 DTILSE
+2718 
-2724 PTITLD
+2724 
-2730 SADDSAAGDNITNV
+2730 
-2744 KMPGFTLGNIDADV
+2744 
-2758 TKVVVTVA
+2758 
-2766 HDGKNQQIE
+2766 
-2775 LIKNGGV
+2775 
-2782 WRFTPGAAWT
+2782 
-2792 DGDYTLT
+2792 
-2799 VKVEDKAGNTNYS
+2799 
-2812 APLTV
+2812 
-2817 TIDTQTS
+2817 
-2824 IDRIELLNDTGIV
+2824 
-2837 GDNLT
+2837 
-2842 NEARP
+2842 
-2847 QFHITVPTDVN
+2847 
-2858 SVQLSLDGG
+2858 
-2867 INWVNATLTSDGV
+2867 
-2880 WEYIWP
+2880 
-2886 TDLVENT
+2886 
-2893 YTLTVKATDVAGNTA
+2893 
-2908 TETLNFIID
+2908 
-2917 TTLSTP
+2917 
-2923 TITLDSADD
+2923 
-2932 SGTANDN
+2932 
-2939 KTNVKTPGFI
+2939 
-2949 IGGIDSDVT
+2949 
-2958 QVVVQVMRDGHSEEV
+2958 
-2973 ELTQTNGQWRFV
+2973 
-2985 PGSAWTDGD
+2985 
-2994 YTLTVTVK
+2994 
-3002 DEAGN
+3002 
-3007 IRHSAP
+3007 
-3013 LTVTIDTQITIDHIE
+3013 
-3028 LVNDSGIPD
+3028 
-3037 DNLTNNVRPH
+3037 
-3047 FQVTVPT
+3047 
-3054 DVNVVRLSIDGGK
+3054 VRLSIDGGK

-3103 AGNKTTQQLDFII
+3103 AGNQTTQKLDFII

-3121 EPTIVLDNTDDSGT
+3121 EPTIVLDSTDDSGT
-3135 KGDNLTNVNKP
+3135 KGDNLTNANKP
-3146 TFLLGNIDADAR
+3146 TFILGNIDADAR

-3272 ATQGTAGIW
+3272 ATQGTAGTW

-3350 GNIDADA
+3350 GNIDSDA
-3357 HSVIL
+3357 QSVIL

-3413 LVVTVDTQTSI
+3413 LIVTVDTQTSI

-3619 QIAIDRIEL
+3619 QIAIDHIEL

-3718 LLTPTIELAPDQD
+3718 LMTPTIELAPDQD

-3784 RPDSALADGSYTFT
+3784 RPDSALVDGSYTFT

-4531 TSVTTP
+4531 TSVTKP

-4552 IRINGVSYSVTAN
+4552 IRINGVSYPVTAN

-4893 STAVDVTI
+4893 STAVDLTI

-5294 SGSLDDLITNHNK
+5294 SGSLDDLITSHNK

-5381 IDNPAMVAGSDNGI
+5381 IDNPVMMAGSDNGI

-5405 RPTFS
+5405 RPAFS
-5410 IFGEMNQSVQI
+5410 IYGEMNQSVQI

-5473 IDTFNTTPVA
+5473 IDTLNTTPVA

-5528 GLNVGEVWVNE
+5528 GLNVGEVWVND

-5579 DTHIKVFTSELDDN
+5579 DTHIQVFTSELDDN

-5598 TEWWSNSDLITMRG
+5598 TDWWSNSSTITMRG
-5612 TGEIG
+5612 MGEIG

-5628 LATAVVAATG
+5628 LATAVVAANG
-5638 RWELSTDKLPEGT
+5638 QWELSTDQLPEGK
-5651 YDISLVIE
+5651 YDITLSIE
-5659 DSAGNRWEDVREIFI
+5659 DNAGNRKEEVHEIFI

-5701 AKSQLIITDSEG
+5701 AKSQLIITDSNG

-5752 VPLDIMKEVPVISL
+5752 VSLDIMKEVPVISL

-5868 EDNGASDSDNVT
+5868 EDNGVSDSDNVT

-5899 TVNVTHNGVTDIY
+5899 TVNVTHNGVTDTY

-5928 WNDGNYTLSV
+5928 WNDGTYTLSV

-5996 LRTEPSAAEES
+5996 LRTVPSAAEES
-6007 VVKVT
+6007 VVKET

-6101 DHSSADIVNAMNVRG
+6101 DHSSADIVNAMNARG